1 MRKDVLISL
10 LAITGAPVAA
20 LADAD
25 VVIDKT
31 AWTGDDLTVSEDGSV
46 TVSTGKE
53 VSIEK
58 ELAPGKYMLQRATFT
73 DNAKIVAVYK
83 GKEYAPGV
91 AFTIDSD
98 APAKVKVKV
107 RAVTPGEFKFSGVKF
122 TLIFDF
128 AAPVKELGAQ
138 LGEIVSG
145 TSDYFRRTDAWT
157 KGKDG
162 KPSLEMQVADYAS
175 QLDIIEKGD
184 YEVYVKNHLWQ
195 GKNSPELRALTDGIA
210 ALAKVVEKANDN
222 ENAYFSAQNAYEAAE
237 YQFRSFSSTWY
248 TVAEEIRATYQADY
262 NKIQQS
268 INDFKALAREKYD
281 AGEAKELKTAEFTEN
296 FNRMLNELEAN
307 IGVSD
312 AAWIN
317 IYAVY
322 QDGLRV
328 FNAAQEEI
336 HTQMPDDGNYA
347 DWNEEALNAMRSAWK
362 KVSDLYKTIDADKTK
377 ASELEENFRTL
388 KEAQV
393 VVINATKDEYLAKHV
408 DAEAKKAAA
417 DQLLSALEDGFQSLG
432 DDFQYLEKSDD
443 VNQKYANRVKE
454 IRTAI
459 NALKDKVAKDYKAPH
474 NIRTASYDADRDAIQ
489 AKISSLRSDAGAIIQ
504 NYENYQKLLKALG
517 TETGLQKKLDDA
529 KAAVAKMK
537 PADEKDTYDVA
548 AHFQKTAAGLQKTID
563 EIKAAV
569 EKSYQEKMLTETV
582 RGDFQSQID
591 AAAMAIGKYQDDATA
606 ALDRYDVVSTAIKDY
621 EAALTTLRGTVGPK
635 TLVVATPATEVT
647 GKTYGERITKL
658 QTEIDRVAGNFSA
671 AKEKLDADLLA
682 ALLAVQLKETILT
695 DAQALNAAFANDK
708 VNSDKT
714 AKIEA
719 AKAMY
724 DAASKVV
731 DAIKADID
739 KYKGVPYEYY
749 NVTWTEDNLGLKYDE
764 LLQDLNDIEAS
775 TNTQK
780 AKIQAVAATKDDITE
795 DNAVEAMSLL
805 SVIKGDVDAINDAL
819 SALLGRVD
827 EQKAHVNAENQAYT
841 DFIGNQYYYYPKGAE
856 LVSRTLTEAKKAF
869 VIPGESIDPQIQ
881 ATTTKLEA
889 LKAEAATAR
898 AKEILQESCKDSY
911 DAEGHVVKGITSRL
925 SDLQLEANALKAMA
939 TDSTANYNAYQKLK
953 ENFDGQKI
961 DIWNYTYG
969 SGYYARE
976 DYSTHYGFVSA
987 FDAVRTRINQK
998 TDGTNADYYRGLLA
1012 YPDGVHFKEREA
1024 IKQAIED
1031 AYKAGKAWTG
1041 TLKYN
1046 SYTYKYEPVLNT
1058 EIVRR
1063 MTDLSNVLKML
1074 PKQAYNDKTNYYTQ
1088 VDEGNK
1094 CQTLWDEVN
1103 GLFNASDLRP
1113 ETLKPYLSQLGDLL
1127 KRIKEQKALVVKYY
1141 AEGLTTTN
1149 NSDVSKAYRRIETE
1163 LGGLK
1168 AFIEGNSEY
1177 NAAIAG
1183 DNLTR
1188 YNTFCEKVQ
1197 ETENKYGEGTAQ
1209 IAGYQNI
1216 STEELKELVNVESII
1231 AAQENIYKYAALIK
1245 NLKDDAAATYAET
1258 TSPALWDIAEANA
1271 KKAQEYTDQIEAYKK
1286 ELDLAVNTA
1295 VRAKLEEMLANL
1307 NDNQLAPAKEKVASY
1322 DKNVRDNAFANV
1334 QEFYDRVSADDYKK
1348 SQLLVSNLDNDWN
1361 FFGMVPNLLVADLEQ
1376 AAQNEWKA
1384 LYEGVYVGVD
1394 GTLTEGD
1401 DRYAGAKADNEKWLA
1416 ALEGFAYEGKDDD
1429 FKSYK
1434 DCVAKYLT
1442 PATELAAKA
1451 ADGTFTGKIA
1461 DLQRYIDAF
1470 YAEAGAVY
1478 TSAKAKADA
1487 YDANIK
1493 NFDQLTIDYN
1503 TVTER
1508 IKAAQEYYGAFNVA
1522 SSRIEANIASAFN
1535 QVKRWQADLTRQNAS
1550 QEMSKRIYGLTIG
1563 EDKQWYDC
1571 HSIKILS
1578 IDGIY
1583 NAANQAEVDA
1593 IKADI
1598 VAIETQKREALDNLT
1613 GTAADEVKAYYDEH
1627 CKNLAK
1633 ELDDLLKEF
1642 DENATLAEAKKD
1654 AGLLA
1659 LEKKVAQARMGLIK
1673 LVNAELIEGVAN
1685 SLEMLVSQAESGYSA
1700 VNITYDGV
1708 YTPVKVEYKSALDA
1722 CREELDGVKNLIT
1735 SYGDEIVTYKTK
1747 VIHLLNVL
1755 IDRMG
1760 ATRMDIIEANKPY
1773 VAHAKAM
1780 ENLQNAYDALVAEQ
1794 TRVKELIASYQ
1805 HSSTVLEES
1814 SYKQVGNEVFVLER
1828 GKSYMENYEK
1838 LFFNVASEKAEEVSG
1853 VLEQAAKTLEEGP
1866 VSAILTDSQVESYK
1880 DGCLYDAYA
1889 KLAVAE
1895 VFGAWYETTQ
1905 VYQSNVWGARSAMEN
1920 SFDKS
1925 GTKIYDEDGALR
1937 EQFDN
1942 LKLACRN
1949 FDNYLTS
1956 ENGRIDLI
1964 LPTKDINGNAWLNPD
1979 GSVAVVKPI
1988 NYPKDEEYGV
1998 KLVAAT
2004 SESLVESMNAL
2015 RTSIEENTYVLG
2027 DVTEDG
2033 VVLTDDYLAVLNA
2046 LLDPETL
2053 EGGKVFAAADVNR
2066 DGKISIA
2073 DVTLIAAKVTNG
2085 LWPSLGGSL
2094 NAPMVGSENFTV
2106 SAEDNNG
2113 VQRIAINLE
2122 NRKDYVACQMD
2133 IVLPAGMTVVGE
2145 SVGNRANGH
2154 ALYSKDI
2161 NGVHRVVISTIENN
2175 SFPNGSAILYLD
2187 VQGGSIDKVALDNV
2201 IFAEANGRETTITG
2215 NDATGI
2221 NGMETEG
2228 SLKQK
2233 IYTVGGQL
2241 LDKVKQ
2247 GINIVRNANG
2257 KTQKVTG
2264 K

>member
-58 ELAPGKYMLQRATFT
+58 ELAPGEYKLQPATFT

-91 AFTIDSD
+91 AFTIDGD

-128 AAPVKELGAQ
+128 AAPVKELSAQ

-145 TSDYFRRTDAWT
+145 TSDYFRTTDAWK
-157 KGKDG
+157 KGNDE

-195 GKNSPELRALTDGIA
+195 GENSPELRALTDGIG
-210 ALAKVVEKANDN
+210 ALADVVEKANVN
-222 ENAYFSAQNAYEAAE
+222 ENSYKSAWDAYTDAKR
-237 YQFRSFSSTWY
+237 QFDGFYWTWY
-248 TVAEEIRATYQADY
+248 YTDKAMKETYQADY
-262 NKIQQS
+262 DKIKKD
-268 INDFKALAREKYD
+268 IEDFGTLAKQKYN
-281 AGEAKELKTAEFTEN
+281 AGAANELKTDEFTEN
-296 FNRMLNELEAN
+296 FSRQFNKLKAN
-307 IGVSD
+307 IGTSGN
-312 AAWIN
+312 AWLN
-317 IYAVY
+317 ISATY
-322 QDGLRV
+322 QDGLSS

-347 DWNEEALNAMRSAWK
+347 DWNEEALNAMRKEWK
-362 KVSDLYKTIDADKTK
+362 KVSDLYKTIDANKTK
-377 ASELEENFRTL
+377 ASEQEKKFRTL
-388 KEAQV
+388 KEEQV
-393 VVINATKDEYLAKHV
+393 LEINAIKDKYLAKYA

-417 DQLLSALEDGFQSLG
+417 DQLLADLE
-432 DDFQYLEKSDD
+432 DDFQYLEKSED
-443 VNQKYANRVKE
+443 VNLKYANRVKE

-459 NALKDKVAKDYKAPH
+459 DALKGKVDKDYKAPH

-517 TETGLQKKLDDA
+517 TETGLQKQLDDA

-537 PADEKDTYDVA
+537 PAAKDDTYDVA

-563 EIKAAV
+563 QIKAAV
-569 EKSYQEKMLTETV
+569 EKGYQEKTLTETV

-591 AAAMAIGKYQDDATA
+591 AAAMAVVKYQDDATA
-606 ALDRYDVVSTAIKDY
+606 ALARYDVVNTAIKDY
-621 EAALTTLRGTVGPK
+621 EDALATLRKTVGPK

-671 AKEKLDADLLA
+671 AKEKLDAEHLA

-695 DAQALNAAFANDK
+695 DAQALNDAFANDK

-739 KYKGVPYEYY
+739 KYKGVPYTYY
-749 NVTWTEDNLGLKYDE
+749 DVTWTEDNLGLKYDK
-764 LLQDLNDIEAS
+764 LLQDLNDIEAN

-780 AKIQAVAATKDDITE
+780 AKIQAVAATEDDITE

-819 SALLGRVD
+819 SELLTRVNA
-827 EQKAHVNAENQAYT
+827 QKAHVNAEKQAYT
-841 DFIGNQYYYYPKGAE
+841 DFLGNQYYYYPTGAE
-856 LVSRTLTEAKKAF
+856 LVSRTLTEAKNAF
-869 VIPGESIDPQIQ
+869 VIPGESIAPQIQ
-881 ATTTKLEA
+881 ATTTKLDA

-911 DAEGHVVKGITSRL
+911 DADGHVVKGITSRL
-925 SDLQLEANALKAMA
+925 YDLQLEANALKKLA
-939 TDSTANYNAYQKLK
+939 TDSTANYDAYQELK
-953 ENFDGQKI
+953 RNIAEQEIKI
-961 DIWNYTYG
+961 WYG
-969 SGYYARE
+969 YSYWGG
-976 DYSTHYGFVSA
+976 DYLDYRHGFADA
-987 FDAVRTRINQK
+987 FDAVRMYVNRF
-998 TDGTNADYYRGLLA
+998 TDGTNAAYYLGLIA
-1012 YPDGVHFKEREA
+1012 NPDGVHYKECKNIE
-1024 IKQAIED
+1024 QAIED

-1058 EIVRR
+1058 GIVSR
-1063 MTDLSNVLKML
+1063 MTDLSNVLKMI
-1074 PKQAYNDKTNYYTQ
+1074 PKQANDDHANYYTQ
-1088 VDEGNK
+1088 VDELNK
-1094 CQTLWDEVN
+1094 RQALWDEVN

-1127 KRIKEQKALVVKYY
+1127 KRIKEQKALVEKYY

-1149 NSDVSKAYRRIETE
+1149 NVTVSEAYRDIKIK
-1163 LGGLK
+1163 LDGLK

-1177 NAAIAG
+1177 NAVIAG

-1188 YNTFCEKVQ
+1188 YNTFCTKVQ

-1245 NLKDDAAATYAET
+1245 NLKDDAAATYAKT
-1258 TSPALWDIAEANA
+1258 TSPALWDIDEANA
-1271 KKAQEYTDQIEAYKK
+1271 AKAMEYTAQIEAYKK
-1286 ELDLAVNTA
+1286 DLDLAVNTA

-1348 SQLLVSNLDNDWN
+1348 SQLLVSNLDADWN
-1361 FFGMVPNLLVADLEQ
+1361 IFGMVPNLLVADLEQ
-1376 AAQNEWKA
+1376 AAKDEWKA

-1401 DRYAGAKADNEKWLA
+1401 DRYAGAKADSEKWLA

-1429 FKSYK
+1429 LKAYK
-1434 DCVAKYLT
+1434 DRVAKYLT

-1461 DLQRYIDAF
+1461 DLQRYINAF
-1470 YAEAGAVY
+1470 YTEAGAVY

-1503 TVTER
+1503 IVTER
-1508 IKAAQEYYGAFNVA
+1508 IKAAQDYYGAFNVA
-1522 SSRIEANIASAFN
+1522 SSRIEANIASTFE

-1550 QEMSKRIYGLTIG
+1550 QEMSKRVYGLTIG

-1583 NAANQAEVDA
+1583 NAANLAEVDA

-1642 DENATLAEAKKD
+1642 DENATPAEAKKD

-1673 LVNAELIEGVAN
+1673 LVNAELIEGVAS
-1685 SLEMLVSQAESGYSA
+1685 SLEMLVSQAESGYSD
-1700 VNITYDGV
+1700 VNITYDQV

-1722 CREELDGVKNLIT
+1722 CRNELDGVKNLIT

-1747 VIHLLNVL
+1747 VIHLLNGL

-1780 ENLQNAYDALVAEQ
+1780 KDLQDAYDALVAEQ

-1805 HSSTVLEES
+1805 HVS
-1814 SYKQVGNEVFVLER
+1814 EVREYSDWQGLGEMFYFEG

-1838 LFFNVASEKAEEVSG
+1838 LFFNVVSEKAEVVSG

-1880 DGCLYDAYA
+1880 DGCLNEAYA
-1889 KLAVAE
+1889 KLATVEA
-1895 VFGAWYETTQ
+1895 FGAWKETQ
-1905 VYQSNVWGARSAMEN
+1905 SVYQSKVNTARYDMEN
-1920 SFDKS
+1920 SFNKS
-1925 GTKIYDEDGALR
+1925 GTNIYDEDNSLW
-1937 EQFDN
+1937 EQFNN
-1942 LKLACRN
+1942 LERACQRFDSYLN
-1949 FDNYLTS
+1949 FADIY
-1956 ENGRIDLI
+1956 RI

-1979 GSVAVVKPI
+1979 GSEAWQKEI
-1988 NYPKDEEYGV
+1988 NYSKDEEYGV

-2094 NAPMVGSENFTV
+2094 NAPMVGSENLTV

-2133 IVLPAGMTVVGE
+2133 IILPAGMTVVGE

-2161 NGVHRVVISTIENN
+2161 DGVHRVVISTIENN
-2175 SFPNGSAILYLD
+2175 SFTNGSAILYLD
-2187 VQGGSIDKVALDNV
+2187 VQGGSIDKVALDKV

-2215 NDATGI
+2215 SDATGI
-2221 NGMETEG
+2221 NGMEAEG

>member
-58 ELAPGKYMLQRATFT
+58 ELAPGKYMLQPATFT

-91 AFTIDSD
+91 AFTIDGA

-122 TLIFDF
+122 TLLFDF
-128 AAPVKELGAQ
+128 AAPVKELSAQ

-145 TSDYFRRTDAWT
+145 TSDYFRTTDAWK

-184 YEVYVKNHLWQ
+184 YDVYVKNHLWQ
-195 GKNSPELRALTDGIA
+195 GKNSPELRALAEGIG

-417 DQLLSALEDGFQSLG
+417 DQLLSALED
-432 DDFQYLEKSDD
+432 DFQYLEKSDD
-443 VNQKYANRVKE
+443 VNLKYANRVKE

-459 NALKDKVAKDYKAPH
+459 NALKDKVTTDYKAPH
-474 NIRTASYDADRDAIQ
+474 NILTASYDADRDAIQ

-517 TETGLQKKLDDA
+517 TETGLQKQLDDA

-537 PADEKDTYDVA
+537 PAAEGDTYDVA
-548 AHFQKTAAGLQKTID
+548 AHFQETAADLQKTID
-563 EIKAAV
+563 QIKAAV

-582 RGDFQSQID
+582 RGDFQNQVD

-658 QTEIDRVAGNFSA
+658 QTEIDRVADNFSG
-671 AKEKLDADLLA
+671 AKKKLDADLLA

-695 DAQALNAAFANDK
+695 DAQALNDAFANDK

-819 SALLGRVD
+819 SELLGRVD

-856 LVSRTLTEAKKAF
+856 LVSRTLTEAKNAF

-925 SDLQLEANALKAMA
+925 NDLQLEANALKALA
-939 TDSTANYNAYQKLK
+939 IDSTANYDAYQKLK
-953 ENFDGQKI
+953 DNFVGQRI
-961 DIWNYTYG
+961 DIWNYSSWG
-969 SGYYARE
+969 R
-976 DYSTHYGFVSA
+976 DYTTTHYGFANA

-998 TDGTNADYYRGLLA
+998 TNGTNAAYYLSLLA
-1012 YPDGVHFKEREA
+1012 YPDGVHFKER
-1024 IKQAIED
+1024 QAIEQAIEA

-1041 TLKYN
+1041 SFKYN
-1046 SYTYKYEPVLNT
+1046 YNTYKNEPELNT
-1058 EIVRR
+1058 GIARR

-1074 PKQAYNDKTNYYTQ
+1074 PKQAYNDYTNNSTQ

-1094 CQTLWDEVN
+1094 CQALWDEVN

-1113 ETLKPYLSQLGDLL
+1113 ETLKPYLSKLGDLL
-1127 KRIKEQKALVVKYY
+1127 KRIKEQKALVEKYY

-1149 NSDVSKAYRRIETE
+1149 HKTVSEAYRSIKLKLDE
-1163 LGGLK
+1163 LK

-1177 NAAIAG
+1177 NGAIAG

-1188 YNTFCEKVQ
+1188 YNTFCAKVQ

-1245 NLKDDAAATYAET
+1245 NLKDEAAASYAKT

-1295 VRAKLEEMLANL
+1295 VRVKLEEMLANL

-1348 SQLLVSNLDNDWN
+1348 SQLLVSNLDADWS

-1376 AAQNEWKA
+1376 AAKDEWKA

-1429 FKSYK
+1429 LKSYK
-1434 DCVAKYLT
+1434 DRVAKNLT

-1461 DLQRYIDAF
+1461 DLQRYINAF

-1550 QEMSKRIYGLTIG
+1550 QEMSKRVYGLIIG

-1583 NAANQAEVDA
+1583 NAANLAEVDA

-1642 DENATLAEAKKD
+1642 AENATPAEAKKD

-1673 LVNAELIEGVAN
+1673 LVNAELIDGVAS
-1685 SLEMLVSQAESGYSA
+1685 SLGTLVSQAELTYSN
-1700 VNITYDGV
+1700 VNMTYDQV
-1708 YTPVKVEYKSALDA
+1708 YAPVKVEYKSALDA

-1747 VIHLLNVL
+1747 VIHLLNGL

-1780 ENLQNAYDALVAEQ
+1780 KDLQNAYDALVAEQ
-1794 TRVKELIASYQ
+1794 SRVKELIASYQ

-1814 SYKQVGNEVFVLER
+1814 SWKQVGNEVFVFER

-1880 DGCLYDAYA
+1880 DGSLKDAYA
-1889 KLAVAE
+1889 KLETVE
-1895 VFGAWYETTQ
+1895 VLGAWYETKQ
-1905 VYQSNVWGARSAMEN
+1905 VYQFNVLSALYDMEK
-1920 SFDKS
+1920 SFYKS

-1942 LKLACRN
+1942 LKLAQQN
-1949 FDNYLTS
+1949 FDNYLAFG
-1956 ENGRIDLI
+1956 EMGQIDLI

-1979 GSVAVVKPI
+1979 GSVAAVKPI

-2046 LLDPETL
+2046 LLDSETL

-2094 NAPMVGSENFTV
+2094 NAPMVGSENLTV

-2133 IVLPAGMTVVGE
+2133 IILPAGMTVVGE

-2161 NGVHRVVISTIENN
+2161 DGVHRVVISTIENN
-2175 SFPNGSAILYLD
+2175 CFTNGSAILYLD
-2187 VQGGSIDKVALDNV
+2187 VQGGSIDKVALDKV

-2215 NDATGI
+2215 SDATGI
-2221 NGMETEG
+2221 SGMEAEG

>member
-58 ELAPGKYMLQRATFT
+58 ELAPGEYKLQDAPELFT

-91 AFTIDSD
+91 AFTIDGD

-122 TLIFDF
+122 ILIFDF
-128 AAPVKELGAQ
+128 AAPVKELSAQ

-210 ALAKVVEKANDN
+210 ALAKVVEAANDN
-222 ENAYFSAQNAYEAAE
+222 ENAYNSARNAYEAAE
-237 YQFRSFSSTWY
+237 YRLRNFYSWY
-248 TVAEEIRATYQADY
+248 AAAEEIQATYQADY
-262 NKIQQS
+262 NKLQQS
-268 INDFKALAREKYD
+268 ITDFKVLAQQKYN
-281 AGEAKELKTAEFTEN
+281 AGTAKELKTDEFTEN
-296 FNRMLNELEAN
+296 FNRMLNELEIN
-307 IGVSD
+307 IGASGD
-312 AAWIN
+312 AWRN
-317 IYAVY
+317 IKYVY
-322 QDGLRV
+322 QDGLSV
-328 FNAAQEEI
+328 FNAAQEKI
-336 HTQMPDDGNYA
+336 HTQMPDDGYYA
-347 DWNEEALNAMRSAWK
+347 DWNAEALNAMRLAWK
-362 KVSDLYKTIDADKTK
+362 EVSDLYKNIDADKTK
-377 ASELEENFRTL
+377 APKEEKKFRTL

-393 VVINATKDEYLAKHV
+393 RVINATKDDYLAKHA
-408 DAEAKKAAA
+408 DAEAKKRAA
-417 DQLLSALEDGFQSLG
+417 DQLLAALED
-432 DDFQYLEKSDD
+432 DFRYLEKSDD

-459 NALKDKVAKDYKAPH
+459 NALKDKVDKDYKAPH

-529 KAAVAKMK
+529 KAAVATMK

-569 EKSYQEKMLTETV
+569 EKSYQEKTLTETV

-591 AAAMAIGKYQDDATA
+591 AAAMAVVKYQDDATA
-606 ALDRYDVVSTAIKDY
+606 AMGRYNVVNTAIKNYKD
-621 EAALTTLRGTVGPK
+621 ALATLRATVGTK

-795 DNAVEAMSLL
+795 ANAVEAMSLL

-819 SALLGRVD
+819 SELLTRVNA
-827 EQKAHVNAENQAYT
+827 QKAHVNAEKQAYT

-856 LVSRTLTEAKKAF
+856 LVSRTLTEAKNAF

-898 AKEILQESCKDSY
+898 ANEILQESCKDSY

-925 SDLQLEANALKAMA
+925 NDLQLEANALKAMA

-953 ENFDGQKI
+953 ENFDRQKI

-969 SGYYARE
+969 SGYYARN
-976 DYSTHYGFVSA
+976 DYSTHYGFDSA
-987 FDAVRTRINQK
+987 FSAVWTRINQK
-998 TDGTNADYYRGLLA
+998 TDGTNAAYYLGLLS
-1012 YPDGVHFKEREA
+1012 YPDGVHYKEREA
-1024 IKQAIED
+1024 IRQAIED

-1041 TLKYN
+1041 SLEY
-1046 SYTYKYEPVLNT
+1046 SYSSYKYEPVLNT
-1058 EIVRR
+1058 GIVRR

-1074 PKQAYNDKTNYYTQ
+1074 PKQAYDDCTNYKTQ
-1088 VDEGNK
+1088 VYELNQK
-1094 CQTLWDEVN
+1094 QELWDEVN

-1113 ETLKPYLSQLGDLL
+1113 ETLKPYLSKLGDLL
-1127 KRIKEQKALVVKYY
+1127 KRIKEQKALVEKYY

-1149 NSDVSKAYRRIETE
+1149 NSMVSEAYRSIKLE
-1163 LGGLK
+1163 LDGLK
-1168 AFIEGNSEY
+1168 AFIEGNSDY
-1177 NAAIAG
+1177 NAVIAG

-1188 YNTFCEKVQ
+1188 YNTFCAKVQ

-1245 NLKDDAAATYAET
+1245 NLKDDAASTYAET

-1307 NDNQLAPAKEKVASY
+1307 NDNQLAPAKEKVAGF

-1348 SQLLVSNLDNDWN
+1348 SQLLVSNLDADWS
-1361 FFGMVPNLLVADLEQ
+1361 FFGMVSNLLVADLEQ

-1461 DLQRYIDAF
+1461 DLQRYINAF

-1508 IKAAQEYYGAFNVA
+1508 IKAAQDYYGAFNVA
-1522 SSRIEANIASAFN
+1522 SSRIEANIASTFD

-1642 DENATLAEAKKD
+1642 DENATPAEAKKD

-1700 VNITYDGV
+1700 VNITHNGV

-1920 SFDKS
+1920 SFYKS

-2085 LWPSLGGSL
+2085 LWPLLGGTL
-2094 NAPMVGSENFTV
+2094 NAPMVGSENLTV

-2133 IVLPAGMTVVGE
+2133 IILPAGMTVVGE

-2161 NGVHRVVISTIENN
+2161 DGVHRVVISTIENN
-2175 SFPNGSAILYLD
+2175 CFTNGSAILYLD
-2187 VQGGSIDKVALDNV
+2187 VQGGSIDKVALDKV

-2215 NDATGI
+2215 SDATGI
-2221 NGMETEG
+2221 SGMEAEG

>member
-58 ELAPGKYMLQRATFT
+58 ELAPGEYKLQDAPELFT

-91 AFTIDSD
+91 AFTIDGD

-122 TLIFDF
+122 ILIFDF
-128 AAPVKELGAQ
+128 AAPVKELSAQ

-145 TSDYFRRTDAWT
+145 TSEYFRTTDAWK
-157 KGKDG
+157 KGNDE

-347 DWNEEALNAMRSAWK
+347 DWNAEALNAMRSAWK

-377 ASELEENFRTL
+377 ASKLEENFRTL

-393 VVINATKDEYLAKHV
+393 VVINATKNEYLAKHA
-408 DAEAKKAAA
+408 DAEAKYAAA
-417 DQLLSALEDGFQSLG
+417 NQLLADLE
-432 DDFQYLEKSDD
+432 DDFQYLEKSED

-459 NALKDKVAKDYKAPH
+459 NALKDKVDKDYKAPH
-474 NIRTASYDADRDAIQ
+474 NIRTASYDADRDAIL

-537 PADEKDTYDVA
+537 PAVEGDTYDVA
-548 AHFQKTAAGLQKTID
+548 AHFQKTAGGLQKTID

-569 EKSYQEKMLTETV
+569 EKGYQEKTLTETV
-582 RGDFQSQID
+582 RGGFQSQID
-591 AAAMAIGKYQDDATA
+591 AAAMAVVKYQEDATA
-606 ALDRYDVVSTAIKDY
+606 AMARYDVVNTAIKDY
-621 EAALTTLRGTVGPK
+621 KDALATLRATVGTK

-647 GKTYGERITKL
+647 GKTYGERITQL
-658 QTEIDRVAGNFSA
+658 QTEIDRVAGYFSA
-671 AKEKLDADLLA
+671 AKKKLDADLLA
-682 ALLAVQLKETILT
+682 ALLDVQLKETILT

-724 DAASKVV
+724 DAASNVV
-731 DAIKADID
+731 NAIKADID
-739 KYKGVPYEYY
+739 KYKGVPYTYY
-749 NVTWTEDNLGLKYDE
+749 GVTWTEDNLGLKYDE
-764 LLQDLNDIEAS
+764 LLQELNEIEAK

-819 SALLGRVD
+819 SDLLTRVD
-827 EQKAHVNAENQAYT
+827 AQKDHVNAEKQAYT

-856 LVSRTLTEAKKAF
+856 LVSRTLKEAKDAF

-881 ATTTKLEA
+881 ATTTKLDA

-925 SDLQLEANALKAMA
+925 NDLQQEANALKKLA
-939 TDSTANYNAYQKLK
+939 TDSTANYDAYQELK
-953 ENFDGQKI
+953 RNIAEQGI
-961 DIWNYTYG
+961 MIWCGYDYYG
-969 SGYYARE
+969 RDKM
-976 DYSTHYGFVSA
+976 DYCYGFANA
-987 FDAVRTRINQK
+987 FNAAWKYVNRF
-998 TDGTNADYYRGLLA
+998 TDGTNAAYYLGLLS

-1024 IKQAIED
+1024 IRQAIED

-1058 EIVRR
+1058 GIVRR
-1063 MTDLSNVLKML
+1063 MTDLSNVLQML
-1074 PKQAYNDKTNYYTQ
+1074 PKQAYNDHTNYITQ
-1088 VDEGNK
+1088 VDELNK
-1094 CQTLWDEVN
+1094 RQALWDEVN

-1127 KRIKEQKALVVKYY
+1127 KRIKEQKALVEKYY

-1149 NSDVSKAYRRIETE
+1149 NSMVIKAYRSIKLE
-1163 LGGLK
+1163 LDGLK

-1231 AAQENIYKYAALIK
+1231 AAQENIYKYAVLIK
-1245 NLKDDAAATYAET
+1245 NLKDDAADTYAET

-1286 ELDLAVNTA
+1286 DLDLAVNTA

-1348 SQLLVSNLDNDWN
+1348 SQLLVSNLDNDWS

-1429 FKSYK
+1429 LKSYK
-1434 DCVAKYLT
+1434 DRVAKYLT

-1461 DLQRYIDAF
+1461 DLQRYINAF

-1478 TSAKAKADA
+1478 ISAKAKADA

-1508 IKAAQEYYGAFNVA
+1508 IKAAQDYYGAFNVA

-1550 QEMSKRIYGLTIG
+1550 QEMSKRVYGLTIG

-1583 NAANQAEVDA
+1583 NAANLAEVDA

-1642 DENATLAEAKKD
+1642 VENATPAEAKKD

-1673 LVNAELIEGVAN
+1673 LVNAELIEGVAS
-1685 SLEMLVSQAESGYSA
+1685 SLGTLVSQAESAYDD
-1700 VNITYDGV
+1700 VNTTYDGV

-1747 VIHLLNVL
+1747 IVHILNVL

-1780 ENLQNAYDALVAEQ
+1780 KDLQNAYDALVAEQ

-1805 HSSTVLEES
+1805 HASKVRELSEWQGLGEMFYFE
-1814 SYKQVGNEVFVLER
+1814 G

-1838 LFFNVASEKAEEVSG
+1838 LFFNVASEKAEEVSD

-1880 DGCLYDAYA
+1880 DGCLDEAYA
-1889 KLAVAE
+1889 KLAVVEA
-1895 VFGAWYETTQ
+1895 FGAWKETQ
-1905 VYQSNVWGARSAMEN
+1905 SVYQSKVYTARYDMEK
-1920 SFDKS
+1920 SFNKS
-1925 GTKIYDEDGALR
+1925 GTNIYDEDNTLW
-1937 EQFDN
+1937 EQFNN
-1942 LKLACRN
+1942 LERACQN
-1949 FDNYLTS
+1949 FDNYR
-1956 ENGRIDLI
+1956 NFVDIYRI

-1979 GSVAVVKPI
+1979 GSEAGQKEI
-1988 NYPKDEEYGV
+1988 NYSKDEEYGV

-2094 NAPMVGSENFTV
+2094 NAPMVGSENLTV

-2133 IVLPAGMTVVGE
+2133 IILPAGMTVVGE

-2161 NGVHRVVISTIENN
+2161 DGVHRVVISTIENN
-2175 SFPNGSAILYLD
+2175 CFTNGSAILYLD
-2187 VQGGSIDKVALDNV
+2187 VQGGSIDKVALDKV

-2215 NDATGI
+2215 SDATGI
-2221 NGMETEG
+2221 SGMEAEG

>member
-58 ELAPGKYMLQRATFT
+58 ELAPGKYMLQPATFT

-91 AFTIDSD
+91 AFTIDGA

-122 TLIFDF
+122 TLLFDF
-128 AAPVKELGAQ
+128 AAPVKELSAQ

-145 TSDYFRRTDAWT
+145 TSEYFRTTDAWK
-157 KGKDG
+157 KGNDE

-195 GKNSPELRALTDGIA
+195 GENSPELRALTDGIG
-210 ALAKVVEKANDN
+210 ALVDVVEKANVN
-222 ENAYFSAQNAYEAAE
+222 ENSYKSAWDAYTDAKR
-237 YQFRSFSSTWY
+237 QFDGFYWTWY
-248 TVAEEIRATYQADY
+248 YTDKAMKDTYQADY
-262 NKIQQS
+262 DKIKKD
-268 INDFKALAREKYD
+268 IEDFGTLAKQKYN
-281 AGEAKELKTAEFTEN
+281 AGAANELKTDEFTEN
-296 FNRMLNELEAN
+296 FSWQFNTLKAN
-307 IGVSD
+307 IGTSGN
-312 AAWIN
+312 AWLN
-317 IYAVY
+317 ISATY
-322 QDGLRV
+322 QDGLSS

-336 HTQMPDDGNYA
+336 HTRMPDDGNYA
-347 DWNEEALNAMRSAWK
+347 DWNEEALNAMRKEWK

-377 ASELEENFRTL
+377 ASEQEKKFRTL
-388 KEAQV
+388 KEEQV
-393 VVINATKDEYLAKHV
+393 LAINAIKDKYLANYD
-408 DAEAKKAAA
+408 DAQAKKAAA
-417 DQLLSALEDGFQSLG
+417 DQLLADLK
-432 DDFQYLEKSDD
+432 DDFQYLEESDD

-459 NALKDKVAKDYKAPH
+459 NALRDKVEKDYKAPH

-537 PADEKDTYDVA
+537 PAAEGDTYDMA

-569 EKSYQEKMLTETV
+569 EKGYQEKTLTETV

-591 AAAMAIGKYQDDATA
+591 AAAMAVVKYQDDATA
-606 ALDRYDVVSTAIKDY
+606 AMARYDVVNTAIKDY
-621 EAALTTLRGTVGPK
+621 KDALATLRATVGTK

-695 DAQALNAAFANDK
+695 DAQALNDAFANDK

-739 KYKGVPYEYY
+739 EYKGVPYEYY

-764 LLQDLNDIEAS
+764 LLQDLNEIEANA
-775 TNTQK
+775 NTQK
-780 AKIQAVAATKDDITE
+780 AKIQAVAATEDDITE

-819 SALLGRVD
+819 SELLTRVNA
-827 EQKAHVNAENQAYT
+827 QKAHVNAEKQAYT

-856 LVSRTLTEAKKAF
+856 LVSRTLTEAKNAF

-925 SDLQLEANALKAMA
+925 NDLQLEANALKALA
-939 TDSTANYNAYQKLK
+939 IDSTANYDAYQKLK
-953 ENFDGQKI
+953 DNFVGQRI
-961 DIWNYTYG
+961 DIWNYSSWG
-969 SGYYARE
+969 R
-976 DYSTHYGFVSA
+976 DYTTTHYGFANA

-998 TDGTNADYYRGLLA
+998 TNGTNAAYYLSLLA
-1012 YPDGVHFKEREA
+1012 YPDGVHFKER
-1024 IKQAIED
+1024 QAIEQAIEA

-1041 TLKYN
+1041 SFKYN
-1046 SYTYKYEPVLNT
+1046 YNTYKNEPELNT
-1058 EIVRR
+1058 GIARR

-1074 PKQAYNDKTNYYTQ
+1074 PKQAYNDYTNNSTQ

-1094 CQTLWDEVN
+1094 CQALWDEVN

-1113 ETLKPYLSQLGDLL
+1113 ETLKPYLSKLGDLL
-1127 KRIKEQKALVVKYY
+1127 KRIKEQKTLVEKYY

-1149 NSDVSKAYRRIETE
+1149 HKTVSEAYRSIKLKLDE
-1163 LGGLK
+1163 LK

-1177 NAAIAG
+1177 NGAIAG

-1188 YNTFCEKVQ
+1188 YNTFCAKVQ
-1197 ETENKYGEGTAQ
+1197 ETEDKYGEGTAQ

-1231 AAQENIYKYAALIK
+1231 AAQENIYKYAVLIK
-1245 NLKDDAAATYAET
+1245 DLKDEAAATYANT
-1258 TSPALWDIAEANA
+1258 TSPALWDIEEANA
-1271 KKAQEYTDQIEAYKK
+1271 KKAQKYTDQIEAYKK

-1348 SQLLVSNLDNDWN
+1348 SQLLVSNLDDDWS

-1429 FKSYK
+1429 LKSYK

-1508 IKAAQEYYGAFNVA
+1508 IKAAQDYYGAFNVA

-1550 QEMSKRIYGLTIG
+1550 QEMSKRVYGLIIG
-1563 EDKQWYDC
+1563 EDEQWYDC

-1642 DENATLAEAKKD
+1642 DENATPAEAKKD

-1673 LVNAELIEGVAN
+1673 LVNAELIDGVAS
-1685 SLEMLVSQAESGYSA
+1685 SLGTLVSQAESSYSS
-1700 VNITYDGV
+1700 VNTTYDQV
-1708 YTPVKVEYKSALDA
+1708 YAPVKVEYKSALDA

-1780 ENLQNAYDALVAEQ
+1780 KDLQDAYDALVAEQ
-1794 TRVKELIASYQ
+1794 SRVKELIASYQ
-1805 HSSTVLEES
+1805 HSSNVLEMSSGVEIEGDFFVFES
-1814 SYKQVGNEVFVLER
+1814 

-1880 DGCLYDAYA
+1880 DGSLKDAYA

-1895 VFGAWYETTQ
+1895 VFGAWYETQQ
-1905 VYQSNVWGARSAMEN
+1905 VYKPNVLSALDDMEK
-1920 SFDKS
+1920 SFYKS
-1925 GTKIYDEDGALR
+1925 GAKIYDEDGALR

-1942 LKLACRN
+1942 LKLAQQN
-1949 FDNYLTS
+1949 FDNYLAFG
-1956 ENGRIDLI
+1956 EMGQIDLI

-1979 GSVAVVKPI
+1979 GSVAAVKPI

-2046 LLDPETL
+2046 LLDSETL

-2094 NAPMVGSENFTV
+2094 NAPMVGSENLTV

-2133 IVLPAGMTVVGE
+2133 IILPAGMTVVGE

-2161 NGVHRVVISTIENN
+2161 DGVHRVVISTIENN
-2175 SFPNGSAILYLD
+2175 CFTNGSAILYLD
-2187 VQGGSIDKVALDNV
+2187 VQGGSIDKVALDKV
-2201 IFAEANGRETTITG
+2201 IFAEANGRETYITG
-2215 NDATGI
+2215 SDATGI
-2221 NGMETEG
+2221 NGMEAEG

>member
-58 ELAPGKYMLQRATFT
+58 ELAPGKYMLQPATFT

-91 AFTIDSD
+91 AFTIDGA

-122 TLIFDF
+122 TLLFDF
-128 AAPVKELGAQ
+128 AAPVKELSAQ

-145 TSDYFRRTDAWT
+145 TSDYFRTTDAWK

-195 GKNSPELRALTDGIA
+195 GENSPELRALTDGIG
-210 ALAKVVEKANDN
+210 ALADVVEKANVN
-222 ENAYFSAQNAYEAAE
+222 ENSYKSAWDAYTDAKR
-237 YQFRSFSSTWY
+237 QFDGFYWTWY
-248 TVAEEIRATYQADY
+248 YTDKAMKDTYQADY
-262 NKIQQS
+262 DKIKKD
-268 INDFKALAREKYD
+268 IEDFGTLAKQKYN
-281 AGEAKELKTAEFTEN
+281 AGAANELKTDEFTEN
-296 FNRMLNELEAN
+296 FSWQFNTLKAN
-307 IGVSD
+307 IGTSGN
-312 AAWIN
+312 AWLN
-317 IYAVY
+317 ISATY
-322 QDGLRV
+322 QDGLSS

-347 DWNEEALNAMRSAWK
+347 DWNEEALNAMRKEWK

-377 ASELEENFRTL
+377 ASEEEENFRTL

-393 VVINATKDEYLAKHV
+393 EVINATKNKYLANYA
-408 DAEAKKAAA
+408 DAETKKAAA
-417 DQLLSALEDGFQSLG
+417 DQLLAYLE
-432 DDFQYLEKSDD
+432 DDFQYLEKSED
-443 VNQKYANRVKE
+443 VNLKYANRVKE

-459 NALKDKVAKDYKAPH
+459 NALKDKVTTDYKAPH
-474 NIRTASYDADRDAIQ
+474 NILTASYDADRDAIQ

-517 TETGLQKKLDDA
+517 TETGLQKQLDDA

-537 PADEKDTYDVA
+537 PAAEGDTYDVA
-548 AHFQKTAAGLQKTID
+548 AHFQETAADLQKTID
-563 EIKAAV
+563 QIKAAV

-582 RGDFQSQID
+582 RGDFQNQVD

-658 QTEIDRVAGNFSA
+658 QTEIDRVADNFSG
-671 AKEKLDADLLA
+671 AKKKLDADLLA

-695 DAQALNAAFANDK
+695 DAQALNDAFANDK

-819 SALLGRVD
+819 SELLGRVD

-856 LVSRTLTEAKKAF
+856 LVSRTLTEAKNAF

-925 SDLQLEANALKAMA
+925 NDLQLEANALKALA
-939 TDSTANYNAYQKLK
+939 IDSTANYDAYQKLK
-953 ENFDGQKI
+953 DNFVGQRI
-961 DIWNYTYG
+961 DIWNYSSWG
-969 SGYYARE
+969 R
-976 DYSTHYGFVSA
+976 DYTTTHYGFANA

-998 TDGTNADYYRGLLA
+998 TNGTNAAYYLSLLA
-1012 YPDGVHFKEREA
+1012 YPDGVHFKER
-1024 IKQAIED
+1024 QAIEQAIEA

-1041 TLKYN
+1041 SFKYN
-1046 SYTYKYEPVLNT
+1046 YNTYKNEPELNT
-1058 EIVRR
+1058 GIARR

-1074 PKQAYNDKTNYYTQ
+1074 PKQAYNDYTNNSTQ

-1094 CQTLWDEVN
+1094 CQALWDEVN

-1113 ETLKPYLSQLGDLL
+1113 ETLKPYLSKLGDLL
-1127 KRIKEQKALVVKYY
+1127 KRIKEQKALVEKYY

-1149 NSDVSKAYRRIETE
+1149 HKTVSEAYRSIKLKLDE
-1163 LGGLK
+1163 LK

-1177 NAAIAG
+1177 NGAIAG

-1188 YNTFCEKVQ
+1188 YNTFCAKVQ

-1245 NLKDDAAATYAET
+1245 NLKDEAAASYAKT

-1295 VRAKLEEMLANL
+1295 VRVKLEEMLANL

-1348 SQLLVSNLDNDWN
+1348 SQLLVSNLDADWS

-1376 AAQNEWKA
+1376 AAKDEWKA

-1429 FKSYK
+1429 LKSYK
-1434 DCVAKYLT
+1434 DRVAKNLT

-1461 DLQRYIDAF
+1461 DLQRYINAF

-1550 QEMSKRIYGLTIG
+1550 QEMSKRVYGLIIG

-1583 NAANQAEVDA
+1583 NAANLAEVDA

-1642 DENATLAEAKKD
+1642 AENATPAEAKKD

-1673 LVNAELIEGVAN
+1673 LVNAELIDGVAS
-1685 SLEMLVSQAESGYSA
+1685 SLGTLVSQAELTYSN
-1700 VNITYDGV
+1700 VNMTYDQV
-1708 YTPVKVEYKSALDA
+1708 YAPVKVEYKSALDA

-1747 VIHLLNVL
+1747 VIHLLNGL

-1780 ENLQNAYDALVAEQ
+1780 KDLQNAYDALVAEQ

-1805 HSSTVLEES
+1805 HAS
-1814 SYKQVGNEVFVLER
+1814 EVREYSNWEGLGEMFYFEG

-1838 LFFNVASEKAEEVSG
+1838 QFFNEASEKAEVVSD

-1889 KLAVAE
+1889 KLATVEA
-1895 VFGAWYETTQ
+1895 FGAWKETQ
-1905 VYQSNVWGARSAMEN
+1905 SVYQSNVLSARDAMEK
-1920 SFDKS
+1920 SFNKS
-1925 GTKIYDEDGALR
+1925 GTNIYDEDNTLW
-1937 EQFDN
+1937 EQFNN
-1942 LKLACRN
+1942 LERACQN
-1949 FDNYLTS
+1949 FDNYR
-1956 ENGRIDLI
+1956 NFVDIYRI

-1979 GSVAVVKPI
+1979 GSEAWQKEI
-1988 NYPKDEEYGV
+1988 NYSKDEEYGV

-2015 RTSIEENTYVLG
+2015 RTSIEEHTYVLG

-2033 VVLTDDYLAVLNA
+2033 VVLTDDYLTVLNA
-2046 LLDPETL
+2046 VLDPETL

-2094 NAPMVGSENFTV
+2094 NAPMVGSENLTV

-2161 NGVHRVVISTIENN
+2161 DGVHRVVISTIENN
-2175 SFPNGSAILYLD
+2175 SFTNGSAILYLD
-2187 VQGGSIDKVALDNV
+2187 VQGGSIDKVALDKV

-2221 NGMETEG
+2221 NGMEAEG

>member
-58 ELAPGKYMLQRATFT
+58 ELAPGEYKLQDAPELFT

-91 AFTIDSD
+91 AFTIDGD

-122 TLIFDF
+122 ILIFDF
-128 AAPVKELGAQ
+128 AAPVKELSAQ

-210 ALAKVVEKANDN
+210 ALAKVVEAANDN
-222 ENAYFSAQNAYEAAE
+222 ENAYNSARNAYEAAE
-237 YQFRSFSSTWY
+237 YRLRNFYSWY
-248 TVAEEIRATYQADY
+248 GAAEEIQATYQADY

-268 INDFKALAREKYD
+268 ITDFKVLAQQKYN
-281 AGEAKELKTAEFTEN
+281 AGTAKELKTAEFTEN
-296 FNRMLNELEAN
+296 FNRMLNELETN
-307 IGVSD
+307 IGVSGD
-312 AAWIN
+312 AWRN
-317 IYAVY
+317 IKDVY

-347 DWNEEALNAMRSAWK
+347 DWNAEALNAMRSAWK

-377 ASELEENFRTL
+377 ASKLEENFRTL
-388 KEAQV
+388 KKAQV
-393 VVINATKDEYLAKHV
+393 LEINATKDKYLAKHA

-417 DQLLSALEDGFQSLG
+417 DQLLSALE

-474 NIRTASYDADRDAIQ
+474 NIRTANYDADRDAIQ

-537 PADEKDTYDVA
+537 PAAEGDTYDMA

-569 EKSYQEKMLTETV
+569 EKGYQEKTLTETV

-591 AAAMAIGKYQDDATA
+591 AAAMAVVKYQDDATA
-606 ALDRYDVVSTAIKDY
+606 AMGRYDVVNTAIKNYKD
-621 EAALTTLRGTVGPK
+621 ALATLRATVGTK

-695 DAQALNAAFANDK
+695 DAQALDAAFANDK

-739 KYKGVPYEYY
+739 EYKGVPYEYY

-819 SALLGRVD
+819 SELLTRVNA
-827 EQKAHVNAENQAYT
+827 QKAHVNAEKQAYT

-856 LVSRTLTEAKKAF
+856 LVSRTLTEAKNAF

-925 SDLQLEANALKAMA
+925 NDLQLEANALKAMA

-953 ENFDGQKI
+953 ENFDRQKI

-969 SGYYARE
+969 SGYYARN
-976 DYSTHYGFVSA
+976 DYSTHYGFDSA
-987 FDAVRTRINQK
+987 FSAVWTRINQK
-998 TDGTNADYYRGLLA
+998 TDGTNAAYYLGLLS
-1012 YPDGVHFKEREA
+1012 YPDGVHYKEREA
-1024 IKQAIED
+1024 IRQAIED

-1041 TLKYN
+1041 SLEY
-1046 SYTYKYEPVLNT
+1046 SYSSYKYEPVLNT
-1058 EIVRR
+1058 GIVRR

-1074 PKQAYNDKTNYYTQ
+1074 PKQAYDDCTNYKTQ
-1088 VDEGNK
+1088 VYELNQK
-1094 CQTLWDEVN
+1094 QELWDEVN

-1113 ETLKPYLSQLGDLL
+1113 ETLKPYLSKLGDLL
-1127 KRIKEQKALVVKYY
+1127 KRIKEQKALVEKYY

-1149 NSDVSKAYRRIETE
+1149 NSMVSEAYRSIKLE
-1163 LGGLK
+1163 LDGLK

-1177 NAAIAG
+1177 NAVIAG

-1188 YNTFCEKVQ
+1188 YNTFCAKVQ
-1197 ETENKYGEGTAQ
+1197 ETEDKYGEGTAQ

-1245 NLKDDAAATYAET
+1245 NLKDDAAATYAKT
-1258 TSPALWDIAEANA
+1258 TSPALWDIDEANA
-1271 KKAQEYTDQIEAYKK
+1271 AKAMEYTAQIEAYKK
-1286 ELDLAVNTA
+1286 DLDLAVNTA

-1348 SQLLVSNLDNDWN
+1348 SQLLVSNLDADWS

-1429 FKSYK
+1429 LKSYK
-1434 DCVAKYLT
+1434 DRVAKYLT

-1805 HSSTVLEES
+1805 HASTVLEMS
-1814 SYKQVGNEVFVLER
+1814 SWQQVGNEVFEFEG

-1838 LFFNVASEKAEEVSG
+1838 LFFNVASEKAEEVSD

-1880 DGCLYDAYA
+1880 DGSLYEAYA

-1895 VFGAWYETTQ
+1895 VFGAWNETKQ
-1905 VYQSNVWGARSAMEN
+1905 VYQGNVWGARSAMEN
-1920 SFDKS
+1920 SFYKS
-1925 GTKIYDEDGALR
+1925 GTNIYDEDGALR

-1979 GSVAVVKPI
+1979 GSVAWVKVI

-2004 SESLVESMNAL
+2004 SETLVESMNAL
-2015 RTSIEENTYVLG
+2015 RTSVEENTYVLG

-2094 NAPMVGSENFTV
+2094 NAPMVGSENLTV

-2133 IVLPAGMTVVGE
+2133 IILPAGMTVVGE

-2161 NGVHRVVISTIENN
+2161 DGVHRVVISTIENN
-2175 SFPNGSAILYLD
+2175 SFTNGSAILYLD
-2187 VQGGSIDKVALDNV
+2187 VQGGSIDKVALDKV
-2201 IFAEANGRETTITG
+2201 IFAEANGCETTITG
-2215 NDATGI
+2215 SDATGI
-2221 NGMETEG
+2221 SGMEAEG

>member
-417 DQLLSALEDGFQSLG
+417 DQLLAALE

-819 SALLGRVD
+819 SELLGRVD

-925 SDLQLEANALKAMA
+925 NDLQLEANALKAMA

-1478 TSAKAKADA
+1478 TSAKADA

-1760 ATRMDIIEANKPY
+1760 ATCMDIIEANKPY

-1805 HSSTVLEES
+1805 HASTVLEMS
-1814 SYKQVGNEVFVLER
+1814 SWQQVGNEVFEFER

-1838 LFFNVASEKAEEVSG
+1838 LFFNVASEKAEEVSD

-1880 DGCLYDAYA
+1880 DGSLYEAYA
-1889 KLAVAE
+1889 KLAMAE
-1895 VFGAWYETTQ
+1895 VFGAWNETKQ
-1905 VYQSNVWGARSAMEN
+1905 VYQGNVWGARSAMEN
-1920 SFDKS
+1920 SFYKS
-1925 GTKIYDEDGALR
+1925 GTNIYDEDGALR

-1942 LKLACRN
+1942 LKLACQN
-1949 FDNYLTS
+1949 FDNYL
-1956 ENGRIDLI
+1956 NFVDIYRI

-1979 GSVAVVKPI
+1979 GSEAWQKEI
-1988 NYPKDEEYGV
+1988 NYSKDEEYGV

-2004 SESLVESMNAL
+2004 SQSLVDSMNAL
-2015 RTSIEENTYVLG
+2015 RASVEENTYVLG

-2085 LWPSLGGSL
+2085 LWPSLGGTL
-2094 NAPMVGSENFTV
+2094 NAPMVGSENLTV

-2133 IVLPAGMTVVGE
+2133 IILPAGMTVVGE

-2161 NGVHRVVISTIENN
+2161 DGVHRVVISTIENN
-2175 SFPNGSAILYLD
+2175 SFTNGSAILYLD
-2187 VQGGSIDKVALDNV
+2187 VQGGSIDKVALDKV

-2215 NDATGI
+2215 SDATGI
-2221 NGMETEG
+2221 SGMEAEG

>member
-58 ELAPGKYMLQRATFT
+58 ELAPGEYKLQDAPELFT

-91 AFTIDSD
+91 AFTIDGD

-122 TLIFDF
+122 ILIFDF
-128 AAPVKELGAQ
+128 AAPVKELSAQ

-145 TSDYFRRTDAWT
+145 TSEYFRTTDAWK
-157 KGKDG
+157 KGNDE

-417 DQLLSALEDGFQSLG
+417 DQLLSALED
-432 DDFQYLEKSDD
+432 DFQYLEKSDD

-537 PADEKDTYDVA
+537 PAAEGDTYDVA

-819 SALLGRVD
+819 SELLGRVD

-1245 NLKDDAAATYAET
+1245 DLKDDAADTYAKT
-1258 TSPALWDIAEANA
+1258 TSPDLWDIGETKAA
-1271 KKAQEYTDQIEAYKK
+1271 KAMEYTDQIEAYKK

-1760 ATRMDIIEANKPY
+1760 ATCMDIIEANKPY

-1805 HSSTVLEES
+1805 HASTVLEMS
-1814 SYKQVGNEVFVLER
+1814 SWQQVGNEVFEFEG

-1838 LFFNVASEKAEEVSG
+1838 QFFNEASEKAEVVSD

-1866 VSAILTDSQVESYK
+1866 VSAILTDNQVESYK
-1880 DGCLYDAYA
+1880 DGCLNEAYA
-1889 KLAVAE
+1889 KLATVEA
-1895 VFGAWYETTQ
+1895 FGAWKETQ
-1905 VYQSNVWGARSAMEN
+1905 SVYQVNVNSARYAMEN
-1920 SFDKS
+1920 SFNKS
-1925 GTKIYDEDGALR
+1925 GTNIYDEDNTLW
-1937 EQFDN
+1937 EQFNN
-1942 LKLACRN
+1942 LERACQN
-1949 FDNYLTS
+1949 FDNYR
-1956 ENGRIDLI
+1956 NFVDIYRI

-1979 GSVAVVKPI
+1979 GSEAWQKEI
-1988 NYPKDEEYGV
+1988 NYSKDEEYGV

-2027 DVTEDG
+2027 DVIEDG

-2085 LWPSLGGSL
+2085 LWPSLGGTL
-2094 NAPMVGSENFTV
+2094 NAPMVGSENLTV

-2133 IVLPAGMTVVGE
+2133 IILPAGMTVVGE

-2161 NGVHRVVISTIENN
+2161 DGVHRVVISTIENN
-2175 SFPNGSAILYLD
+2175 SFTNGSAILYLD
-2187 VQGGSIDKVALDNV
+2187 VQGGSIDKVALDKV

-2215 NDATGI
+2215 SDATGI
-2221 NGMETEG
+2221 SGMEAEG

>member
-98 APAKVKVKV
+98 APAKVRVKV

-128 AAPVKELGAQ
+128 AAPVKELSAQ

-145 TSDYFRRTDAWT
+145 TSKYFLTTDAWK

-184 YEVYVKNHLWQ
+184 YDVYVKNHLWQ
-195 GKNSPELRALTDGIA
+195 GENSPELRALTNGIA
-210 ALAKVVEKANDN
+210 ALATVVEKANDN
-222 ENAYFSAQNAYEAAE
+222 ENAYHSAQNAYEAAE
-237 YQFRSFSSTWY
+237 WTFSGFSSTWY

-417 DQLLSALEDGFQSLG
+417 DQLLSALED
-432 DDFQYLEKSDD
+432 DFQYLEKSDD

-459 NALKDKVAKDYKAPH
+459 NALKDKVDKDYKAPH
-474 NIRTASYDADRDAIQ
+474 NILTASYDADRDAIQ

-504 NYENYQKLLKALG
+504 NYENYQKLLKELG

-548 AHFQKTAAGLQKTID
+548 AHFQKTAADLQKTID
-563 EIKAAV
+563 QIKSAV
-569 EKSYQEKMLTETV
+569 EKGYQEKTLTETV
-582 RGDFQSQID
+582 RFVFQNQITN
-591 AAAMAIGKYQDDATA
+591 AGEAVYKYQDDATA
-606 ALDRYDVVSTAIKDY
+606 AMARYDGVNTAIKDY
-621 EAALTTLRGTVGPK
+621 EAALATLRETVGPK

-658 QTEIDRVAGNFSA
+658 QAEIDRVKGDFSG

-724 DAASKVV
+724 DAASKIV

-819 SALLGRVD
+819 SELLTRVNA
-827 EQKAHVNAENQAYT
+827 QKAHVNAEKQAYT

-856 LVSRTLTEAKKAF
+856 LVSRTLTEAKNAF

-925 SDLQLEANALKAMA
+925 NDLQLEANALKAMA

-953 ENFDGQKI
+953 ENFDKQKI
-961 DIWNYTYG
+961 EIWNYYG
-969 SGYYARE
+969 SGYYAK
-976 DYSTHYGFVSA
+976 DNYSTHYGFDSA
-987 FDAVRTRINQK
+987 FNAVWTRINQK
-998 TDGTNADYYRGLLA
+998 TDGTNAYYYLGLLS

-1024 IKQAIED
+1024 IRQAIED

-1041 TLKYN
+1041 SLEY
-1046 SYTYKYEPVLNT
+1046 SYSSYKYEPVLNT
-1058 EIVRR
+1058 GIVRR
-1063 MTDLSNVLKML
+1063 MTDLSNVFKML
-1074 PKQAYNDKTNYYTQ
+1074 PKQAYDDCTNYKTQ
-1088 VDEGNK
+1088 VYELNLK
-1094 CQTLWDEVN
+1094 QELWDEVN

-1127 KRIKEQKALVVKYY
+1127 KRIKEQKALVEKYY

-1149 NSDVSKAYRRIETE
+1149 NSMVSEAYRSIKLE
-1163 LGGLK
+1163 LDGLK
-1168 AFIEGNSEY
+1168 AFIEGNSDY
-1177 NAAIAG
+1177 NAVIAG

-1188 YNTFCEKVQ
+1188 YNTFCAKVQ
-1197 ETENKYGEGTAQ
+1197 ETEDKYGEGTAQ

-1245 NLKDDAAATYAET
+1245 DLKDEAADSYAKT

-1271 KKAQEYTDQIEAYKK
+1271 KKAQKYTDQIEAYKK
-1286 ELDLAVNTA
+1286 DLDLAVNTA

-1307 NDNQLAPAKEKVASY
+1307 NDNQLAPAKEKVAGF

-1348 SQLLVSNLDNDWN
+1348 SQLLVSNLDDDWS

-1429 FKSYK
+1429 LKSYK
-1434 DCVAKYLT
+1434 DRVAKYLT

-1550 QEMSKRIYGLTIG
+1550 QEMSKRVYGLIIG

-1642 DENATLAEAKKD
+1642 VENAIPAEAKKD

-1685 SLEMLVSQAESGYSA
+1685 SLEMLVSQAELSYSN

-1722 CREELDGVKNLIT
+1722 CRNELDGVKNLIT

-1760 ATRMDIIEANKPY
+1760 ATSMDIIEANKPY

-1780 ENLQNAYDALVAEQ
+1780 KDLQNAYDALVAEQ
-1794 TRVKELIASYQ
+1794 SRVKELIASYQ
-1805 HSSTVLEES
+1805 HSSNVLEMSLGVQIEGDTFVFES
-1814 SYKQVGNEVFVLER
+1814 

-1838 LFFNVASEKAEEVSG
+1838 LFFNVANEKAEVVSG

-1889 KLAVAE
+1889 KLAMAE
-1895 VFGAWYETTQ
+1895 VFGAYNETYQ
-1905 VYQSNVWGARSAMEN
+1905 VYRNNVWGAYSAMQN
-1920 SFDKS
+1920 SFYKS

-1942 LKLACRN
+1942 LKLAKQN
-1949 FDNYLTS
+1949 FDNYLDFH
-1956 ENGRIDLI
+1956 GWDRI

-1979 GSVAVVKPI
+1979 GSEAGQKEI
-1988 NYPKDEEYGV
+1988 NYSKDEEYGV

-2073 DVTLIAAKVTNG
+2073 DITLIAAKVTNG

-2094 NAPMVGSENFTV
+2094 NAPMVGSENLTV

-2133 IVLPAGMTVVGE
+2133 IILPAGMTVVGE

-2161 NGVHRVVISTIENN
+2161 DGVHRVVISTIENN
-2175 SFPNGSAILYLD
+2175 CFTNGSAILYLD

-2215 NDATGI
+2215 SDATGI
-2221 NGMETEG
+2221 SGMEAEG

>member
-58 ELAPGKYMLQRATFT
+58 ELAPGKYMLQPATFT

-91 AFTIDSD
+91 AFTIDGA

-122 TLIFDF
+122 TLLFDF
-128 AAPVKELGAQ
+128 AAPVKELSAQ

-145 TSDYFRRTDAWT
+145 TSDYFRTTDAWK

-195 GKNSPELRALTDGIA
+195 GENSPELRALTDGIG
-210 ALAKVVEKANDN
+210 ALADVVEKANVN
-222 ENAYFSAQNAYEAAE
+222 ENSYKSAWDAYTDAKR
-237 YQFRSFSSTWY
+237 QFDGFYWTWY
-248 TVAEEIRATYQADY
+248 YTDKAMKETYQADY
-262 NKIQQS
+262 DKIKKD
-268 INDFKALAREKYD
+268 IEDFGTLAMQKYN
-281 AGEAKELKTAEFTEN
+281 AGAANELKTDEFTEN
-296 FNRMLNELEAN
+296 FSRQFNTLKAN
-307 IGVSD
+307 IGTSGN
-312 AAWIN
+312 AWLN
-317 IYAVY
+317 ISATY
-322 QDGLRV
+322 QDGLSS

-347 DWNEEALNAMRSAWK
+347 DWNAEALNAMRSAWK
-362 KVSDLYKTIDADKTK
+362 KVSDLYKDIDADKTK
-377 ASELEENFRTL
+377 ASKEEENFRTL

-393 VVINATKDEYLAKHV
+393 KVINATKDKYLAKYA
-408 DAEAKKAAA
+408 DAETKKAAA
-417 DQLLSALEDGFQSLG
+417 NQLLADLE
-432 DDFQYLEKSDD
+432 DDFQYLEKSED
-443 VNQKYANRVKE
+443 VNLKYANRVKE
-454 IRTAI
+454 IRIAI
-459 NALKDKVAKDYKAPH
+459 NALKDKVGTDYKAPH
-474 NIRTASYDADRDAIQ
+474 NIRTANYDADRDAIQ

-537 PADEKDTYDVA
+537 PAAKDDTYDVA
-548 AHFQKTAAGLQKTID
+548 AHFQKTAADLQKTID

-569 EKSYQEKMLTETV
+569 EKGYQEKTLTETV

-591 AAAMAIGKYQDDATA
+591 AAAMAVVKYQDDATD
-606 ALDRYDVVSTAIKDY
+606 ALARYDVVNTAIKEY
-621 EAALTTLRGTVGPK
+621 EDALATLCETVGPK

-647 GKTYGERITKL
+647 GKTYGERIAKL
-658 QTEIDRVAGNFSA
+658 QTEIDRVADNFSA
-671 AKEKLDADLLA
+671 AKKKLDADLLA

-739 KYKGVPYEYY
+739 KYKGVPYTYY
-749 NVTWTEDNLGLKYDE
+749 DVTWTEDNLGLKYDE

-819 SALLGRVD
+819 SELLGRVN
-827 EQKAHVNAENQAYT
+827 EQKAHVNAETQAYT

-856 LVSRTLTEAKKAF
+856 LVSRTLTEAKNAF

-898 AKEILQESCKDSY
+898 AKEILQESCRDSY

-925 SDLQLEANALKAMA
+925 NDLQLEANALKALA
-939 TDSTANYNAYQKLK
+939 IDSTANYDAYQELK
-953 ENFDGQKI
+953 DNFAGQRI
-961 DIWNYTYG
+961 DIWNYSYWG
-969 SGYYARE
+969 R
-976 DYSTHYGFVSA
+976 DYTTSHYGFANA

-998 TDGTNADYYRGLLA
+998 TDGTNAAYYLSLLA
-1012 YPDGVHFKEREA
+1012 YPDGVHFKER
-1024 IKQAIED
+1024 QAIEQAIEA

-1041 TLKYN
+1041 TVNY
-1046 SYTYKYEPVLNT
+1046 YTNKPNLNDGL
-1058 EIVRR
+1058 VKR
-1063 MTDLSNVLKML
+1063 MTALSNVLGEL
-1074 PKQAYNDKTNYYTQ
+1074 PKQAYNDCTNYYSQ
-1088 VDEGNK
+1088 VDEGNT

-1113 ETLKPYLSQLGDLL
+1113 ETLKPYLSKLGGLL
-1127 KRIKEQKALVVKYY
+1127 KRIKEQKALVEKYY

-1149 NSDVSKAYRRIETE
+1149 NSDVSEAYRLIKIE
-1163 LGGLK
+1163 LDGLK

-1183 DNLTR
+1183 DNLKR
-1188 YNTFCEKVQ
+1188 YNTFCVKVQ

-1245 NLKDDAAATYAET
+1245 NLKDKAADTYAET
-1258 TSPALWDIAEANA
+1258 TSPVLWDIEEANA

-1348 SQLLVSNLDNDWN
+1348 SQLLVSNLDGDWS

-1429 FKSYK
+1429 LKSYK
-1434 DCVAKYLT
+1434 DRVAKYLT

-1461 DLQRYIDAF
+1461 DLQRYINAF

-1508 IKAAQEYYGAFNVA
+1508 IKAAQDYYGAFNVA

-1583 NAANQAEVDA
+1583 NAANLAEVDA

-1642 DENATLAEAKKD
+1642 DENATPAEAKKD

-1673 LVNAELIEGVAN
+1673 LVNAELIEGVAS
-1685 SLEMLVSQAESGYSA
+1685 SLEMLVSQAESSYSA
-1700 VNITYDGV
+1700 VNTTYEGV
-1708 YTPVKVEYKSALDA
+1708 YAPVKVEYKSALDA
-1722 CREELDGVKNLIT
+1722 YRNELDGVKNLIT

-1760 ATRMDIIEANKPY
+1760 VTRTDIMEANKPY

-1780 ENLQNAYDALVAEQ
+1780 KDLQSAYDALVAEQ

-1805 HSSTVLEES
+1805 HASRE
-1814 SYKQVGNEVFVLER
+1814 VGYPEWQGLGEMFCFEI

-1838 LFFNVASEKAEEVSG
+1838 MFFNVASEKAEEVSG

-1889 KLAVAE
+1889 KLATVEA
-1895 VFGAWYETTQ
+1895 FGAWKETQ
-1905 VYQSNVWGARSAMEN
+1905 SVYQSNVCTARNDMEN
-1920 SFDKS
+1920 SFNKS
-1925 GTKIYDEDGALR
+1925 GTNIYDEDNSLW
-1937 EQFDN
+1937 EQFEN
-1942 LKLACRN
+1942 LERAYQR
-1949 FDNYLTS
+1949 FDSYLDFVDIY
-1956 ENGRIDLI
+1956 RI

-1979 GSVAVVKPI
+1979 GTEAWQKEI
-1988 NYPKDEEYGV
+1988 NYSKDEEYGV

-2085 LWPSLGGSL
+2085 LWPSLGGTL
-2094 NAPMVGSENFTV
+2094 NAPMVGSENLTV

-2133 IVLPAGMTVVGE
+2133 IILPAGMTVVGE

-2161 NGVHRVVISTIENN
+2161 DGVHRVVISTIENN
-2175 SFPNGSAILYLD
+2175 SFTNGSAILYLD
-2187 VQGGSIDKVALDNV
+2187 VQGGSIDKVALDKV
-2201 IFAEANGRETTITG
+2201 IFAEANGRETYITG
-2215 NDATGI
+2215 SDATGI
-2221 NGMETEG
+2221 NGMEAEG

>member
-58 ELAPGKYMLQRATFT
+58 ELAPGKYMLQPATFT

-91 AFTIDSD
+91 AFTIDGD

-122 TLIFDF
+122 TLLFDF
-128 AAPVKELGAQ
+128 AASVKELGAQ

-184 YEVYVKNHLWQ
+184 YDVYVKNHLWQ
-195 GKNSPELRALTDGIA
+195 GKNSPELRALAEGIG
-210 ALAKVVEKANDN
+210 ALAKVVEAANDN
-222 ENAYFSAQNAYEAAE
+222 ENAYHRARNSYEAAE
-237 YQFRSFSSTWY
+237 YQLRNFYSWY
-248 TVAEEIRATYQADY
+248 AAAEEIQAAYQADY
-262 NKIQQS
+262 NKLQQS
-268 INDFKALAREKYD
+268 ITDFKVLAQQKYN
-281 AGEAKELKTAEFTEN
+281 AGTAKELKTDEFTEN
-296 FNRMLNELEAN
+296 FNRMLNELGTN
-307 IGVSD
+307 IGASGD
-312 AAWIN
+312 AWRN
-317 IYAVY
+317 IKYVY

-347 DWNEEALNAMRSAWK
+347 DWNAEALNAMRSAWK

-377 ASELEENFRTL
+377 ASELEEDFRTL

-393 VVINATKDEYLAKHV
+393 VVINATKDEYRANHI

-417 DQLLSALEDGFQSLG
+417 DQLLADLE

-443 VNQKYANRVKE
+443 VNQKYASRVKE

-489 AKISSLRSDAGAIIQ
+489 AKINSLCSDAGAIIQ

-537 PADEKDTYDVA
+537 PAAEGDTYDVA
-548 AHFQKTAAGLQKTID
+548 AHFQETAAGLQKTID

-569 EKSYQEKMLTETV
+569 EKGYQEKTLTETV
-582 RGDFQSQID
+582 RFDFQNQITN
-591 AAAMAIGKYQDDATA
+591 AGEAVYKYQEDATA
-606 ALDRYDVVSTAIKDY
+606 AMARYDVVNTAIKDY
-621 EAALTTLRGTVGPK
+621 EAALATLCGTVGPK

-658 QTEIDRVAGNFSA
+658 KAEIDRVKGDFSA
-671 AKEKLDADLLA
+671 AKEKLDAEHLA
-682 ALLAVQLKETILT
+682 ALLAVKLKETILT
-695 DAQALNAAFANDK
+695 DAQALDAAFANDK

-739 KYKGVPYEYY
+739 EYKGVPYEYY

-819 SALLGRVD
+819 SELLTRVNA
-827 EQKAHVNAENQAYT
+827 QKAHVNAEKQAYT

-856 LVSRTLTEAKKAF
+856 LVSRTLTEAKNAF

-925 SDLQLEANALKAMA
+925 NDLQLEANALKAMA

-953 ENFDGQKI
+953 ENFDKQKI
-961 DIWNYTYG
+961 EIWNYYG
-969 SGYYARE
+969 SGYYAK
-976 DYSTHYGFVSA
+976 DNYSTHYGFDSA
-987 FDAVRTRINQK
+987 FNAVWTRINQK
-998 TDGTNADYYRGLLA
+998 TDGTNAYYYLGLLS

-1024 IKQAIED
+1024 IRQAIED

-1041 TLKYN
+1041 SLEY
-1046 SYTYKYEPVLNT
+1046 SYSSYKYEPVLNT
-1058 EIVRR
+1058 GIVRR
-1063 MTDLSNVLKML
+1063 MTDLSNVFKML
-1074 PKQAYNDKTNYYTQ
+1074 PKQAYDDCTNYKTQ
-1088 VDEGNK
+1088 VYELNLK
-1094 CQTLWDEVN
+1094 QELWDEVN

-1127 KRIKEQKALVVKYY
+1127 KRIKEQKALVEKYY

-1245 NLKDDAAATYAET
+1245 NLKDDAAATYAKT
-1258 TSPALWDIAEANA
+1258 TSPALWDIDEANA
-1271 KKAQEYTDQIEAYKK
+1271 AKAMEYTAQIEAYKK
-1286 ELDLAVNTA
+1286 DLDLAVNTA
-1295 VRAKLEEMLANL
+1295 VRAKLEEKLANL
-1307 NDNQLAPAKEKVASY
+1307 NDNQLAPAKEKVAGF
-1322 DKNVRDNAFANV
+1322 DKNERDNAFANV

-1429 FKSYK
+1429 LKSYK

-1461 DLQRYIDAF
+1461 DLQRYINAF

-1642 DENATLAEAKKD
+1642 DENATPAEAKKD

-1814 SYKQVGNEVFVLER
+1814 SYKQVGNEVFVFER

-1880 DGCLYDAYA
+1880 DGSLKDAYA
-1889 KLAVAE
+1889 KLETVE
-1895 VFGAWYETTQ
+1895 VLGAWYETKQ
-1905 VYQSNVWGARSAMEN
+1905 VYQFNVLSALYDMEK
-1920 SFDKS
+1920 SFHKS

-1942 LKLACRN
+1942 LKLAKQN
-1949 FDNYLTS
+1949 FDNYLAFG
-1956 ENGRIDLI
+1956 EMGQIDLI

-2015 RTSIEENTYVLG
+2015 RTSVEENTYVLG

-2094 NAPMVGSENFTV
+2094 NAPMVGSENLTV

-2133 IVLPAGMTVVGE
+2133 IILPAGMTVVGE

-2161 NGVHRVVISTIENN
+2161 DGVHRVVISTIENN
-2175 SFPNGSAILYLD
+2175 SFTNGSAILYLD
-2187 VQGGSIDKVALDNV
+2187 VQGGSIDKVALDKV
-2201 IFAEANGRETTITG
+2201 IFAEANGRETYITG
-2215 NDATGI
+2215 SDATGI
-2221 NGMETEG
+2221 NGMEAEG

>member
-58 ELAPGKYMLQRATFT
+58 ELAPGEYKLQDAPELFT

-91 AFTIDSD
+91 AFTIDGD

-122 TLIFDF
+122 ILIFDF
-128 AAPVKELGAQ
+128 AAPVKELSAQ

-210 ALAKVVEKANDN
+210 ALAKVVEAANDN
-222 ENAYFSAQNAYEAAE
+222 ENAYNSARNAYEAAE
-237 YQFRSFSSTWY
+237 YRLRNFYSWY
-248 TVAEEIRATYQADY
+248 GAAEEIQATYQADY

-268 INDFKALAREKYD
+268 ITDFKVLAQQKYN
-281 AGEAKELKTAEFTEN
+281 AGTAKELKTAEFTEN
-296 FNRMLNELEAN
+296 FNRMLNELETN
-307 IGVSD
+307 IGVSGD
-312 AAWIN
+312 AWRN
-317 IYAVY
+317 IKDVY

-328 FNAAQEEI
+328 FNAALEEI

-347 DWNEEALNAMRSAWK
+347 DWNAEALNAMRSAWK

-377 ASELEENFRTL
+377 ASKLEENFRTL
-388 KEAQV
+388 KKAQV
-393 VVINATKDEYLAKHV
+393 LEINATKDKYLAKHA

-417 DQLLSALEDGFQSLG
+417 DQLLSALE

-504 NYENYQKLLKALG
+504 NYENYQKLLKELG

-569 EKSYQEKMLTETV
+569 EKSYQEKTLTETV
-582 RGDFQSQID
+582 RGDFQQQID
-591 AAAMAIGKYQDDATA
+591 AAAMAVVKYQDDATA
-606 ALDRYDVVSTAIKDY
+606 ALDRYDVVNTAIKDY
-621 EAALTTLRGTVGPK
+621 EDALKTLRTTVGPK

-795 DNAVEAMSLL
+795 ANAVEAMSLL

-819 SALLGRVD
+819 SELLTRVD
-827 EQKAHVNAENQAYT
+827 AQKAHVNAETQAYT
-841 DFIGNQYYYYPKGAE
+841 NFIGNQSYYYATGAG
-856 LVSRTLTEAKKAF
+856 LVSRTLTEAKDAF
-869 VIPGESIDPQIQ
+869 KIPGESIDPQIQ
-881 ATTTKLEA
+881 ATTTKLDA

-898 AKEILQESCKDSY
+898 ANEILQESCKDSY

-925 SDLQLEANALKAMA
+925 NDLQLEANALKAMA

-1046 SYTYKYEPVLNT
+1046 NYTYEYEPVFNT

-1245 NLKDDAAATYAET
+1245 DLKDDAADTYAKT
-1258 TSPALWDIAEANA
+1258 TSPDLWDIGETKAA
-1271 KKAQEYTDQIEAYKK
+1271 KAMEYTDQIEAYKK
-1286 ELDLAVNTA
+1286 DLDLAVNTA

-1307 NDNQLAPAKEKVASY
+1307 NDNQLAPAKEKVAGF

-1348 SQLLVSNLDNDWN
+1348 SQLLVSNLDADWS

-1429 FKSYK
+1429 LKSYK
-1434 DCVAKYLT
+1434 DRVAKYLT

-1470 YAEAGAVY
+1470 YAEVGAVY

-1503 TVTER
+1503 IVTER

-1550 QEMSKRIYGLTIG
+1550 QEMSKRVYGLIIG

-1642 DENATLAEAKKD
+1642 DENATPAEAKKD

-1685 SLEMLVSQAESGYSA
+1685 SLEMLVSQAELSYSN

-1722 CREELDGVKNLIT
+1722 CRNELDGVKNLIT

-1780 ENLQNAYDALVAEQ
+1780 KDLQDAYDALVAEQ
-1794 TRVKELIASYQ
+1794 SRVKELIASYQ
-1805 HSSTVLEES
+1805 HSSNVLEMSSGVEIEGDFFVFES
-1814 SYKQVGNEVFVLER
+1814 

-1889 KLAVAE
+1889 KLAMAE
-1895 VFGAWYETTQ
+1895 VFGAYNETYQ
-1905 VYQSNVWGARSAMEN
+1905 VYRNNVWGAYSAMQN
-1920 SFDKS
+1920 SFYKS

-1942 LKLACRN
+1942 LKLAKQN
-1949 FDNYLTS
+1949 FDNYLDFH
-1956 ENGRIDLI
+1956 GCDRI

-1979 GSVAVVKPI
+1979 GSEAGQKEI
-1988 NYPKDEEYGV
+1988 NYSKDEEYGV

-2033 VVLTDDYLAVLNA
+2033 VVLTDDYLTVLNA
-2046 LLDPETL
+2046 VLDPETL

-2094 NAPMVGSENFTV
+2094 NAPMVGSENLTV

-2133 IVLPAGMTVVGE
+2133 IILPAGMTVVGE

-2161 NGVHRVVISTIENN
+2161 DGVHRVVISTIENN
-2175 SFPNGSAILYLD
+2175 CFTNGSAILYLD
-2187 VQGGSIDKVALDNV
+2187 VQGGSIDKVALDKV

-2215 NDATGI
+2215 SDATGI
-2221 NGMETEG
+2221 SSMEAEG

>member
-210 ALAKVVEKANDN
+210 ALAKVVEDANSN
-222 ENAYFSAQNAYEAAE
+222 ENSYKSAWDAYTDAKR
-237 YQFRSFSSTWY
+237 QFDGFYWTWY
-248 TVAEEIRATYQADY
+248 YTDKAMKETYQADY
-262 NKIQQS
+262 DKIKKD
-268 INDFKALAREKYD
+268 IEDFGTLAKQKYD
-281 AGEAKELKTAEFTEN
+281 AGAAKELKTAEFTEN
-296 FNRMLNELEAN
+296 FSRQFNTLKDN
-307 IGVSD
+307 IGTSGNAWLNISD
-312 AAWIN
+312 T
-317 IYAVY
+317 Y
-322 QDGLRV
+322 QDGLSS

-347 DWNEEALNAMRSAWK
+347 DWNAEALNAMRLAWK

-393 VVINATKDEYLAKHV
+393 LEINATKDKYLAKHA

-417 DQLLSALEDGFQSLG
+417 DQLLSALE

-537 PADEKDTYDVA
+537 PAAEGDTYDMA

-569 EKSYQEKMLTETV
+569 EKGYQEKTLTETV

-591 AAAMAIGKYQDDATA
+591 AAAMAVVKYQDDATA
-606 ALDRYDVVSTAIKDY
+606 AMARYDVVNTAIKDY
-621 EAALTTLRGTVGPK
+621 KDALATLRATVGTK

-695 DAQALNAAFANDK
+695 DAQALNDAFANDK

-739 KYKGVPYEYY
+739 EYKGVPYEYY

-764 LLQDLNDIEAS
+764 LLQDLNEIEANA
-775 TNTQK
+775 NTQK
-780 AKIQAVAATKDDITE
+780 AKIQAVAATEDDITE

-819 SALLGRVD
+819 SELLTRVNA
-827 EQKAHVNAENQAYT
+827 QKAHVNAEKQAYT

-856 LVSRTLTEAKKAF
+856 LVSRTLTEAKNAF

-925 SDLQLEANALKAMA
+925 NDLQLEANALKAMA

-953 ENFDGQKI
+953 ENIAKQTIKIWVGYNNWGGQYTTNCI
-961 DIWNYTYG
+961 GFADAFEMVRYYVDIFTDKTNRTYY
-969 SGYYARE
+969 SGLIA
-976 DYSTHYGFVSA
+976 
-987 FDAVRTRINQK
+987 N
-998 TDGTNADYYRGLLA
+998 
-1012 YPDGVHFKEREA
+1012 PDGVHFKELEV
-1024 IKQAIED
+1024 IKKAIED
-1031 AYKAGKAWTG
+1031 AYKAGEAWTVDWYG
-1041 TLKYN
+1041 R
-1046 SYTYKYEPVLNT
+1046 PVLNT
-1058 EIVRR
+1058 GIVER
-1063 MTDLSNVLKML
+1063 MEKLSNELQVL
-1074 PKQAYNDKTNYYTQ
+1074 PKRAYDDYTNHKTQEDELNKSQA
-1088 VDEGNK
+1088 
-1094 CQTLWDEVN
+1094 LWDEVN

-1113 ETLKPYLSQLGDLL
+1113 ETLKPYLSDLGGLL
-1127 KRIKEQKALVVKYY
+1127 KRIKEQKALVEKYY

-1149 NSDVSKAYRRIETE
+1149 HSMVSEAYRDIKIK
-1163 LGGLK
+1163 LDGLK

-1177 NAAIAG
+1177 NGAIAK

-1188 YNTFCEKVQ
+1188 YNTFCAKVQ

-1245 NLKDDAAATYAET
+1245 KLKDDAADTYAKT
-1258 TSPALWDIAEANA
+1258 TSPVLWDIAEANA

-1307 NDNQLAPAKEKVASY
+1307 NDNQLAPAKEKVAGF

-1348 SQLLVSNLDNDWN
+1348 SQLLVSNLDDDWS

-1376 AAQNEWKA
+1376 AAKDEWKA

-1429 FKSYK
+1429 LKSYK
-1434 DCVAKYLT
+1434 DRVAKYLT

-1461 DLQRYIDAF
+1461 DLQRYINAF

-1583 NAANQAEVDA
+1583 NAANLAEVDA

-1642 DENATLAEAKKD
+1642 VENATPAEAKKD

-1673 LVNAELIEGVAN
+1673 FVNAELIEGVAN
-1685 SLEMLVSQAESGYSA
+1685 SLEMLVSQDESGYSA
-1700 VNITYDGV
+1700 VNNTYNGV

-1780 ENLQNAYDALVAEQ
+1780 KDLQNAYDALVAEQ

-1805 HSSTVLEES
+1805 HAS
-1814 SYKQVGNEVFVLER
+1814 EVCEHSDWQGLGEMFYFEG

-1838 LFFNVASEKAEEVSG
+1838 LFFNEASEKAEVVSD
-1853 VLEQAAKTLEEGP
+1853 VLEQAAKTLEEDP

-1880 DGCLYDAYA
+1880 DGCLNEAYA
-1889 KLAVAE
+1889 KLATVEA
-1895 VFGAWYETTQ
+1895 FGAWKETLS
-1905 VYQSNVWGARSAMEN
+1905 VYQSNVFSARYDMEK
-1920 SFDKS
+1920 SFNKS
-1925 GTKIYDEDGALR
+1925 GTNIYDEDNTLW
-1937 EQFDN
+1937 EQFNN
-1942 LKLACRN
+1942 LERACQN
-1949 FDNYLTS
+1949 FDNYR
-1956 ENGRIDLI
+1956 NFVDIYRI

-1979 GSVAVVKPI
+1979 GSEAWQKEI
-1988 NYPKDEEYGV
+1988 NYSKDEEYGV

-2085 LWPSLGGSL
+2085 LWPSLGGTL
-2094 NAPMVGSENFTV
+2094 NAPMVGSENLTV

-2133 IVLPAGMTVVGE
+2133 IILPAGMTVVGE

-2161 NGVHRVVISTIENN
+2161 DGVHRVVISTIENN
-2175 SFPNGSAILYLD
+2175 SFTNGSAILYLD
-2187 VQGGSIDKVALDNV
+2187 VQGGSIDKVALDKV
-2201 IFAEANGRETTITG
+2201 IFAEANGRETYITG
-2215 NDATGI
+2215 SDATGI
-2221 NGMETEG
+2221 SGMEAEG

>member
-128 AAPVKELGAQ
+128 AAPVKELSAQ

-145 TSDYFRRTDAWT
+145 TSKYFLTTDAWK

-184 YEVYVKNHLWQ
+184 YDVYVKNHLWQ
-195 GKNSPELRALTDGIA
+195 GENSPELRALTNGIA
-210 ALAKVVEKANDN
+210 ALATVVEKANDN
-222 ENAYFSAQNAYEAAE
+222 ENAYHSAQNAYEAAE
-237 YQFRSFSSTWY
+237 WTFISGFSSTWY

-307 IGVSD
+307 IGVSN

-417 DQLLSALEDGFQSLG
+417 DQLLSALED
-432 DDFQYLEKSDD
+432 DFQYLEKSDD

-459 NALKDKVAKDYKAPH
+459 NALKDKVDKDYKAPH
-474 NIRTASYDADRDAIQ
+474 NILTASYDADRDAIQ

-504 NYENYQKLLKALG
+504 NYENYQKLLKELG

-548 AHFQKTAAGLQKTID
+548 AHFQKTAADLQKTID
-563 EIKAAV
+563 QIKSAV
-569 EKSYQEKMLTETV
+569 EKGYQEKTLTETV
-582 RGDFQSQID
+582 RFDFQNQITN
-591 AAAMAIGKYQDDATA
+591 AGEAVYKYQDDATA
-606 ALDRYDVVSTAIKDY
+606 AMARYDGVNTAIKDY
-621 EAALTTLRGTVGPK
+621 EAALATLRETVGPK

-658 QTEIDRVAGNFSA
+658 QAEIDRVKGDFSG

-724 DAASKVV
+724 DAASKIV

-819 SALLGRVD
+819 SELLTHVNA
-827 EQKAHVNAENQAYT
+827 QKAHVNAEKQAYT

-856 LVSRTLTEAKKAF
+856 LVSRTLTEAKNAF

-925 SDLQLEANALKAMA
+925 NDLQLEANALKAMA

-953 ENFDGQKI
+953 ENFDKQKI
-961 DIWNYTYG
+961 EIWNYYG
-969 SGYYARE
+969 SGYYAK
-976 DYSTHYGFVSA
+976 DNYSTHYGFDSA
-987 FDAVRTRINQK
+987 FNAVWTRINQK
-998 TDGTNADYYRGLLA
+998 TDGTNAYYYLGLLS

-1024 IKQAIED
+1024 IRQAIED

-1041 TLKYN
+1041 SLEY
-1046 SYTYKYEPVLNT
+1046 SYSSYKYEPVLNT
-1058 EIVRR
+1058 GIVRR
-1063 MTDLSNVLKML
+1063 MTDLSNVFKML
-1074 PKQAYNDKTNYYTQ
+1074 PKQAYDDCTNYKTQ
-1088 VDEGNK
+1088 VYELNLK
-1094 CQTLWDEVN
+1094 QELWDEVN

-1127 KRIKEQKALVVKYY
+1127 KRIKEQKALVEKYY

-1149 NSDVSKAYRRIETE
+1149 NSMVSEAYRSIKLE
-1163 LGGLK
+1163 LDGLK
-1168 AFIEGNSEY
+1168 AFIEGNSDY
-1177 NAAIAG
+1177 NAVIAG

-1188 YNTFCEKVQ
+1188 YNTFCAKVQ
-1197 ETENKYGEGTAQ
+1197 ETEDKYGEGTAQ

-1245 NLKDDAAATYAET
+1245 DLKDEAADSYAKT

-1271 KKAQEYTDQIEAYKK
+1271 KKAQKYTDQIEAYKK
-1286 ELDLAVNTA
+1286 DLDLAVNTA

-1307 NDNQLAPAKEKVASY
+1307 NDNQLAPAKEKVAGF

-1348 SQLLVSNLDNDWN
+1348 SQLLVSNLDDDWS

-1429 FKSYK
+1429 LKSYK
-1434 DCVAKYLT
+1434 DRVAKYLT

-1508 IKAAQEYYGAFNVA
+1508 IKAAQDYYGAFNVA

-1550 QEMSKRIYGLTIG
+1550 QEMSKRVYGLIIG

-1613 GTAADEVKAYYDEH
+1613 GAAADEVKAYYDEH

-1642 DENATLAEAKKD
+1642 VENATPAEAKKD

-1700 VNITYDGV
+1700 VNNTYEGV

-1722 CREELDGVKNLIT
+1722 CRNELDGVKNLIT

-1747 VIHLLNVL
+1747 VIHLLNGL

-1780 ENLQNAYDALVAEQ
+1780 KDLQNAYDALVAEQ
-1794 TRVKELIASYQ
+1794 SRVKELIASYQ
-1805 HSSTVLEES
+1805 HSSNVLEMSLGVQIEGDTFVFES
-1814 SYKQVGNEVFVLER
+1814 

-1838 LFFNVASEKAEEVSG
+1838 LFFNVANEKAEVVSG

-1889 KLAVAE
+1889 KLAMAE
-1895 VFGAWYETTQ
+1895 VFGAYNETYQ
-1905 VYQSNVWGARSAMEN
+1905 VYRNNVWGAYSAMQN
-1920 SFDKS
+1920 SFYKS

-1942 LKLACRN
+1942 LKLAKQN
-1949 FDNYLTS
+1949 FDNYLDFH
-1956 ENGRIDLI
+1956 GWDRI

-1979 GSVAVVKPI
+1979 GSEAGQKEI
-1988 NYPKDEEYGV
+1988 NYSKDEEYGV

-2015 RTSIEENTYVLG
+2015 RISIEENTYVLG

-2085 LWPSLGGSL
+2085 LWPSLGGTL
-2094 NAPMVGSENFTV
+2094 NAPMVGSENLTV

-2133 IVLPAGMTVVGE
+2133 IILPAGMTVVGE

-2161 NGVHRVVISTIENN
+2161 DGVHRVVISTIENN
-2175 SFPNGSAILYLD
+2175 SFTNGSAILYLD
-2187 VQGGSIDKVALDNV
+2187 VQGGSIDKVALDKV
-2201 IFAEANGRETTITG
+2201 IFAEANGRETYITG
-2215 NDATGI
+2215 SDATGI
-2221 NGMETEG
+2221 SGMEAEG

>member
-210 ALAKVVEKANDN
+210 ALAKVVEDANSN
-222 ENAYFSAQNAYEAAE
+222 ENSYKSAWDAYTDAKR
-237 YQFRSFSSTWY
+237 QFDGFYWTWY
-248 TVAEEIRATYQADY
+248 YTDKAMKETYQADY
-262 NKIQQS
+262 DKIKKD
-268 INDFKALAREKYD
+268 IEDFGTLAKQKYD
-281 AGEAKELKTAEFTEN
+281 AGAAKELKTAEFTEN
-296 FNRMLNELEAN
+296 FSRQFNTLKDN
-307 IGVSD
+307 IGTSGNAWLNISD
-312 AAWIN
+312 T
-317 IYAVY
+317 Y
-322 QDGLRV
+322 QDGLSS

-347 DWNEEALNAMRSAWK
+347 DWNAEALNAMRLAWK

-393 VVINATKDEYLAKHV
+393 LEINATKDKYLAKHA

-417 DQLLSALEDGFQSLG
+417 DQLLSALE

-537 PADEKDTYDVA
+537 PAAEGDTYDMA

-569 EKSYQEKMLTETV
+569 EKGYQEKTLTETV

-591 AAAMAIGKYQDDATA
+591 AAAMAVVKYQDDATA
-606 ALDRYDVVSTAIKDY
+606 AMARYDVVNTAIKDY
-621 EAALTTLRGTVGPK
+621 KDALATLRATVGTK

-695 DAQALNAAFANDK
+695 DAQALNDAFANDK

-739 KYKGVPYEYY
+739 EYKGVPYEYY

-764 LLQDLNDIEAS
+764 LLQDLNEIEANA
-775 TNTQK
+775 NTQK
-780 AKIQAVAATKDDITE
+780 AKIQAVAATEDDITE

-819 SALLGRVD
+819 SELLTRVNA
-827 EQKAHVNAENQAYT
+827 QKAHLNAEKQAYT

-856 LVSRTLTEAKKAF
+856 LVSRTLTEAKNAF

-925 SDLQLEANALKAMA
+925 NDLQLEANALKAMA

-969 SGYYARE
+969 YYAK
-976 DYSTHYGFVSA
+976 DYYSTHDGFVSA

-1046 SYTYKYEPVLNT
+1046 NYTYEYEPVLNT
-1058 EIVRR
+1058 GIVRR

-1074 PKQAYNDKTNYYTQ
+1074 PKQAYNDCTNYYSQ
-1088 VDEGNK
+1088 VNEGNT

-1113 ETLKPYLSQLGDLL
+1113 ETLKPYLSKLGDLL
-1127 KRIKEQKALVVKYY
+1127 KRIKEQKALVEKYY

-1149 NSDVSKAYRRIETE
+1149 NSDVSEAYRSIKLE
-1163 LGGLK
+1163 LDGLK

-1183 DNLTR
+1183 DNLKR
-1188 YNTFCEKVQ
+1188 YNTFCVKVQ

-1245 NLKDDAAATYAET
+1245 KLKDKAAATYAET
-1258 TSPALWDIAEANA
+1258 TSPALWDIYEVNA
-1271 KKAQEYTDQIEAYKK
+1271 KEAQKYTDQIEAYKK
-1286 ELDLAVNTA
+1286 DLDLAVNTA

-1348 SQLLVSNLDNDWN
+1348 SQLLVSNLDGDWS

-1376 AAQNEWKA
+1376 AAKDEWKA

-1429 FKSYK
+1429 LKSYK
-1434 DCVAKYLT
+1434 DRVAKYLT

-1461 DLQRYIDAF
+1461 DLQRYINAF

-1550 QEMSKRIYGLTIG
+1550 QEMSKRVYGLIIG

-1613 GTAADEVKAYYDEH
+1613 GTAADEVKAYYDEY

-1642 DENATLAEAKKD
+1642 DENATPAEAKKD

-1700 VNITYDGV
+1700 VNNTYNGV

-1780 ENLQNAYDALVAEQ
+1780 KDLQNAYDALVAEQ

-1805 HSSTVLEES
+1805 HAS
-1814 SYKQVGNEVFVLER
+1814 EVCEHSDWQGLGEMFYFEG

-1838 LFFNVASEKAEEVSG
+1838 LFFNEASEKAEVVSD

-1880 DGCLYDAYA
+1880 DGCLNEAYA
-1889 KLAVAE
+1889 KLATVEA
-1895 VFGAWYETTQ
+1895 FGAWKETLS
-1905 VYQSNVWGARSAMEN
+1905 VYQSNVFSARYDMEK
-1920 SFDKS
+1920 SFNKS
-1925 GTKIYDEDGALR
+1925 GTNIYDEDNTLW
-1937 EQFDN
+1937 EQFNN
-1942 LKLACRN
+1942 LERACQN
-1949 FDNYLTS
+1949 FDNYR
-1956 ENGRIDLI
+1956 NFVDIYRI

-1979 GSVAVVKPI
+1979 GSEAWQKEI
-1988 NYPKDEEYGV
+1988 NYSKDEEYGV

-2085 LWPSLGGSL
+2085 LWPSLGGTL
-2094 NAPMVGSENFTV
+2094 NAPMVGSENLTV

-2133 IVLPAGMTVVGE
+2133 IILPAGMTVVGE

-2161 NGVHRVVISTIENN
+2161 DGVHRVVISTIENN
-2175 SFPNGSAILYLD
+2175 SFTNGSAILYLD
-2187 VQGGSIDKVALDNV
+2187 VQGGSIDKVALDKV
-2201 IFAEANGRETTITG
+2201 IFAEANGRETYITG
-2215 NDATGI
+2215 SDATGI
-2221 NGMETEG
+2221 SGMEAEG

>member
-31 AWTGDDLTVSEDGSV
+31 AWSGDDLTVSEDGSV

-83 GKEYAPGV
+83 GKEYAPEV
-91 AFTIDSD
+91 AFTIEGD
-98 APAKVKVKV
+98 APAKVRVKV

-184 YEVYVKNHLWQ
+184 YDVYVKNHLWQ
-195 GKNSPELRALTDGIA
+195 GKNSPELRALAEGIG

-417 DQLLSALEDGFQSLG
+417 DQLLSALED
-432 DDFQYLEKSDD
+432 DFQYLEKSDD

-489 AKISSLRSDAGAIIQ
+489 AKINSLRSDAGAIIQ

-517 TETGLQKKLDDA
+517 TETGLQKQLDDA

-537 PADEKDTYDVA
+537 PAAKGDAYDVA

-563 EIKAAV
+563 QIKEAV
-569 EKSYQEKMLTETV
+569 EKAYQEKTLTETA
-582 RGDFQSQID
+582 RTDFQQQID
-591 AAAMAIGKYQDDATA
+591 AAAMSIGKYQDDATA
-606 ALDRYDVVSTAIKDY
+606 ALDRYDVVNTAIKDY
-621 EAALTTLRGTVGPK
+621 KDALATLRATVGTK

-671 AKEKLDADLLA
+671 AKEKLDAEHLA

-695 DAQALNAAFANDK
+695 DAQALNDAFANDK

-739 KYKGVPYEYY
+739 EYKGVPYEYY

-764 LLQDLNDIEAS
+764 LLQDLNDIEANA
-775 TNTQK
+775 NTQK
-780 AKIQAVAATKDDITE
+780 AKIQAVAATEDDITE

-819 SALLGRVD
+819 SELLTRVNA
-827 EQKAHVNAENQAYT
+827 QKAHVNAEKQAYT
-841 DFIGNQYYYYPKGAE
+841 DFIGNQYYYPKGAE
-856 LVSRTLTEAKKAF
+856 LVSRTLTEAKNAF

-911 DAEGHVVKGITSRL
+911 DAEGHVVTGITSRL
-925 SDLQLEANALKAMA
+925 NDLQLEANALKEMA

-969 SGYYARE
+969 SGYYAKNY
-976 DYSTHYGFVSA
+976 YSTHYGFVSA

-998 TDGTNADYYRGLLA
+998 TDGTNAAYYRGLLA

-1041 TLKYN
+1041 YTEY
-1046 SYTYKYEPVLNT
+1046 SYSSYKYEPVLNK

-1074 PKQAYNDKTNYYTQ
+1074 PKQAYDDCTNYKTQ
-1088 VDEGNK
+1088 VYELNLK
-1094 CQTLWDEVN
+1094 QELWDEVN

-1127 KRIKEQKALVVKYY
+1127 KRIKEQKALVEKYY

-1149 NSDVSKAYRRIETE
+1149 NRMVSEAYRSIKIE
-1163 LGGLK
+1163 LDGLK

-1177 NAAIAG
+1177 NAAIAE

-1188 YNTFCEKVQ
+1188 YNTFCTKVQ
-1197 ETENKYGEGTAQ
+1197 ETEDKYGEGTAQ

-1245 NLKDDAAATYAET
+1245 DLKDDAADTYANT
-1258 TSPALWDIAEANA
+1258 TSPALWDIAEDNA
-1271 KKAQEYTDQIEAYKK
+1271 KKAQKYTDQIEAYKK

-1348 SQLLVSNLDNDWN
+1348 SQLLVSNLDGDWN

-1429 FKSYK
+1429 LKSYK

-1550 QEMSKRIYGLTIG
+1550 QEMSKRVYGLIIG

-1642 DENATLAEAKKD
+1642 DENATPAEAKKD

-1685 SLEMLVSQAESGYSA
+1685 SLEMLVSQAELSYSN

-1722 CREELDGVKNLIT
+1722 CRNELDGVKNLIT

-1780 ENLQNAYDALVAEQ
+1780 KDLQDAYDALVAEQ
-1794 TRVKELIASYQ
+1794 SRVKELIASYQ
-1805 HSSTVLEES
+1805 HSSNVLEMSSGVEIEGDFFVFES
-1814 SYKQVGNEVFVLER
+1814 

-1889 KLAVAE
+1889 KLAMAE
-1895 VFGAWYETTQ
+1895 VFGAYNETYQ
-1905 VYQSNVWGARSAMEN
+1905 VYRNNVWGAYSAMQN
-1920 SFDKS
+1920 SFYKS

-1942 LKLACRN
+1942 LKLAKQN
-1949 FDNYLTS
+1949 FDNYLDFH
-1956 ENGRIDLI
+1956 GCDRI

-1979 GSVAVVKPI
+1979 GSEAGQKEI
-1988 NYPKDEEYGV
+1988 NYSKDEEYGV

-2033 VVLTDDYLAVLNA
+2033 VVLTDDYLTVLNA
-2046 LLDPETL
+2046 VLDPETL

-2073 DVTLIAAKVTNG
+2073 DVTLIAVKVTNG

-2094 NAPMVGSENFTV
+2094 NAPMVGSENLTV

-2161 NGVHRVVISTIENN
+2161 DGVHRVVISTIENN
-2175 SFPNGSAILYLD
+2175 CFTNGSAILYLD

-2201 IFAEANGRETTITG
+2201 IFAEANGCETYITG
-2215 NDATGI
+2215 SDATGI
-2221 NGMETEG
+2221 NGMEAEG

>member
-58 ELAPGKYMLQRATFT
+58 ELAPGTYMLQRATFT

-122 TLIFDF
+122 TLLFDF
-128 AAPVKELGAQ
+128 AAPVKELSAQ

-145 TSDYFRRTDAWT
+145 TSEYFRTTDAWK
-157 KGKDG
+157 KGNDE

-195 GKNSPELRALTDGIA
+195 GENSPELLALTNGIG
-210 ALAKVVEKANDN
+210 ALAKVVENANNN
-222 ENAYFSAQNAYEAAE
+222 ENSYKSAWDAYTDAKR
-237 YQFRSFSSTWY
+237 QFDGFYWTWY
-248 TVAEEIRATYQADY
+248 YTDKAMKETYQADY
-262 NKIQQS
+262 DKIKKD
-268 INDFKALAREKYD
+268 IEDFGTLAKQKYN
-281 AGEAKELKTAEFTEN
+281 AGAANELKTDEFTEN
-296 FNRMLNELEAN
+296 FNRQFNTLKAN
-307 IGVSD
+307 IGTSGN
-312 AAWIN
+312 AWLN
-317 IYAVY
+317 ISATY
-322 QDGLRV
+322 QDGLSS

-347 DWNEEALNAMRSAWK
+347 DWNAEALNAMRSAWK

-377 ASELEENFRTL
+377 ASEQEKKFRTL
-388 KEAQV
+388 KEGQV
-393 VVINATKDEYLAKHV
+393 LKINAIKDKYLAMYA
-408 DAEAKKAAA
+408 DAQAKKAAA
-417 DQLLSALEDGFQSLG
+417 DQLLADLK
-432 DDFQYLEKSDD
+432 DDFQYLEESED
-443 VNQKYANRVKE
+443 VNLKYANRVKE

-537 PADEKDTYDVA
+537 PAAEGDTYDMA
-548 AHFQKTAAGLQKTID
+548 AHFQKTAADLQKTID

-569 EKSYQEKMLTETV
+569 EKGYQEKTLTETV

-591 AAAMAIGKYQDDATA
+591 AAAMAVVKYQDDATA
-606 ALDRYDVVSTAIKDY
+606 AMARYDVVNTAIKDY
-621 EAALTTLRGTVGPK
+621 KDALATLRATVGTK

-658 QTEIDRVAGNFSA
+658 QTEIDRVAGDFSA
-671 AKEKLDADLLA
+671 AKKKLDADLLA
-682 ALLAVQLKETILT
+682 ALLTVKLKETILT
-695 DAQALNAAFANDK
+695 DAQALNDAFANDK

-739 KYKGVPYEYY
+739 EYKGVPYEYY

-764 LLQDLNDIEAS
+764 LLQDLNEIEANA
-775 TNTQK
+775 NTQK
-780 AKIQAVAATKDDITE
+780 AKIQAVAATEDDITE

-819 SALLGRVD
+819 SELLTRVNA
-827 EQKAHVNAENQAYT
+827 QKAHVNAEKQAYT

-856 LVSRTLTEAKKAF
+856 LVSRTLTEAKNAF
-869 VIPGESIDPQIQ
+869 KIPGESIDPQIQ
-881 ATTTKLEA
+881 ATTNKLEA

-925 SDLQLEANALKAMA
+925 NDLQLEANALKALA
-939 TDSTANYNAYQKLK
+939 IDSTANYDAYQKLK
-953 ENFDGQKI
+953 DNFVGQRI
-961 DIWNYTYG
+961 DIWNYSSWG
-969 SGYYARE
+969 R
-976 DYSTHYGFVSA
+976 DYTTTHYGFANA

-998 TDGTNADYYRGLLA
+998 TNGTNAAYYLSLLA
-1012 YPDGVHFKEREA
+1012 YPDGVHFKER
-1024 IKQAIED
+1024 QAIEQAIEA

-1041 TLKYN
+1041 SFKYN
-1046 SYTYKYEPVLNT
+1046 YNTYKNEPELNT
-1058 EIVRR
+1058 GIARR

-1074 PKQAYNDKTNYYTQ
+1074 PKQAYNDYTNNSTQ

-1094 CQTLWDEVN
+1094 CQALWDEVN

-1113 ETLKPYLSQLGDLL
+1113 ETLKPYLSKLGDLL
-1127 KRIKEQKALVVKYY
+1127 KRIKEQKALVEKYY
-1141 AEGLTTTN
+1141 AEALTTTN
-1149 NSDVSKAYRRIETE
+1149 HKTVSEAYRSIKFE
-1163 LGGLK
+1163 LDGLK

-1177 NAAIAG
+1177 NGAIAG
-1183 DNLTR
+1183 DNLAR
-1188 YNTFCEKVQ
+1188 YNTFCTKVQ
-1197 ETENKYGEGTAQ
+1197 ETEDKYGEGTAQ

-1245 NLKDDAAATYAET
+1245 NLKDKAAHTYAET
-1258 TSPALWDIAEANA
+1258 TSPALWDIKEDNA
-1271 KKAQEYTDQIEAYKK
+1271 AKAMEYTDQIEAYKK
-1286 ELDLAVNTA
+1286 DLDLAVNTA

-1307 NDNQLAPAKEKVASY
+1307 NDNQLAPAKEKVAGF

-1348 SQLLVSNLDNDWN
+1348 SQLLVSNLDDDWS

-1416 ALEGFAYEGKDDD
+1416 ALEGFAYEGKGDDL
-1429 FKSYK
+1429 KSYK

-1461 DLQRYIDAF
+1461 DLQRYINAF

-1508 IKAAQEYYGAFNVA
+1508 IKAAQDYYGAFNVA
-1522 SSRIEANIASAFN
+1522 SSRIEANIASTFD

-1550 QEMSKRIYGLTIG
+1550 QEMSKRVYGLIIG

-1583 NAANQAEVDA
+1583 NAANLAEVDA

-1642 DENATLAEAKKD
+1642 DENATPAEAKKD

-1673 LVNAELIEGVAN
+1673 LVNAELIEGVAS
-1685 SLEMLVSQAESGYSA
+1685 SLEMLVTQAESSYST
-1700 VNITYDGV
+1700 VNNTYSEV
-1708 YTPVKVEYKSALDA
+1708 YMPVKVEYKSSLDA
-1722 CREELDGVKNLIT
+1722 CRNELDGVKNLIT

-1760 ATRMDIIEANKPY
+1760 ATRTDIMEANKPY

-1780 ENLQNAYDALVAEQ
+1780 KDLQNAYDALVAEQ

-1805 HSSTVLEES
+1805 HVSEVLEYSDWKGLGDMFYFE
-1814 SYKQVGNEVFVLER
+1814 G

-1838 LFFNVASEKAEEVSG
+1838 LFFNVASEKAEEVSD

-1889 KLAVAE
+1889 KLATVEA
-1895 VFGAWYETTQ
+1895 FGAWKETQ
-1905 VYQSNVWGARSAMEN
+1905 SVYQSKVNTARYDMEN
-1920 SFDKS
+1920 SFNKS
-1925 GTKIYDEDGALR
+1925 GTNIYDEDNSLW
-1937 EQFDN
+1937 EQFNN
-1942 LKLACRN
+1942 LERACQRFDSYLN
-1949 FDNYLTS
+1949 FADIY
-1956 ENGRIDLI
+1956 RI

-1979 GSVAVVKPI
+1979 GTEAWQKEI
-1988 NYPKDEEYGV
+1988 NYSKDEEYGV

-2004 SESLVESMNAL
+2004 SQSLVESMNAL
-2015 RTSIEENTYVLG
+2015 RASVEENTYVLG

-2046 LLDPETL
+2046 LLDLETL

-2094 NAPMVGSENFTV
+2094 NAPMVGSENLTV

-2133 IVLPAGMTVVGE
+2133 IILPAGMTVVGE

-2161 NGVHRVVISTIENN
+2161 DGVHRVVISTIENN
-2175 SFPNGSAILYLD
+2175 SFTNGSAILYLD
-2187 VQGGSIDKVALDNV
+2187 VQGGCIDKVALDKV
-2201 IFAEANGRETTITG
+2201 IFAEANGRETYITG
-2215 NDATGI
+2215 SDATGI
-2221 NGMETEG
+2221 SGMEAEG

>member
-58 ELAPGKYMLQRATFT
+58 ELAPGKYMLQPATFT

-83 GKEYAPGV
+83 GKEYAPSV
-91 AFTIDSD
+91 AFTIDGN

-122 TLIFDF
+122 TLLFDF

-145 TSDYFRRTDAWT
+145 TSDYFRTTDAWKT
-157 KGKDG
+157 GKDG
-162 KPSLEMQVADYAS
+162 KPSLEMQLADYAS

-184 YEVYVKNHLWQ
+184 YDVYVKNHLWQ
-195 GKNSPELRALTDGIA
+195 GKDSPELLALADGIA

-222 ENAYFSAQNAYEAAE
+222 ENAYLRARNTYEAAE
-237 YQFRSFSSTWY
+237 YRLRNFDSWY
-248 TVAEEIRATYQADY
+248 GADEEIQATYQADY
-262 NKIQQS
+262 DKLQS
-268 INDFKALAREKYD
+268 YINDFKALALQKYN
-281 AGEAKELKTAEFTEN
+281 AGDAKELKTDEFAEN
-296 FNRMLNELEAN
+296 FDSMLNKLKFN
-307 IGVSD
+307 IGASND
-312 AAWIN
+312 AWRNIN
-317 IYAVY
+317 AVY

-336 HTQMPDDGNYA
+336 HIQMPDDGYYA
-347 DWNEEALNAMRSAWK
+347 DWNAEALNAMRLAWK
-362 KVSDLYKTIDADKTK
+362 EVSDLYKTIDADKTK
-377 ASELEENFRTL
+377 ASKQEENFRTQ

-393 VVINATKDEYLAKHV
+393 DSINATKDEYLAMHA
-408 DAEAKKAAA
+408 DAEAKKRAA
-417 DQLLSALEDGFQSLG
+417 DQLLADLE
-432 DDFQYLEKSDD
+432 DDFQYLEKSED
-443 VNQKYANRVKE
+443 VNLKYANRVKE

-459 NALKDKVAKDYKAPH
+459 NVLKDKVTTDYKAPH

-537 PADEKDTYDVA
+537 PAAKDDTYDVA
-548 AHFQKTAAGLQKTID
+548 AHFQKTASGLQKTID

-569 EKSYQEKMLTETV
+569 EKGYQEKTLTETV

-591 AAAMAIGKYQDDATA
+591 AAAMAVVKYQDDATD
-606 ALDRYDVVSTAIKDY
+606 ALARYDVVNTAIKDY
-621 EAALTTLRGTVGPK
+621 EDALATLCETVGPK

-647 GKTYGERITKL
+647 GKTYGERIAKL
-658 QTEIDRVAGNFSA
+658 QTEIDCVADNFSA
-671 AKEKLDADLLA
+671 AKKKFDADLLA

-739 KYKGVPYEYY
+739 KYKGVPYTYY
-749 NVTWTEDNLGLKYDE
+749 DVTWTEDNLGQKYDE
-764 LLQDLNDIEAS
+764 LLQDLNDIEAN

-780 AKIQAVAATKDDITE
+780 AKIQAVAATENDITE

-819 SALLGRVD
+819 SELLGRVN
-827 EQKAHVNAENQAYT
+827 EQKAHVNAETQAYT

-856 LVSRTLTEAKKAF
+856 LVSRTLTEAKNAF

-898 AKEILQESCKDSY
+898 AKEILQESCRDSY

-925 SDLQLEANALKAMA
+925 NDLQLEANALKKMA

-953 ENFDGQKI
+953 ENFDGQRI

-969 SGYYARE
+969 SGYYAR
-976 DYSTHYGFVSA
+976 DTYSTHYGFVSA

-998 TDGTNADYYRGLLA
+998 TNGTNAAYYLGLLA
-1012 YPDGVHFKEREA
+1012 YTDGVHFKEREA

-1041 TLKYN
+1041 SLEYSYN
-1046 SYTYKYEPVLNT
+1046 SYKYEPVLNT
-1058 EIVRR
+1058 GIVRR

-1074 PKQAYNDKTNYYTQ
+1074 PKQAYNDCTNYSTQ
-1088 VDEGNK
+1088 VDEGNQK
-1094 CQTLWDEVN
+1094 QELWDEVN

-1113 ETLKPYLSQLGDLL
+1113 ETLKPYLSKLGGLL
-1127 KRIKEQKALVVKYY
+1127 KRIKEQKALVEKYY

-1149 NSDVSKAYRRIETE
+1149 NSDVSEAYRLIKIE
-1163 LGGLK
+1163 LDGLK

-1183 DNLTR
+1183 DNLKR
-1188 YNTFCEKVQ
+1188 YNTFCVKVQ

-1245 NLKDDAAATYAET
+1245 DLKDKAADTYAET
-1258 TSPALWDIAEANA
+1258 TSPVLWDIEEANA

-1348 SQLLVSNLDNDWN
+1348 SQLLVSNLDGDWS

-1429 FKSYK
+1429 LKSYK
-1434 DCVAKYLT
+1434 DRVAKYLT

-1461 DLQRYIDAF
+1461 DLQRYINAF

-1508 IKAAQEYYGAFNVA
+1508 IKAAQDYYGAFNVA

-1578 IDGIY
+1578 INGIY
-1583 NAANQAEVDA
+1583 NAANLAEVDA

-1642 DENATLAEAKKD
+1642 DENATPAEAKKD

-1673 LVNAELIEGVAN
+1673 LVNAELIEGVAS
-1685 SLEMLVSQAESGYSA
+1685 SLEMLVSQAESSYSA
-1700 VNITYDGV
+1700 VNTTYEGV
-1708 YTPVKVEYKSALDA
+1708 YAPVKVEYKSALDA
-1722 CREELDGVKNLIT
+1722 YRNELDGVKNLIT

-1760 ATRMDIIEANKPY
+1760 VTRTDIMEANKPY

-1780 ENLQNAYDALVAEQ
+1780 KDLQSAYDALVAEQ

-1805 HSSTVLEES
+1805 HASRE
-1814 SYKQVGNEVFVLER
+1814 VGYPEWQGLGEMFCFEI

-1838 LFFNVASEKAEEVSG
+1838 MFFNVASEKAEEVSG
-1853 VLEQAAKTLEEGP
+1853 VLEQAAKTLKEGP

-1889 KLAVAE
+1889 KLATVEA
-1895 VFGAWYETTQ
+1895 FGAWKETQ
-1905 VYQSNVWGARSAMEN
+1905 SVYQSNVCTARNDMEN
-1920 SFDKS
+1920 SFNKS
-1925 GTKIYDEDGALR
+1925 ETNIYDEDNSLW
-1937 EQFDN
+1937 EQFEN
-1942 LKLACRN
+1942 LERAYQR
-1949 FDNYLTS
+1949 FDSYLDFVDIY
-1956 ENGRIDLI
+1956 RI

-1979 GSVAVVKPI
+1979 GTEAWQKEI
-1988 NYPKDEEYGV
+1988 NYSKDEEYGV

-2015 RTSIEENTYVLG
+2015 RASVEENTYVLG
-2027 DVTEDG
+2027 DITEDG
-2033 VVLTDDYLAVLNA
+2033 IVLTDDYLAVLNA

-2066 DGKISIA
+2066 DGKISVA

-2085 LWPSLGGSL
+2085 IWPSLGGYL
-2094 NAPMVGSENFTV
+2094 NAPMLGSENLTV

-2133 IVLPAGMTVVGE
+2133 IILPAGMTVVGE

-2161 NGVHRVVISTIENN
+2161 DGVHRVVISTIENN
-2175 SFPNGSAILYLD
+2175 CFTNGSAILYLD
-2187 VQGGSIDKVALDNV
+2187 VQGGSIDKVALDKV

-2215 NDATGI
+2215 SDATGI
-2221 NGMETEG
+2221 NGMEAEG

>member
-58 ELAPGKYMLQRATFT
+58 ELAPGEYKLQPATFT

-91 AFTIDSD
+91 AFTIDGD

-122 TLIFDF
+122 TLLFDF

-145 TSDYFRRTDAWT
+145 TSDYFRTTDAWKT
-157 KGKDG
+157 GKDG

-184 YEVYVKNHLWQ
+184 YDVYVKNHLWQ
-195 GKNSPELRALTDGIA
+195 GKNSPELLALKNGIG
-210 ALAKVVEKANDN
+210 ALADVVEKANVN
-222 ENAYFSAQNAYEAAE
+222 ENSYKSAWDAYTDAKR
-237 YQFRSFSSTWY
+237 QFDGFYWTWY
-248 TVAEEIRATYQADY
+248 YTDKAMKETYQADY
-262 NKIQQS
+262 DKIKKD
-268 INDFKALAREKYD
+268 IEDFGTLAMQKYN
-281 AGEAKELKTAEFTEN
+281 AGAANELKTDEFTEN
-296 FNRMLNELEAN
+296 FSWQFNMLKAN
-307 IGVSD
+307 IGTSGN
-312 AAWIN
+312 AWLN
-317 IYAVY
+317 ISATY
-322 QDGLRV
+322 QDGLSS

-347 DWNEEALNAMRSAWK
+347 DWNEEALNAMRKEWK
-362 KVSDLYKTIDADKTK
+362 KVSDLYKTIDANKTK
-377 ASELEENFRTL
+377 ASEQEKKFRTL
-388 KEAQV
+388 KEEQV
-393 VVINATKDEYLAKHV
+393 LAINAIRDKYLAYHA
-408 DAEAKKAAA
+408 DAEAKKKAA
-417 DQLLSALEDGFQSLG
+417 DQLLADLED
-432 DDFQYLEKSDD
+432 DFLYLEKSED
-443 VNQKYANRVKE
+443 VNLKYANRVKE

-459 NALKDKVAKDYKAPH
+459 NALRDKVAKDYKAPH

-517 TETGLQKKLDDA
+517 TETGLQKMLDDA

-537 PADEKDTYDVA
+537 PAAEKDTYDVA
-548 AHFQKTAAGLQKTID
+548 AHFQKTAADLQKTID
-563 EIKAAV
+563 QIKAAV
-569 EKSYQEKMLTETV
+569 EKGYQEKMLTETV
-582 RGDFQSQID
+582 RGDFQQQID

-621 EAALTTLRGTVGPK
+621 EAALATLRATVGPK

-658 QTEIDRVAGNFSA
+658 KTEIDRVADDFSA
-671 AKEKLDADLLA
+671 AKKKFDAEHLA
-682 ALLAVQLKETILT
+682 ALLDVQLKETILT
-695 DAQALNAAFANDK
+695 DAQALNDAFANDK

-739 KYKGVPYEYY
+739 EYKGVPYEYY

-764 LLQDLNDIEAS
+764 LLQDLNDIEANA
-775 TNTQK
+775 NTQK
-780 AKIQAVAATKDDITE
+780 AKIQAVAATEDDITE

-819 SALLGRVD
+819 SELLTRVNA
-827 EQKAHVNAENQAYT
+827 QKAHVNAEKQAYT

-856 LVSRTLTEAKKAF
+856 LVSRTLTEAKNAF

-925 SDLQLEANALKAMA
+925 NDLQLEANALKALA
-939 TDSTANYNAYQKLK
+939 IDSTANYDAYQKLK
-953 ENFDGQKI
+953 DNFVGQRI
-961 DIWNYTYG
+961 DIWNYSSWG
-969 SGYYARE
+969 R
-976 DYSTHYGFVSA
+976 DYTTTHYGFANA

-998 TDGTNADYYRGLLA
+998 TNGTNAAYYLSLLA
-1012 YPDGVHFKEREA
+1012 YPDGVHFKER
-1024 IKQAIED
+1024 QAIEQAIEA

-1041 TLKYN
+1041 SFKYN
-1046 SYTYKYEPVLNT
+1046 YNTYKNEPELNT
-1058 EIVRR
+1058 GIARR

-1074 PKQAYNDKTNYYTQ
+1074 PKQAYNDYTNNSTQ

-1094 CQTLWDEVN
+1094 CQALWDEVN

-1127 KRIKEQKALVVKYY
+1127 KRIKEQKALVEKYY

-1149 NSDVSKAYRRIETE
+1149 NVTVSEAYRRIKIE
-1163 LGGLK
+1163 LDGLK

-1177 NAAIAG
+1177 NAVIAG

-1188 YNTFCEKVQ
+1188 YNTFCAKVQ

-1245 NLKDDAAATYAET
+1245 NLKDKAADTYAET
-1258 TSPALWDIAEANA
+1258 TSPALWDIGETNA
-1271 KKAQEYTDQIEAYKK
+1271 AKAMEYTAQIEAYKK
-1286 ELDLAVNTA
+1286 DLDLAVNTA
-1295 VRAKLEEMLANL
+1295 VRVKLEEMLANL
-1307 NDNQLAPAKEKVASY
+1307 NDNQLAPAKEKVAGF

-1429 FKSYK
+1429 LKSYK

-1461 DLQRYIDAF
+1461 DLQRYINAF

-1508 IKAAQEYYGAFNVA
+1508 IKTAQEYYGAFNVA

-1550 QEMSKRIYGLTIG
+1550 QEMSKRVYGLIIG

-1642 DENATLAEAKKD
+1642 DENATPAEAKKD

-1673 LVNAELIEGVAN
+1673 LVNAELIDGVAS
-1685 SLEMLVSQAESGYSA
+1685 SLGTLVSQAESSYSS
-1700 VNITYDGV
+1700 VNTTYDQV
-1708 YTPVKVEYKSALDA
+1708 YAPVKVEYKSALDA

-1780 ENLQNAYDALVAEQ
+1780 KDLQDAYDALVAEQ

-1814 SYKQVGNEVFVLER
+1814 SWKQVGNEVFVFER

-1880 DGCLYDAYA
+1880 DGSLKDAYA
-1889 KLAVAE
+1889 KLETVE
-1895 VFGAWYETTQ
+1895 VLGAWYETKQ
-1905 VYQSNVWGARSAMEN
+1905 VYQFNVLSALYDMEK
-1920 SFDKS
+1920 SFYKS

-1942 LKLACRN
+1942 LKLAQQN
-1949 FDNYLTS
+1949 FDNYLAFG
-1956 ENGRIDLI
+1956 EMGQIDLI

-1979 GSVAVVKPI
+1979 GSVAAVKPI

-2046 LLDPETL
+2046 LLDSETL

-2094 NAPMVGSENFTV
+2094 NAPMVGSENLTV

-2133 IVLPAGMTVVGE
+2133 IILPAGMTVVGE

-2161 NGVHRVVISTIENN
+2161 DGVHRVVISTIENN
-2175 SFPNGSAILYLD
+2175 CFTNGSAILYLD
-2187 VQGGSIDKVALDNV
+2187 VQGGSIDKVALDKV
-2201 IFAEANGRETTITG
+2201 IFAEANGRETYITG
-2215 NDATGI
+2215 SDATGI
-2221 NGMETEG
+2221 NGMEAEG

>member
-58 ELAPGKYMLQRATFT
+58 ELAPGKYMLQPATFT

-91 AFTIDSD
+91 AFTIDGA

-122 TLIFDF
+122 TLLFDF
-128 AAPVKELGAQ
+128 AAPVKELSAQ

-145 TSDYFRRTDAWT
+145 TSEYFRTTDAWK
-157 KGKDG
+157 KGNDE

-195 GKNSPELRALTDGIA
+195 GENSPELRALTDGIG
-210 ALAKVVEKANDN
+210 ALADVVEKANVN
-222 ENAYFSAQNAYEAAE
+222 ENSYKSAWDAYTDAKR
-237 YQFRSFSSTWY
+237 QFDGFYWTWY
-248 TVAEEIRATYQADY
+248 YTDKAMKDTYQADY
-262 NKIQQS
+262 DKIKKD
-268 INDFKALAREKYD
+268 IEDFGTLAKQKYN
-281 AGEAKELKTAEFTEN
+281 AGAANELKTDEFTEN
-296 FNRMLNELEAN
+296 FSWQFNTLKAN
-307 IGVSD
+307 IGTSGN
-312 AAWIN
+312 AWLN
-317 IYAVY
+317 ISATY
-322 QDGLRV
+322 QDGLSS

-336 HTQMPDDGNYA
+336 HTRMPDDGNYA
-347 DWNEEALNAMRSAWK
+347 DWNEEALNAMRKEWK

-377 ASELEENFRTL
+377 ASEQEKKFRTL
-388 KEAQV
+388 KEEQV
-393 VVINATKDEYLAKHV
+393 LAINAIKDKYLANYD
-408 DAEAKKAAA
+408 DAQAKKAAA
-417 DQLLSALEDGFQSLG
+417 DQLLADLK
-432 DDFQYLEKSDD
+432 DDFQYLEESDD

-459 NALKDKVAKDYKAPH
+459 NALRDKVEKDYKAPH

-537 PADEKDTYDVA
+537 PAAEGDTYDMA

-569 EKSYQEKMLTETV
+569 EKGYQEKTLTETV

-591 AAAMAIGKYQDDATA
+591 AAAMAVVKYQDDATA
-606 ALDRYDVVSTAIKDY
+606 AMARYDVVNTAIKDY
-621 EAALTTLRGTVGPK
+621 KDALTTLRGTVGPK

-819 SALLGRVD
+819 SELLGRVD

-1245 NLKDDAAATYAET
+1245 NLKDDAAATYANT

-1478 TSAKAKADA
+1478 TSAKANA

-1780 ENLQNAYDALVAEQ
+1780 KDLQNAYDALVAEQ

-1805 HSSTVLEES
+1805 HAS
-1814 SYKQVGNEVFVLER
+1814 EVREYSDWEGLGEMFYFEG

-1838 LFFNVASEKAEEVSG
+1838 QFFNEASEKAEVVSD

-1866 VSAILTDSQVESYK
+1866 VSAILTDNQVESYK
-1880 DGCLYDAYA
+1880 DGCLNEAYA
-1889 KLAVAE
+1889 KLATVEA
-1895 VFGAWYETTQ
+1895 FGAWKETQ
-1905 VYQSNVWGARSAMEN
+1905 SVYQVNVNSARYAMEN
-1920 SFDKS
+1920 SFNKS
-1925 GTKIYDEDGALR
+1925 GTNIYDEDNTLW
-1937 EQFDN
+1937 EQFNN
-1942 LKLACRN
+1942 LERACQN
-1949 FDNYLTS
+1949 FDNYR
-1956 ENGRIDLI
+1956 NFVDIYRI

-1979 GSVAVVKPI
+1979 GSEAWQKEI
-1988 NYPKDEEYGV
+1988 NYSKDEEYGV

-2053 EGGKVFAAADVNR
+2053 EGGKVFAAADINR

-2085 LWPSLGGSL
+2085 LWPSLGGTL
-2094 NAPMVGSENFTV
+2094 NAPMVGSENLTV

-2161 NGVHRVVISTIENN
+2161 DGVHRVVISTIENN
-2175 SFPNGSAILYLD
+2175 SFTNGSAILYLD
-2187 VQGGSIDKVALDNV
+2187 VQGGSIDKVALDKV
-2201 IFAEANGRETTITG
+2201 IFAEANGRETYITG
-2215 NDATGI
+2215 SDATGI
-2221 NGMETEG
+2221 NGMEAEG

>member
-122 TLIFDF
+122 TLLFDF
-128 AAPVKELGAQ
+128 AAPVKELSAQ

-145 TSDYFRRTDAWT
+145 TSEYFRTTDAWK
-157 KGKDG
+157 KGNDE

-195 GKNSPELRALTDGIA
+195 GENSPELRALTDGIG
-210 ALAKVVEKANDN
+210 ALADVVEKANVN
-222 ENAYFSAQNAYEAAE
+222 ENSYKSAWDAYTDAKR
-237 YQFRSFSSTWY
+237 QFDGFYWTWY
-248 TVAEEIRATYQADY
+248 YTDKAMKETYQADY
-262 NKIQQS
+262 DKIKKD
-268 INDFKALAREKYD
+268 IEDFGTLAKQKYN
-281 AGEAKELKTAEFTEN
+281 AGAANELKTDEFTEN
-296 FNRMLNELEAN
+296 FNRQFNTLKAN
-307 IGVSD
+307 IGTSGN
-312 AAWIN
+312 AWLN
-317 IYAVY
+317 ISATY
-322 QDGLRV
+322 QDGLSS

-347 DWNEEALNAMRSAWK
+347 DWNEEALNAMRKEWK

-377 ASELEENFRTL
+377 ASEQEKKFRTL
-388 KEAQV
+388 KEGQV
-393 VVINATKDEYLAKHV
+393 LKINAIKDKYLAMYA
-408 DAEAKKAAA
+408 DAQAKKAAA
-417 DQLLSALEDGFQSLG
+417 DQLLADLK
-432 DDFQYLEKSDD
+432 DDFQYLEESED
-443 VNQKYANRVKE
+443 VNLKYANRVKE

-489 AKISSLRSDAGAIIQ
+489 AKINSLRSDAGAIIQ

-517 TETGLQKKLDDA
+517 TETGLQKQLDDA

-537 PADEKDTYDVA
+537 PAAKGDAYDVA

-569 EKSYQEKMLTETV
+569 EKSYQEKTLTETV

-591 AAAMAIGKYQDDATA
+591 AAAMAVVKYQDDATA
-606 ALDRYDVVSTAIKDY
+606 ALDRYDAVNTAIKDY
-621 EAALTTLRGTVGPK
+621 EDALKTLRTTVGPK

-671 AKEKLDADLLA
+671 AKEKLDAEHLA

-695 DAQALNAAFANDK
+695 DAQALNAAFRDDK

-724 DAASKVV
+724 DAASEIV

-764 LLQDLNDIEAS
+764 LLQELNDIEAS

-819 SALLGRVD
+819 SELLGRVD

-841 DFIGNQYYYYPKGAE
+841 DFIGYQSYYYATGAE
-856 LVSRTLTEAKKAF
+856 LVSRTLTEAKNAF

-881 ATTTKLEA
+881 ATTTKLDA

-925 SDLQLEANALKAMA
+925 NDLQQEANALKAMA

-961 DIWNYTYG
+961 DIWNYSSWG
-969 SGYYARE
+969 R
-976 DYSTHYGFVSA
+976 DYTTTHYGFANA

-998 TDGTNADYYRGLLA
+998 TNGTNAAYYLSLLA
-1012 YPDGVHFKEREA
+1012 YPDGVHFKER
-1024 IKQAIED
+1024 QAIEQAIEA

-1041 TLKYN
+1041 SFKYN
-1046 SYTYKYEPVLNT
+1046 YNTYKNEPELNT
-1058 EIVRR
+1058 GIARR

-1074 PKQAYNDKTNYYTQ
+1074 PKQAYNDYTNNSTQ

-1094 CQTLWDEVN
+1094 CQALWDEVN

-1113 ETLKPYLSQLGDLL
+1113 ETLKPYLSKLGDLL
-1127 KRIKEQKALVVKYY
+1127 KRIKEQKALVEKYY
-1141 AEGLTTTN
+1141 AEALTTTN
-1149 NSDVSKAYRRIETE
+1149 HKTVSEAYRSIKFE
-1163 LGGLK
+1163 LDGLK

-1177 NAAIAG
+1177 NGAIAG
-1183 DNLTR
+1183 DNLAR
-1188 YNTFCEKVQ
+1188 YNTFCTKVQ
-1197 ETENKYGEGTAQ
+1197 ETEDKYGEGTAQ

-1245 NLKDDAAATYAET
+1245 NLKDKAAHTYAET
-1258 TSPALWDIAEANA
+1258 TSPALWDIKEDNA
-1271 KKAQEYTDQIEAYKK
+1271 AKAMEYTDQIEAYKK
-1286 ELDLAVNTA
+1286 DLDLAVNTA

-1307 NDNQLAPAKEKVASY
+1307 NDNQLAPAKEKVAGF
-1322 DKNVRDNAFANV
+1322 DKNVCDNAFANV

-1348 SQLLVSNLDNDWN
+1348 SQLLVSNLDDDWS

-1416 ALEGFAYEGKDDD
+1416 ALEGFAYEGKGDDL
-1429 FKSYK
+1429 KSYK

-1461 DLQRYIDAF
+1461 DLQRYINAF

-1508 IKAAQEYYGAFNVA
+1508 IKAAQDYYGAFNVA
-1522 SSRIEANIASAFN
+1522 SSRIEANIASTFD

-1550 QEMSKRIYGLTIG
+1550 QEMSKRVYGLIIG

-1583 NAANQAEVDA
+1583 NAANLAEVDA

-1642 DENATLAEAKKD
+1642 VENATPAEAKKD

-1673 LVNAELIEGVAN
+1673 LVNAELIEGVAS
-1685 SLEMLVSQAESGYSA
+1685 SLEMLVSQAESGYSD
-1700 VNITYDGV
+1700 VNITYNQV
-1708 YTPVKVEYKSALDA
+1708 YTPVKVEYKSSLDA
-1722 CREELDGVKNLIT
+1722 CRNELDGVKNLIT

-1760 ATRMDIIEANKPY
+1760 ATRTDIMEANKPY

-1780 ENLQNAYDALVAEQ
+1780 KDLQNAYDALVAEQ

-1805 HSSTVLEES
+1805 HVSEVLEYS
-1814 SYKQVGNEVFVLER
+1814 DWKQVGGEAFVLES

-1838 LFFNVASEKAEEVSG
+1838 LFFNLASEKAEEVSD

-1895 VFGAWYETTQ
+1895 VFGAWYETKQ
-1905 VYQSNVWGARSAMEN
+1905 VYQNNVWIALNGMKE
-1920 SFDKS
+1920 SFYKS
-1925 GTKIYDEDGALR
+1925 GTNIYDEDGALR

-1942 LKLACRN
+1942 LKLACQN
-1949 FDNYLTS
+1949 FDNYLTFP
-1956 ENGRIDLI
+1956 EMGQIDRI
-1964 LPTKDINGNAWLNPD
+1964 LPKKDINGNAWLNPD
-1979 GSVAVVKPI
+1979 GSVASIKEV

-2033 VVLTDDYLAVLNA
+2033 IVLTDDYLAVLNA

-2066 DGKISIA
+2066 DGKISVA

-2085 LWPSLGGSL
+2085 IWPSLGGYL
-2094 NAPMVGSENFTV
+2094 NAPMLGSENLTV
-2106 SAEDNNG
+2106 AAEDNNG

-2122 NRKDYVACQMD
+2122 NRKNYVACQMD
-2133 IVLPAGMTVVGE
+2133 IILPAGMTVVGE

-2161 NGVHRVVISTIENN
+2161 DGVHRVVISTIENN
-2175 SFPNGSAILYLD
+2175 CFTNGSAILYLD
-2187 VQGGSIDKVALDNV
+2187 VQGGSIDKVALDKV

-2215 NDATGI
+2215 SDATGI
-2221 NGMETEG
+2221 SGMEAEG

>member
-58 ELAPGKYMLQRATFT
+58 ELAPGEYKLQDAPELFT

-91 AFTIDSD
+91 AFTIDGD

-122 TLIFDF
+122 ILIFDF
-128 AAPVKELGAQ
+128 AAPVKELSAQ

-145 TSDYFRRTDAWT
+145 TSEYFRTTDAWK
-157 KGKDG
+157 KGNDE

-336 HTQMPDDGNYA
+336 HTQVPDDDNYA
-347 DWNEEALNAMRSAWK
+347 DWNAEALNAMRSAWK

-377 ASELEENFRTL
+377 ASKLEENFRTL

-393 VVINATKDEYLAKHV
+393 VVINATKNEYLAKHA
-408 DAEAKKAAA
+408 DAEAKYAAA
-417 DQLLSALEDGFQSLG
+417 NQLLADLE
-432 DDFQYLEKSDD
+432 DDFQYLEKSED

-459 NALKDKVAKDYKAPH
+459 NALKDKVDKDYKARH
-474 NIRTASYDADRDAIQ
+474 NIRTASYDADRDAIL

-537 PADEKDTYDVA
+537 PAVEGDTYDVA
-548 AHFQKTAAGLQKTID
+548 AHFQKTAGGLQKTID

-569 EKSYQEKMLTETV
+569 EKGYQEKTLTETV
-582 RGDFQSQID
+582 RGGFQSQID
-591 AAAMAIGKYQDDATA
+591 AAAMAVVKYQEDATA
-606 ALDRYDVVSTAIKDY
+606 AMARYDVVNTAIKDY
-621 EAALTTLRGTVGPK
+621 KDALATLRATVGTK

-647 GKTYGERITKL
+647 GKTYGERITQL
-658 QTEIDRVAGNFSA
+658 QTEIDRVAGYFSA
-671 AKEKLDADLLA
+671 AKKKLDADLLA
-682 ALLAVQLKETILT
+682 ALLDVQLKETILT

-724 DAASKVV
+724 DAASNVV
-731 DAIKADID
+731 NAIKADID
-739 KYKGVPYEYY
+739 KYKGVPYTYY
-749 NVTWTEDNLGLKYDE
+749 GVTWTEDNLGLKYDE
-764 LLQDLNDIEAS
+764 LLQELNEIEAK

-819 SALLGRVD
+819 SDLLTRVD
-827 EQKAHVNAENQAYT
+827 AQKDHVNAEKQAYT

-856 LVSRTLTEAKKAF
+856 LVSRTLKEAKDAF

-881 ATTTKLEA
+881 ATTTKLDA

-925 SDLQLEANALKAMA
+925 NDLQQEANALKKLA
-939 TDSTANYNAYQKLK
+939 TDSTANYDAYQELK
-953 ENFDGQKI
+953 RNIAEQGI
-961 DIWNYTYG
+961 MIWCGYDYYG
-969 SGYYARE
+969 RDKM
-976 DYSTHYGFVSA
+976 DYCYGFANA
-987 FDAVRTRINQK
+987 FNAAWKYVNRF
-998 TDGTNADYYRGLLA
+998 TDGTNAAYYLGLLS

-1024 IKQAIED
+1024 IRQAIED

-1058 EIVRR
+1058 GIVRR
-1063 MTDLSNVLKML
+1063 MTDLSNVLQML
-1074 PKQAYNDKTNYYTQ
+1074 PKQAYNDHTNYITQ
-1088 VDEGNK
+1088 VDELNK
-1094 CQTLWDEVN
+1094 RQALWDEVN

-1127 KRIKEQKALVVKYY
+1127 KRIKEQKALVEKYY

-1149 NSDVSKAYRRIETE
+1149 NSMVIKAYRSIKLE
-1163 LGGLK
+1163 LDGLK

-1231 AAQENIYKYAALIK
+1231 AAQENIYKYAVLIK
-1245 NLKDDAAATYAET
+1245 NLKDDAADTYAET

-1286 ELDLAVNTA
+1286 DLDLAVNTA

-1348 SQLLVSNLDNDWN
+1348 SQLLVSNLDNDWS

-1429 FKSYK
+1429 LKSYK
-1434 DCVAKYLT
+1434 DRVAKYLT

-1461 DLQRYIDAF
+1461 DLQRYINAF

-1478 TSAKAKADA
+1478 ISAKAKADA

-1508 IKAAQEYYGAFNVA
+1508 IKAAQDYYGAFNVA

-1550 QEMSKRIYGLTIG
+1550 QEMSKRVYGLTIG

-1583 NAANQAEVDA
+1583 NAANLAEVDA

-1642 DENATLAEAKKD
+1642 VENATPAEAKKD

-1673 LVNAELIEGVAN
+1673 LVNAELIEGVAS
-1685 SLEMLVSQAESGYSA
+1685 SLGTLVSQAESAYDD
-1700 VNITYDGV
+1700 VNTTYDGV

-1747 VIHLLNVL
+1747 IIHILNVL

-1780 ENLQNAYDALVAEQ
+1780 KDLQNAYDALVAEQ

-1805 HSSTVLEES
+1805 HASKVRELSEWQGLGEMFYFE
-1814 SYKQVGNEVFVLER
+1814 G

-1838 LFFNVASEKAEEVSG
+1838 LFFNVASEKAEEVSD

-1880 DGCLYDAYA
+1880 DGCLDEAYA
-1889 KLAVAE
+1889 KLAVVEA
-1895 VFGAWYETTQ
+1895 FGAWKETQ
-1905 VYQSNVWGARSAMEN
+1905 SVYQSKVYTARYDMEK
-1920 SFDKS
+1920 SFNKS
-1925 GTKIYDEDGALR
+1925 GTNIYDEDNTLW
-1937 EQFDN
+1937 EQFNN
-1942 LKLACRN
+1942 LERACQN
-1949 FDNYLTS
+1949 FDNYR
-1956 ENGRIDLI
+1956 NFVDIYRI

-1979 GSVAVVKPI
+1979 GSEAGQKEI
-1988 NYPKDEEYGV
+1988 NYSKDEEYGV

-2085 LWPSLGGSL
+2085 LWPSLGGTL
-2094 NAPMVGSENFTV
+2094 NAPMVGSENLTV

-2133 IVLPAGMTVVGE
+2133 IILPAGMTVVGE

-2161 NGVHRVVISTIENN
+2161 DGVHRVVISTIENN
-2175 SFPNGSAILYLD
+2175 CFTNGSAILYLD
-2187 VQGGSIDKVALDNV
+2187 VQGGSIDKVALDKV

-2215 NDATGI
+2215 SDATGI
-2221 NGMETEG
+2221 SGMEAEG

>member
-58 ELAPGKYMLQRATFT
+58 ELAPGKYMLQPATFT

-91 AFTIDSD
+91 AFTIDGA

-122 TLIFDF
+122 TLLFDF
-128 AAPVKELGAQ
+128 AAPVKELSAQ

-145 TSDYFRRTDAWT
+145 TSEYFRTTDAWK
-157 KGKDG
+157 KGNDE

-195 GKNSPELRALTDGIA
+195 GENSPELRALTDGIG
-210 ALAKVVEKANDN
+210 ALADVVEKANVN
-222 ENAYFSAQNAYEAAE
+222 ENSYKSAWDAYTDAKR
-237 YQFRSFSSTWY
+237 QFDGFYWTWY
-248 TVAEEIRATYQADY
+248 YTDKAMKETYQADY
-262 NKIQQS
+262 DKIKKD
-268 INDFKALAREKYD
+268 IEDFGTLAKQKYN
-281 AGEAKELKTAEFTEN
+281 AGAANELKTDEFTEN
-296 FNRMLNELEAN
+296 FSWQFNTLKAN
-307 IGVSD
+307 IGTSGN
-312 AAWIN
+312 AWLN
-317 IYAVY
+317 ISATY
-322 QDGLRV
+322 QDGLSS

-336 HTQMPDDGNYA
+336 HTRMPDDGNYA
-347 DWNEEALNAMRSAWK
+347 DWNEEALNAMRKEWK

-377 ASELEENFRTL
+377 ASEQEKKFRTL
-388 KEAQV
+388 KEEQV
-393 VVINATKDEYLAKHV
+393 LAINAIKDKYLANYD
-408 DAEAKKAAA
+408 DAQAKKAAA
-417 DQLLSALEDGFQSLG
+417 DQLLADLK
-432 DDFQYLEKSDD
+432 DDFQYLEESDD

-459 NALKDKVAKDYKAPH
+459 NALRDKVEKDYKAPH

-517 TETGLQKKLDDA
+517 TETGLQKQLDDA

-537 PADEKDTYDVA
+537 PAAEGDTYDMA

-569 EKSYQEKMLTETV
+569 EKGYQEKTLTETV

-591 AAAMAIGKYQDDATA
+591 AAAMAVVKYQDDATA
-606 ALDRYDVVSTAIKDY
+606 AMARYDVVNTAIKDY
-621 EAALTTLRGTVGPK
+621 KDALATLRATVGTK

-658 QTEIDRVAGNFSA
+658 QAEIDRVAGNFSA

-695 DAQALNAAFANDK
+695 DAQALNDAFANDK

-739 KYKGVPYEYY
+739 EYKGVPYEYY

-764 LLQDLNDIEAS
+764 LLQDLNEIEANA
-775 TNTQK
+775 NTQK
-780 AKIQAVAATKDDITE
+780 AKIQAVAATEDDITE

-819 SALLGRVD
+819 SELLTRVNA
-827 EQKAHVNAENQAYT
+827 QKAHVNAEKQAYT

-856 LVSRTLTEAKKAF
+856 LVSRTLTEAKNAF

-925 SDLQLEANALKAMA
+925 NDLQLEANALKALA
-939 TDSTANYNAYQKLK
+939 IDSTANYDAYQKLK
-953 ENFDGQKI
+953 DNFVGQRI
-961 DIWNYTYG
+961 DIWNYSSWG
-969 SGYYARE
+969 R
-976 DYSTHYGFVSA
+976 DYTTTHYGFANA

-998 TDGTNADYYRGLLA
+998 TNGTNAAYYLSLLA
-1012 YPDGVHFKEREA
+1012 YPDGVHFKER
-1024 IKQAIED
+1024 QAIEQAIEA

-1041 TLKYN
+1041 SFKYN
-1046 SYTYKYEPVLNT
+1046 YNTYKNEPELNT
-1058 EIVRR
+1058 GIARR

-1074 PKQAYNDKTNYYTQ
+1074 PKQAYNDYTNNSTQ

-1094 CQTLWDEVN
+1094 CQALWDEVN

-1113 ETLKPYLSQLGDLL
+1113 ETLKPYLSKLGDLL
-1127 KRIKEQKALVVKYY
+1127 KRIKEQKTLVEKYY

-1149 NSDVSKAYRRIETE
+1149 HKTVSEAYRSIKLKLDE
-1163 LGGLK
+1163 LK

-1177 NAAIAG
+1177 NGAIAG

-1188 YNTFCEKVQ
+1188 YNTFCAKVQ
-1197 ETENKYGEGTAQ
+1197 ETEDKYGEGTAQ

-1231 AAQENIYKYAALIK
+1231 AAQENIYKYAVLIK
-1245 NLKDDAAATYAET
+1245 DLKDEAAATYANT
-1258 TSPALWDIAEANA
+1258 TSPALWDIEEANA
-1271 KKAQEYTDQIEAYKK
+1271 KKAQKYTDQIEAYKK

-1348 SQLLVSNLDNDWN
+1348 SQLLVSNLDDDWS

-1429 FKSYK
+1429 LKSYK

-1508 IKAAQEYYGAFNVA
+1508 IKAAQDYYGAFNVA

-1550 QEMSKRIYGLTIG
+1550 QEMSKRVYGLIIG
-1563 EDKQWYDC
+1563 EDEQWYDC

-1642 DENATLAEAKKD
+1642 DENATPAEAKKD
-1654 AGLLA
+1654 AGLLV

-1673 LVNAELIEGVAN
+1673 LVNAELIDGVAS
-1685 SLEMLVSQAESGYSA
+1685 SLGTLVSQAESSYSS
-1700 VNITYDGV
+1700 VNTTYDQV
-1708 YTPVKVEYKSALDA
+1708 YAPVKVEYKSALDA

-1780 ENLQNAYDALVAEQ
+1780 KDLQDAYDALVAEQ
-1794 TRVKELIASYQ
+1794 SRVKELIASYQ
-1805 HSSTVLEES
+1805 HSSNVLEMSSGVEIEGDFFVFES
-1814 SYKQVGNEVFVLER
+1814 

-1880 DGCLYDAYA
+1880 DGSLKDAYA

-1895 VFGAWYETTQ
+1895 VFGAWYETQQ
-1905 VYQSNVWGARSAMEN
+1905 VYKPNVLSALDDMEK
-1920 SFDKS
+1920 SFYKS
-1925 GTKIYDEDGALR
+1925 GAKIYDEDGALR

-1979 GSVAVVKPI
+1979 GSVAAVKPI

-2046 LLDPETL
+2046 LLDSETL

-2094 NAPMVGSENFTV
+2094 NAPMVGSENLTV

-2133 IVLPAGMTVVGE
+2133 IILPAGMTVVGE

-2161 NGVHRVVISTIENN
+2161 DGVHRVVISTIENN
-2175 SFPNGSAILYLD
+2175 CFTNGSAILYLD
-2187 VQGGSIDKVALDNV
+2187 VQGGSIDKVALDKV
-2201 IFAEANGRETTITG
+2201 IFAEANGRETYITG
-2215 NDATGI
+2215 SDATGI
-2221 NGMETEG
+2221 NGMEAEG

>member
-58 ELAPGKYMLQRATFT
+58 ELAPGEYKLQDAPELFT

-91 AFTIDSD
+91 AFTIDGD

-122 TLIFDF
+122 ILVFKF
-128 AAPVKELGAQ
+128 ENLLKELDAQ

-145 TSDYFRRTDAWT
+145 TSKYFRNTDAWK

-162 KPSLEMQVADYAS
+162 KPSLEMQVSDYAS
-175 QLDIIEKGD
+175 QIAIIQKGG

-195 GKNSPELRALTDGIA
+195 GEKSPELLALKNGIA

-222 ENAYFSAQNAYEAAE
+222 ENAYLRARNTYEAAE
-237 YQFRSFSSTWY
+237 YRLRNFDSWY
-248 TVAEEIRATYQADY
+248 GADEEIQATYQADY
-262 NKIQQS
+262 DKLQS
-268 INDFKALAREKYD
+268 YINDFKALALQKYN
-281 AGEAKELKTAEFTEN
+281 AGDAKELKTDEFAEN
-296 FNRMLNELEAN
+296 FDSMLNKLKFN
-307 IGVSD
+307 IGASND
-312 AAWIN
+312 AWRNIN
-317 IYAVY
+317 AVY

-336 HTQMPDDGNYA
+336 HIQMPDDGNYA

-377 ASELEENFRTL
+377 ASEQEENFRTQ

-393 VVINATKDEYLAKHV
+393 VVINATKDEYLAKHA

-417 DQLLSALEDGFQSLG
+417 DQLLSALE

-474 NIRTASYDADRDAIQ
+474 NIRTANYDADCDAIQ
-489 AKISSLRSDAGAIIQ
+489 TKISSLRSDAGAIIQ

-529 KAAVAKMK
+529 KTAVAKMK
-537 PADEKDTYDVA
+537 PAAKGDTYDMA

-569 EKSYQEKMLTETV
+569 EKGYQEKTLTETV

-591 AAAMAIGKYQDDATA
+591 AAAMAVVKYQDDATA
-606 ALDRYDVVSTAIKDY
+606 AMARYDVVNTAIKDY
-621 EAALTTLRGTVGPK
+621 KDALATLRATVGTK

-658 QTEIDRVAGNFSA
+658 QTEIDRVAGDFSA
-671 AKEKLDADLLA
+671 AKKKHDADLLA
-682 ALLAVQLKETILT
+682 ALLTVKLKETILT
-695 DAQALNAAFANDK
+695 DAQALNDAFANDK

-739 KYKGVPYEYY
+739 EYKGVPYEYY

-764 LLQDLNDIEAS
+764 LLQDLNEIEANA
-775 TNTQK
+775 NTQK
-780 AKIQAVAATKDDITE
+780 AKIQAVAATEDDITE

-819 SALLGRVD
+819 SELLTRVNA
-827 EQKAHVNAENQAYT
+827 QKAHVNAEKQAYT

-856 LVSRTLTEAKKAF
+856 LVSRTLTEAKNAF
-869 VIPGESIDPQIQ
+869 KIPGESIDPQIQ
-881 ATTTKLEA
+881 ATTNKLEA

-925 SDLQLEANALKAMA
+925 NDLQLEANALKALA
-939 TDSTANYNAYQKLK
+939 IDSTANYDAYQKLK
-953 ENFDGQKI
+953 DNFVGQRI
-961 DIWNYTYG
+961 DIWNYSSWG
-969 SGYYARE
+969 R
-976 DYSTHYGFVSA
+976 DYTTTHYGFANA

-998 TDGTNADYYRGLLA
+998 TNGTNAAYYLSLLA
-1012 YPDGVHFKEREA
+1012 YPDGVHFKER
-1024 IKQAIED
+1024 QAIEQAIEA

-1041 TLKYN
+1041 SFKYN
-1046 SYTYKYEPVLNT
+1046 YNTYKNEPELNT
-1058 EIVRR
+1058 GIARR

-1074 PKQAYNDKTNYYTQ
+1074 PKQAYNDYTNNSTQ

-1094 CQTLWDEVN
+1094 CQALWDEVN

-1113 ETLKPYLSQLGDLL
+1113 ETLKPYLSKLGDLL
-1127 KRIKEQKALVVKYY
+1127 KRIKEQKALVEKYY
-1141 AEGLTTTN
+1141 AEALTTTN
-1149 NSDVSKAYRRIETE
+1149 HKTVSEAYRSIKFE
-1163 LGGLK
+1163 LDGLK

-1177 NAAIAG
+1177 NGAIAG
-1183 DNLTR
+1183 DNLAR
-1188 YNTFCEKVQ
+1188 YNTFCTKVQ
-1197 ETENKYGEGTAQ
+1197 ETEDKYGEGTAQ

-1245 NLKDDAAATYAET
+1245 NLKDKAAHTYAET
-1258 TSPALWDIAEANA
+1258 TSPALWDIKEDNA
-1271 KKAQEYTDQIEAYKK
+1271 AKAMEYTDQIEAYKK
-1286 ELDLAVNTA
+1286 DLDLAVNTA

-1307 NDNQLAPAKEKVASY
+1307 NDNQLAPAKEKVAGF

-1348 SQLLVSNLDNDWN
+1348 SQLLVSNLDDDWS

-1416 ALEGFAYEGKDDD
+1416 ALEGFAYEGKGDDL
-1429 FKSYK
+1429 KSYK

-1461 DLQRYIDAF
+1461 DLQRYINAF

-1508 IKAAQEYYGAFNVA
+1508 IKAAQDYYGAFNVA
-1522 SSRIEANIASAFN
+1522 SSRIEANIASTFD

-1550 QEMSKRIYGLTIG
+1550 QEMSKRVYGLIIG

-1583 NAANQAEVDA
+1583 NAANLAEVDA

-1642 DENATLAEAKKD
+1642 DENATPAEAKKD

-1673 LVNAELIEGVAN
+1673 LVNAELIDGVAS
-1685 SLEMLVSQAESGYSA
+1685 SLGTLVSQAETTYSS
-1700 VNITYDGV
+1700 VNTTYEQV
-1708 YTPVKVEYKSALDA
+1708 YAPVKVEYKSALDA

-1780 ENLQNAYDALVAEQ
+1780 KDLQDAYDALVAEQ

-1814 SYKQVGNEVFVLER
+1814 SWKQVGNEVFVFES

-1880 DGCLYDAYA
+1880 DGSLKDAYA
-1889 KLAVAE
+1889 KLETVE
-1895 VFGAWYETTQ
+1895 VLGAWYETKQ
-1905 VYQSNVWGARSAMEN
+1905 VYQFNVLSALYDMDK
-1920 SFDKS
+1920 SFNKS

-1942 LKLACRN
+1942 LKLARQN
-1949 FDNYLTS
+1949 FDNYLAFG
-1956 ENGRIDLI
+1956 EMGQIDLI

-1979 GSVAVVKPI
+1979 GSVAAVKPI

-2015 RTSIEENTYVLG
+2015 RASVEENTYVLG

-2046 LLDPETL
+2046 LLDLETL

-2094 NAPMVGSENFTV
+2094 NAPMVGSENLTV

-2133 IVLPAGMTVVGE
+2133 IILPAGMTVVGE

-2161 NGVHRVVISTIENN
+2161 DGVHRVVISTIENN
-2175 SFPNGSAILYLD
+2175 SFTNGSAILYLD
-2187 VQGGSIDKVALDNV
+2187 VQGGCIDKVALDKV
-2201 IFAEANGRETTITG
+2201 IFAEANGRETYITG
-2215 NDATGI
+2215 SDATGI
-2221 NGMETEG
+2221 SGMEAEG

>member
-58 ELAPGKYMLQRATFT
+58 ELAPGEYKLQDAPELFT

-91 AFTIDSD
+91 AFTIDGD

-122 TLIFDF
+122 ILIFDF
-128 AAPVKELGAQ
+128 AAPVKELSAQ

-145 TSDYFRRTDAWT
+145 TSEYFRTTDAWK
-157 KGKDG
+157 KGNDE

-347 DWNEEALNAMRSAWK
+347 DWNAEALNAMRSAWK

-377 ASELEENFRTL
+377 ASKLEENFRTL

-393 VVINATKDEYLAKHV
+393 VVINATKNEYLAKHA

-417 DQLLSALEDGFQSLG
+417 DQLLADLE
-432 DDFQYLEKSDD
+432 DDFQYLEKSED

-459 NALKDKVAKDYKAPH
+459 NALKDKVDKDYKAPH
-474 NIRTASYDADRDAIQ
+474 NIRTASYDADRDAIL
-489 AKISSLRSDAGAIIQ
+489 AKINSLRSDAGAIIQ

-537 PADEKDTYDVA
+537 PAVEGDTYDVA
-548 AHFQKTAAGLQKTID
+548 AHFQKTAGGLQKTID

-569 EKSYQEKMLTETV
+569 EKGYQEKTLTETV
-582 RGDFQSQID
+582 RGGFQSQID
-591 AAAMAIGKYQDDATA
+591 AAAMAVVKYQEDATA
-606 ALDRYDVVSTAIKDY
+606 AMARYDVVNTAIKDY
-621 EAALTTLRGTVGPK
+621 KDALATLRATVGTK

-647 GKTYGERITKL
+647 GKTYGERITQL
-658 QTEIDRVAGNFSA
+658 QTEIDRVAGYFSA
-671 AKEKLDADLLA
+671 AKKKLDADLLA
-682 ALLAVQLKETILT
+682 ALLDVQLKETILT

-724 DAASKVV
+724 DAASNVV
-731 DAIKADID
+731 NAIKADID
-739 KYKGVPYEYY
+739 KYKGVPYTYY
-749 NVTWTEDNLGLKYDE
+749 GVTWTEDNLGLKYDE
-764 LLQDLNDIEAS
+764 LLQELNEIEAK

-819 SALLGRVD
+819 SDLLTRVD
-827 EQKAHVNAENQAYT
+827 AQKDHVNAEKQAYT

-856 LVSRTLTEAKKAF
+856 LVSRTLKEAKDAF

-881 ATTTKLEA
+881 ATTTKLDA

-925 SDLQLEANALKAMA
+925 NDLQQEANALKKLA
-939 TDSTANYNAYQKLK
+939 TDSTANYDAYQELK
-953 ENFDGQKI
+953 RNIAEQGI
-961 DIWNYTYG
+961 MIWCGYDYYG
-969 SGYYARE
+969 RDKM
-976 DYSTHYGFVSA
+976 DYCYGFANA
-987 FDAVRTRINQK
+987 FNAAWKYVNRF
-998 TDGTNADYYRGLLA
+998 TDGTNAAYYLGLLS

-1024 IKQAIED
+1024 IRQAIED

-1058 EIVRR
+1058 GIVRR
-1063 MTDLSNVLKML
+1063 MTDLSNVLQML
-1074 PKQAYNDKTNYYTQ
+1074 PKQAYNDHTNYITQ
-1088 VDEGNK
+1088 VDELNK
-1094 CQTLWDEVN
+1094 RQALWDEVN

-1127 KRIKEQKALVVKYY
+1127 KRIKEQKALVEKYY

-1149 NSDVSKAYRRIETE
+1149 NSMVIKAYRSIKLE
-1163 LGGLK
+1163 LDGLK

-1231 AAQENIYKYAALIK
+1231 AAQENIYKYAVLIK
-1245 NLKDDAAATYAET
+1245 NLKDDAADTYAET

-1286 ELDLAVNTA
+1286 DLDLAVNTA

-1348 SQLLVSNLDNDWN
+1348 SQLLVSNLDNDWS

-1429 FKSYK
+1429 LKSYK
-1434 DCVAKYLT
+1434 DRVAKYLT

-1461 DLQRYIDAF
+1461 DLQRYINAF

-1478 TSAKAKADA
+1478 ISAKAKADA

-1508 IKAAQEYYGAFNVA
+1508 IKAAQDYYGAFNVA

-1550 QEMSKRIYGLTIG
+1550 QEMSKRVYGLTIG

-1583 NAANQAEVDA
+1583 NAANLAEVDA

-1642 DENATLAEAKKD
+1642 VENATPAEAKKD

-1673 LVNAELIEGVAN
+1673 LVNAELIEGVAS
-1685 SLEMLVSQAESGYSA
+1685 SLGTLVSQAESAYDD
-1700 VNITYDGV
+1700 VNTTYDGV

-1747 VIHLLNVL
+1747 IIHILNVL

-1780 ENLQNAYDALVAEQ
+1780 KDLQNAYDALVAEQ

-1805 HSSTVLEES
+1805 HASKVRELSEWQGLGEMFYFE
-1814 SYKQVGNEVFVLER
+1814 G

-1838 LFFNVASEKAEEVSG
+1838 LFFNVASEKAEEVSD

-1880 DGCLYDAYA
+1880 DGCLDEAYA
-1889 KLAVAE
+1889 KLAVVEA
-1895 VFGAWYETTQ
+1895 FGAWKETQ
-1905 VYQSNVWGARSAMEN
+1905 SVYQSKVYTARYDMEK
-1920 SFDKS
+1920 SFNKS
-1925 GTKIYDEDGALR
+1925 GTNIYDEDNTLW
-1937 EQFDN
+1937 EQFNN
-1942 LKLACRN
+1942 LERACQN
-1949 FDNYLTS
+1949 FDNYR
-1956 ENGRIDLI
+1956 NFVDIYRI

-1979 GSVAVVKPI
+1979 GSEAGQKEI
-1988 NYPKDEEYGV
+1988 NYSKDEEYGV

-2085 LWPSLGGSL
+2085 LWPSLGGTL
-2094 NAPMVGSENFTV
+2094 NAPMVGSENLTV

-2133 IVLPAGMTVVGE
+2133 IILPAGMTVVGE

-2161 NGVHRVVISTIENN
+2161 DGVHRVVISTIENN
-2175 SFPNGSAILYLD
+2175 CFTNGSAILYLD
-2187 VQGGSIDKVALDNV
+2187 VQGGSIDKVALDKV
-2201 IFAEANGRETTITG
+2201 IFAEANGRETQC
-2215 NDATGI
+2215 
-2221 NGMETEG
+2221 
-2228 SLKQK
+2228 SR
-2233 IYTVGGQL
+2233 TVC
-2241 LDKVKQ
+2241 
-2247 GINIVRNANG
+2247 
-2257 KTQKVTG
+2257 
-2264 K
+2264 

>member
-58 ELAPGKYMLQRATFT
+58 ELAPGEYMLQRATFT

-91 AFTIDSD
+91 AFTIDGD
-98 APAKVKVKV
+98 APAIVKIKV

-195 GKNSPELRALTDGIA
+195 GKKSPELRALTDGIA

-237 YQFRSFSSTWY
+237 WQFRSFSSTWY

-307 IGVSD
+307 ISVSD

-377 ASELEENFRTL
+377 ASELKENFRTL

-417 DQLLSALEDGFQSLG
+417 DQLLSALE

-474 NIRTASYDADRDAIQ
+474 NIRMASYDADRDAIQ
-489 AKISSLRSDAGAIIQ
+489 AKINSLRSDAGAIIQ

-517 TETGLQKKLDDA
+517 TETGLQKQLDDA

-537 PADEKDTYDVA
+537 PAAKGDAYDVA

-563 EIKAAV
+563 QIKEAV
-569 EKSYQEKMLTETV
+569 EKGYQEKTLTETV

-591 AAAMAIGKYQDDATA
+591 AAAMAVVKYQDDATA
-606 ALDRYDVVSTAIKDY
+606 AMDRYDVVNTAIKDY
-621 EAALTTLRGTVGPK
+621 KDALATLRATVGTK

-671 AKEKLDADLLA
+671 AKEKLDAEHLA

-695 DAQALNAAFANDK
+695 DAQALNDAFANDK

-739 KYKGVPYEYY
+739 EYKGVPYEYY

-764 LLQDLNDIEAS
+764 LLQDLNDIEANA
-775 TNTQK
+775 NTQK
-780 AKIQAVAATKDDITE
+780 AKIQAVAATEDDITE

-819 SALLGRVD
+819 SELLTRVNA
-827 EQKAHVNAENQAYT
+827 QKAHVNAEKQAYT
-841 DFIGNQYYYYPKGAE
+841 DFIGNQYYYPKGAE
-856 LVSRTLTEAKKAF
+856 LVSRTLTEAKNAF

-925 SDLQLEANALKAMA
+925 NDLQLEANALKEMA

-969 SGYYARE
+969 SGYYAKNY
-976 DYSTHYGFVSA
+976 YSTHYGFVSA

-998 TDGTNADYYRGLLA
+998 TDGTNAAYYRGLLA

-1041 TLKYN
+1041 YTEY
-1046 SYTYKYEPVLNT
+1046 SYSSYKYEPVLNK

-1074 PKQAYNDKTNYYTQ
+1074 PKQAYDDCTNYKTQ
-1088 VDEGNK
+1088 VYELNLK
-1094 CQTLWDEVN
+1094 QELWDEVN

-1127 KRIKEQKALVVKYY
+1127 KRIKEQKALVEKYY

-1149 NSDVSKAYRRIETE
+1149 NSDVSEAYRSIKLE
-1163 LGGLK
+1163 LDGLK

-1177 NAAIAG
+1177 NAVIAG
-1183 DNLTR
+1183 DNLVR
-1188 YNTFCEKVQ
+1188 YNTFCAKVQ

-1245 NLKDDAAATYAET
+1245 DLKDEAADSYAKT

-1271 KKAQEYTDQIEAYKK
+1271 KKAQKYTDQIEAYKK
-1286 ELDLAVNTA
+1286 DLDLAVNTA

-1307 NDNQLAPAKEKVASY
+1307 NDNQLAPAKEKVAGF

-1348 SQLLVSNLDNDWN
+1348 SQLLVSNLDDDWS

-1429 FKSYK
+1429 LKSYK

-1461 DLQRYIDAF
+1461 DLQRYINAF

-1508 IKAAQEYYGAFNVA
+1508 IKAAQDYYGAFNVA

-1550 QEMSKRIYGLTIG
+1550 QEMSKRVYGLTIG

-1583 NAANQAEVDA
+1583 NAANRAEVDA

-1642 DENATLAEAKKD
+1642 DENATPAEAKKD

-1659 LEKKVAQARMGLIK
+1659 LEKKVAQTRMGLIK
-1673 LVNAELIEGVAN
+1673 LVNAELIEGVAS

-1700 VNITYDGV
+1700 VNNTYEGV

-1722 CREELDGVKNLIT
+1722 CRNELDGVKNLIT

-1747 VIHLLNVL
+1747 VIHLLNGL

-1760 ATRMDIIEANKPY
+1760 TTRMDIIEANKPY

-1780 ENLQNAYDALVAEQ
+1780 KDLQDAYDALVAEQ

-1805 HSSTVLEES
+1805 HVSTVLGES
-1814 SYKQVGNEVFVLER
+1814 SWQQVGGEVFVFESD
-1828 GKSYMENYEK
+1828 KSYMENYEK
-1838 LFFNVASEKAEEVSG
+1838 LFFNVASEKAKEVSG

-1920 SFDKS
+1920 SFYKS

-1979 GSVAVVKPI
+1979 GSVAWVKAI

-2004 SESLVESMNAL
+2004 SETLVESMNAL

-2094 NAPMVGSENFTV
+2094 NAPMVGSENLTV

-2133 IVLPAGMTVVGE
+2133 IILPAGMTVVGE

-2161 NGVHRVVISTIENN
+2161 DGVHRVVISTIENN
-2175 SFPNGSAILYLD
+2175 SFTNGSAILYLD
-2187 VQGGSIDKVALDNV
+2187 VQGGSIDKVALDKV

-2221 NGMETEG
+2221 NGMEAEG

>member
-58 ELAPGKYMLQRATFT
+58 ELVPGKYMLQDAPELFT

-91 AFTIDSD
+91 AFTIDGD
-98 APAKVKVKV
+98 APAKVRVKV

-184 YEVYVKNHLWQ
+184 YDVYVKNHLWQ
-195 GKNSPELRALTDGIA
+195 GKNSPELRALAEGIG

-417 DQLLSALEDGFQSLG
+417 DQLLSALED
-432 DDFQYLEKSDD
+432 DFQYLEKSDD

-489 AKISSLRSDAGAIIQ
+489 AKINSLRSDAGAIIQ

-517 TETGLQKKLDDA
+517 TETGLQKQLDDA

-537 PADEKDTYDVA
+537 PAAKGDAYDVA

-563 EIKAAV
+563 QIKEAV
-569 EKSYQEKMLTETV
+569 EKGYQEKTLTETV

-591 AAAMAIGKYQDDATA
+591 AAAMAVVKYQDDATA
-606 ALDRYDVVSTAIKDY
+606 AMDRYDVVNTAIKDY
-621 EAALTTLRGTVGPK
+621 KDALATLRATVGTK

-671 AKEKLDADLLA
+671 AKEKLDAEHLA

-695 DAQALNAAFANDK
+695 DAQALNDAFANDK

-739 KYKGVPYEYY
+739 EYKGVPYEYY

-764 LLQDLNDIEAS
+764 LLQDLNDIEANA
-775 TNTQK
+775 NTQK
-780 AKIQAVAATKDDITE
+780 AKIQAVAATEDDITE

-819 SALLGRVD
+819 SELLTRVNA
-827 EQKAHVNAENQAYT
+827 QKAHVNAEKQAYT

-856 LVSRTLTEAKKAF
+856 LVSRTLTEAKNAF
-869 VIPGESIDPQIQ
+869 VIPGESIDPQIR

-925 SDLQLEANALKAMA
+925 NDLQLEANALKEMA

-969 SGYYARE
+969 SGYYAKNY
-976 DYSTHYGFVSA
+976 YSTHYGFVSA

-998 TDGTNADYYRGLLA
+998 TDGTNAAYYRGLLA

-1041 TLKYN
+1041 YTEY
-1046 SYTYKYEPVLNT
+1046 SYSSYKYEPVLNK

-1074 PKQAYNDKTNYYTQ
+1074 PKQAYDDCTNYKTQ
-1088 VDEGNK
+1088 VYELNLK
-1094 CQTLWDEVN
+1094 QELWDEVN

-1127 KRIKEQKALVVKYY
+1127 KRIKEQKALVEKYY

-1149 NSDVSKAYRRIETE
+1149 NVTVSEAYRRIKIE
-1163 LGGLK
+1163 LDGLK

-1177 NAAIAG
+1177 NAVIAG

-1188 YNTFCEKVQ
+1188 YNTFCAKVQ

-1245 NLKDDAAATYAET
+1245 NLKDKAADTYAET
-1258 TSPALWDIAEANA
+1258 TSPALWDIGETNA
-1271 KKAQEYTDQIEAYKK
+1271 AKAMEYTAQIEAYKK
-1286 ELDLAVNTA
+1286 DLDLAVNTA
-1295 VRAKLEEMLANL
+1295 VRVKLEEMLANL
-1307 NDNQLAPAKEKVASY
+1307 NDNQLAPAKEKVAGF

-1429 FKSYK
+1429 LKSYK

-1461 DLQRYIDAF
+1461 DLQRYINAF

-1508 IKAAQEYYGAFNVA
+1508 IKTAQEYYGAFNVA

-1550 QEMSKRIYGLTIG
+1550 QEMSKRVYGLIIG

-1642 DENATLAEAKKD
+1642 DENATPAEAKKD

-1685 SLEMLVSQAESGYSA
+1685 SLEMLVSQAESSYSN

-1722 CREELDGVKNLIT
+1722 CRNELDGVKNLIT

-1780 ENLQNAYDALVAEQ
+1780 KDLQDAYDALVAEQ

-1814 SYKQVGNEVFVLER
+1814 SWKQVGNEVFVFER

-1889 KLAVAE
+1889 KLAMAE
-1895 VFGAWYETTQ
+1895 VFGAYNETYQ
-1905 VYQSNVWGARSAMEN
+1905 VYRNNVWGAYSAMQN
-1920 SFDKS
+1920 SFYKS

-1942 LKLACRN
+1942 LKLAKQN
-1949 FDNYLTS
+1949 FDNYLDFH
-1956 ENGRIDLI
+1956 GCDRI

-1979 GSVAVVKPI
+1979 GSEAGQKEI
-1988 NYPKDEEYGV
+1988 NYSKDEEYGV

-2033 VVLTDDYLAVLNA
+2033 VVLTDDYLTVLNA
-2046 LLDPETL
+2046 VLDPETL

-2094 NAPMVGSENFTV
+2094 NAPMVGSENLTV
-2106 SAEDNNG
+2106 SAEDNHG

-2161 NGVHRVVISTIENN
+2161 DGVHRVVISTIENN
-2175 SFPNGSAILYLD
+2175 CFTNGSAILYLD
-2187 VQGGSIDKVALDNV
+2187 VQGGSIDKVALDKV
-2201 IFAEANGRETTITG
+2201 IFAEANGRETYITG
-2215 NDATGI
+2215 SDATGI
-2221 NGMETEG
+2221 NGMEAEG

>member
-83 GKEYAPGV
+83 GKEYAPEV
-91 AFTIDSD
+91 AFTIEGD
-98 APAKVKVKV
+98 APAKVRVKV

-122 TLIFDF
+122 TLLFDF

-145 TSDYFRRTDAWT
+145 TSDYFRTTDAWK
-157 KGKDG
+157 KGNDE

-237 YQFRSFSSTWY
+237 WQFRSFSSTWY

-307 IGVSD
+307 ISVSD

-336 HTQMPDDGNYA
+336 HTRMPDDGNYA
-347 DWNEEALNAMRSAWK
+347 DWNEEALNAMRKEWK

-377 ASELEENFRTL
+377 ASEQEKKFRTL
-388 KEAQV
+388 KEEQV
-393 VVINATKDEYLAKHV
+393 LAINAIKDKYLANYD
-408 DAEAKKAAA
+408 DAQAKKAAA
-417 DQLLSALEDGFQSLG
+417 DQLLADLK
-432 DDFQYLEKSDD
+432 DDFQYLEESDD

-459 NALKDKVAKDYKAPH
+459 NALRDKVEKDYKAPH

-517 TETGLQKKLDDA
+517 TETGLQKMLDDA

-537 PADEKDTYDVA
+537 PAAEKDTYDVA

-563 EIKAAV
+563 QIKAAV
-569 EKSYQEKMLTETV
+569 EKGYQEKTLTETV
-582 RGDFQSQID
+582 RGDFQQQID

-621 EAALTTLRGTVGPK
+621 KDALATLRATVGTK

-647 GKTYGERITKL
+647 GKTYGERITQL
-658 QTEIDRVAGNFSA
+658 QTEIDRVAGYFSA
-671 AKEKLDADLLA
+671 AKKKLDADLLA
-682 ALLAVQLKETILT
+682 ALLDVQLKETILT

-724 DAASKVV
+724 DAASNVV
-731 DAIKADID
+731 NAIKADID
-739 KYKGVPYEYY
+739 KYKGVPYTYY
-749 NVTWTEDNLGLKYDE
+749 GVTWTEDNLGLKYDE
-764 LLQDLNDIEAS
+764 LLQELNEIEAK

-819 SALLGRVD
+819 SDLLTRVD
-827 EQKAHVNAENQAYT
+827 AQKDHVNAEKQAYT

-856 LVSRTLTEAKKAF
+856 LVSRTLKEAKDAF

-881 ATTTKLEA
+881 ATTTKLDA

-925 SDLQLEANALKAMA
+925 NDLQQEANALKKLA
-939 TDSTANYNAYQKLK
+939 TDSTANYDAYQELK
-953 ENFDGQKI
+953 RNIAEQGI
-961 DIWNYTYG
+961 MIWCGYDYYG
-969 SGYYARE
+969 RDKM
-976 DYSTHYGFVSA
+976 DYCYGFANA
-987 FDAVRTRINQK
+987 FNAAWKYVNRF
-998 TDGTNADYYRGLLA
+998 TDGTNAAYYLGLLS

-1024 IKQAIED
+1024 IRQAIED

-1058 EIVRR
+1058 GIVRR
-1063 MTDLSNVLKML
+1063 MTDLSNVLQML
-1074 PKQAYNDKTNYYTQ
+1074 PKQAYNDHTNYITQ
-1088 VDEGNK
+1088 VDELNK
-1094 CQTLWDEVN
+1094 RQALWDEVN

-1429 FKSYK
+1429 LKSYK

-1760 ATRMDIIEANKPY
+1760 ATCMDIIEANKPY

-1805 HSSTVLEES
+1805 HASTVVEMS
-1814 SYKQVGNEVFVLER
+1814 SWQKVGNEVFEFER

-1838 LFFNVASEKAEEVSG
+1838 LFFNVASEKAEEVSD

-1880 DGCLYDAYA
+1880 DGSLYEAYA
-1889 KLAVAE
+1889 KLAMAE
-1895 VFGAWYETTQ
+1895 VFGAWNETKQ
-1905 VYQSNVWGARSAMEN
+1905 VYQGNVWGARSAMEN
-1920 SFDKS
+1920 SFYKS
-1925 GTKIYDEDGALR
+1925 GTNIYDEDGALR

-1942 LKLACRN
+1942 LKLACQN
-1949 FDNYLTS
+1949 FDNYL
-1956 ENGRIDLI
+1956 NFVDIYRI

-1979 GSVAVVKPI
+1979 GSEAWQKEI
-1988 NYPKDEEYGV
+1988 NYSKDEEYGV

-2004 SESLVESMNAL
+2004 SQSLVDSMNAL
-2015 RTSIEENTYVLG
+2015 RASVEENTYVLG

-2094 NAPMVGSENFTV
+2094 NAPMVGSENLTV

-2161 NGVHRVVISTIENN
+2161 DGVHRVVISTIENN
-2175 SFPNGSAILYLD
+2175 SFTNGSAILYLD
-2187 VQGGSIDKVALDNV
+2187 VQGGSIDKVALDKV

-2215 NDATGI
+2215 SDATGI
-2221 NGMETEG
+2221 SGMEAEG

>member
-58 ELAPGKYMLQRATFT
+58 ELAPGEYKLQPATFT

-91 AFTIDSD
+91 AFTIDGD
-98 APAKVKVKV
+98 APAKVRVKV

-128 AAPVKELGAQ
+128 AASVKELSAQ

-210 ALAKVVEKANDN
+210 ALAKVVEAANDN
-222 ENAYFSAQNAYEAAE
+222 ENAYHSARNAYEAAE
-237 YQFRSFSSTWY
+237 YRLRNFYSWY
-248 TVAEEIRATYQADY
+248 GAAEEIQATYQADY

-268 INDFKALAREKYD
+268 ITDFKVLAQQKYN
-281 AGEAKELKTAEFTEN
+281 AGTAKELKTAEFTEN
-296 FNRMLNELEAN
+296 FNRMLNELETN
-307 IGVSD
+307 IGVSGD
-312 AAWIN
+312 AWRN
-317 IYAVY
+317 IKDVY

-347 DWNEEALNAMRSAWK
+347 DWNAEALNAMRSAWK

-377 ASELEENFRTL
+377 ASKLEENFRTL
-388 KEAQV
+388 KKAQV
-393 VVINATKDEYLAKHV
+393 LEINATKDKYLAKHA

-417 DQLLSALEDGFQSLG
+417 DQLLSALE

-529 KAAVAKMK
+529 TAAVAKMK

-582 RGDFQSQID
+582 RGDFQQQID
-591 AAAMAIGKYQDDATA
+591 AAAMAIGKYQDDAKA

-695 DAQALNAAFANDK
+695 DAQPLNAAFANDK

-780 AKIQAVAATKDDITE
+780 AKIQAVAATEDDITE
-795 DNAVEAMSLL
+795 ANAVEAMSLL

-819 SALLGRVD
+819 SELLMRVD
-827 EQKAHVNAENQAYT
+827 AQKAHVNAETQAYT
-841 DFIGNQYYYYPKGAE
+841 NFIGNQSYYYATGAG
-856 LVSRTLTEAKKAF
+856 LVSRTLTEAKDAF
-869 VIPGESIDPQIQ
+869 KIPGESIDPQIQ
-881 ATTTKLEA
+881 ATTTKLDA

-898 AKEILQESCKDSY
+898 AKEILQESCRDSY

-925 SDLQLEANALKAMA
+925 NDLQLEANALKAMA

-969 SGYYARE
+969 SGYYARD

-987 FDAVRTRINQK
+987 FNAVRTRINQK
-998 TDGTNADYYRGLLA
+998 TNGTNAAYYLGLLA
-1012 YPDGVHFKEREA
+1012 YTDGVHFKEREA

-1041 TLKYN
+1041 SLEYSYN
-1046 SYTYKYEPVLNT
+1046 SYKYEPVLNT
-1058 EIVRR
+1058 GIVRR

-1074 PKQAYNDKTNYYTQ
+1074 PKQAYNDCTNYSTQ
-1088 VDEGNK
+1088 VDEGNQK
-1094 CQTLWDEVN
+1094 QKLWDEVN

-1113 ETLKPYLSQLGDLL
+1113 ETLKPYLSKLGDLL
-1127 KRIKEQKALVVKYY
+1127 KRIKEQKALVEKYY

-1149 NSDVSKAYRRIETE
+1149 NSMVSEAYRSIKLE
-1163 LGGLK
+1163 LDGLK

-1177 NAAIAG
+1177 NAVIAG

-1188 YNTFCEKVQ
+1188 YNTFCAKVQ
-1197 ETENKYGEGTAQ
+1197 ETENKYGEGTVQ

-1245 NLKDDAAATYAET
+1245 NLKDDAAATYAKT
-1258 TSPALWDIAEANA
+1258 TSPALWDIDEANA
-1271 KKAQEYTDQIEAYKK
+1271 AKAMEYTAQIEAYKK
-1286 ELDLAVNTA
+1286 DLDLAVNTA

-1348 SQLLVSNLDNDWN
+1348 SQLLVSNLDADWS

-1384 LYEGVYVGVD
+1384 FYEGVYVGVD

-1429 FKSYK
+1429 LKSYK
-1434 DCVAKYLT
+1434 DRVAKYLT

-1451 ADGTFTGKIA
+1451 TDGTFTGKIA

-1478 TSAKAKADA
+1478 TSAKADA

-1563 EDKQWYDC
+1563 EDKQWYDY

-1642 DENATLAEAKKD
+1642 DENATPAEAKKD

-1700 VNITYDGV
+1700 VNNTYEGV

-1722 CREELDGVKNLIT
+1722 CRNELDGVKNLIT

-1747 VIHLLNVL
+1747 VIHLLNGL

-1760 ATRMDIIEANKPY
+1760 TTCMDIIEANKPY

-1780 ENLQNAYDALVAEQ
+1780 KDLQNAYDALVAEQ

-1805 HSSTVLEES
+1805 HAS
-1814 SYKQVGNEVFVLER
+1814 EVREYSDWEGLGEMFYFEG

-1838 LFFNVASEKAEEVSG
+1838 QFFNEASEKAEVVSD

-1866 VSAILTDSQVESYK
+1866 VSAILTDNQVESYK
-1880 DGCLYDAYA
+1880 DGCLNEAYA
-1889 KLAVAE
+1889 ELATVEA
-1895 VFGAWYETTQ
+1895 FGAWKETQ
-1905 VYQSNVWGARSAMEN
+1905 SVYQVNVNSARYAMEN
-1920 SFDKS
+1920 SFNKS
-1925 GTKIYDEDGALR
+1925 GTNIYDEDNTLW
-1937 EQFDN
+1937 EQFNN
-1942 LKLACRN
+1942 LERACQN
-1949 FDNYLTS
+1949 FDNYR
-1956 ENGRIDLI
+1956 NFVDIYRI

-1979 GSVAVVKPI
+1979 GSEAWQKEI
-1988 NYPKDEEYGV
+1988 NYSKDEEYGV

-2085 LWPSLGGSL
+2085 LWPSLGGTL
-2094 NAPMVGSENFTV
+2094 NAPMVGSENLTV

-2133 IVLPAGMTVVGE
+2133 IILPAGMTVVGE

-2161 NGVHRVVISTIENN
+2161 DGVHRVVISTIENN
-2175 SFPNGSAILYLD
+2175 CFTNGSAILYLD
-2187 VQGGSIDKVALDNV
+2187 VQGGSIDKVALDKV

-2215 NDATGI
+2215 SDATGI
-2221 NGMETEG
+2221 NGMEAEG

>member
-58 ELAPGKYMLQRATFT
+58 ELAPGKYMLQPATFT

-91 AFTIDSD
+91 AFTIDGA

-122 TLIFDF
+122 TLLFDF
-128 AAPVKELGAQ
+128 AAPVKELSAQ

-145 TSDYFRRTDAWT
+145 TSEYFRTTDAWK
-157 KGKDG
+157 KGNDE

-195 GKNSPELRALTDGIA
+195 GENSPELRALTDGIG
-210 ALAKVVEKANDN
+210 ALADVVEKANVN
-222 ENAYFSAQNAYEAAE
+222 ENSYKSAWDAYTDAKR
-237 YQFRSFSSTWY
+237 QFDGFYWTWY
-248 TVAEEIRATYQADY
+248 YTDKAMKDTYQADY
-262 NKIQQS
+262 DKIKKD
-268 INDFKALAREKYD
+268 IEDFGTLAKQKYN
-281 AGEAKELKTAEFTEN
+281 AGAANELKTDEFTEN
-296 FNRMLNELEAN
+296 FSWQFNTLKAN
-307 IGVSD
+307 IGTSGN
-312 AAWIN
+312 AWLN
-317 IYAVY
+317 ISATY
-322 QDGLRV
+322 QDGLSS

-336 HTQMPDDGNYA
+336 HTRMPDDGNYA
-347 DWNEEALNAMRSAWK
+347 DWNEEALNAMRKEWK

-377 ASELEENFRTL
+377 ASEQEKKFRTL
-388 KEAQV
+388 KEEQV
-393 VVINATKDEYLAKHV
+393 LAINAIKDKYLANYD
-408 DAEAKKAAA
+408 DAQAKKAAA
-417 DQLLSALEDGFQSLG
+417 DQLLADLK
-432 DDFQYLEKSDD
+432 DDFQYLEESDD

-459 NALKDKVAKDYKAPH
+459 NALRDKVEKDYKAPH

-537 PADEKDTYDVA
+537 PAAEGDTYDMA

-569 EKSYQEKMLTETV
+569 EKGYQEKTLTETV

-591 AAAMAIGKYQDDATA
+591 AAAMAVVKYQDDATA
-606 ALDRYDVVSTAIKDY
+606 AMARYDVVNTAIKDY
-621 EAALTTLRGTVGPK
+621 KDALATLRATVGTK

-695 DAQALNAAFANDK
+695 DAQALNDAFANDK

-739 KYKGVPYEYY
+739 EYKGVPYEYY

-764 LLQDLNDIEAS
+764 LLQDLNEIEANA
-775 TNTQK
+775 NTQK
-780 AKIQAVAATKDDITE
+780 AKIQAVAATEDDITE

-819 SALLGRVD
+819 SELLTRVNA
-827 EQKAHVNAENQAYT
+827 QKAHVNAEKQAYT

-856 LVSRTLTEAKKAF
+856 LVSRTLTEAKNAF

-925 SDLQLEANALKAMA
+925 NDLQLEANALKALA
-939 TDSTANYNAYQKLK
+939 IDSTANYDAYQKLK
-953 ENFDGQKI
+953 DNFVGQRI
-961 DIWNYTYG
+961 DIWNYSSWG
-969 SGYYARE
+969 R
-976 DYSTHYGFVSA
+976 DYTTTHYGFANA

-998 TDGTNADYYRGLLA
+998 TNGTNAAYYLSLLA
-1012 YPDGVHFKEREA
+1012 YPDGVHFKER
-1024 IKQAIED
+1024 QAIEQAIEA

-1041 TLKYN
+1041 SFKYN
-1046 SYTYKYEPVLNT
+1046 YNTYKNEPELNT
-1058 EIVRR
+1058 GIARR

-1074 PKQAYNDKTNYYTQ
+1074 PKQAYNDYTNNSTQ

-1094 CQTLWDEVN
+1094 CQALWDEVN

-1113 ETLKPYLSQLGDLL
+1113 ETLKPYLSKLGDLL
-1127 KRIKEQKALVVKYY
+1127 KRIKEQKTLVEKYY

-1149 NSDVSKAYRRIETE
+1149 HKTVSEAYRSIKLKLDE
-1163 LGGLK
+1163 LK

-1177 NAAIAG
+1177 NGAIAG

-1188 YNTFCEKVQ
+1188 YNTFCAKVQ
-1197 ETENKYGEGTAQ
+1197 ETEDKYGEGTAQ

-1231 AAQENIYKYAALIK
+1231 AAQENIYKYAVLIK
-1245 NLKDDAAATYAET
+1245 DLKDEAAATYAET

-1307 NDNQLAPAKEKVASY
+1307 NDNQLAPAKEKVAGF

-1348 SQLLVSNLDNDWN
+1348 SQLLVSNLDADWS

-1429 FKSYK
+1429 LKAYK
-1434 DCVAKYLT
+1434 DRVAKYLT

-1508 IKAAQEYYGAFNVA
+1508 IKTAQEYYGAFNVA

-1550 QEMSKRIYGLTIG
+1550 QEMSKRVYGLIIG

-1642 DENATLAEAKKD
+1642 VENATPAEAKKD

-1685 SLEMLVSQAESGYSA
+1685 SLEMLVSQAESSYSN

-1722 CREELDGVKNLIT
+1722 CRNELDGVKNLIT
-1735 SYGDEIVTYKTK
+1735 SYDDEIVTYKTK

-1760 ATRMDIIEANKPY
+1760 ATSMDIIEANKPY

-1780 ENLQNAYDALVAEQ
+1780 KDLQNAYDALVAEQ

-1805 HSSTVLEES
+1805 HASTVLETS
-1814 SYKQVGNEVFVLER
+1814 SWQQVGNEVFEFEH

-1880 DGCLYDAYA
+1880 DGCLYEAYA
-1889 KLAVAE
+1889 KLAMEE
-1895 VFGAWYETTQ
+1895 VFGAWNETKQ
-1905 VYQSNVWGARSAMEN
+1905 VYQGNVCIARSAMQN
-1920 SFDKS
+1920 SFYKS
-1925 GTKIYDEDGALR
+1925 GTNIYDEDGALR

-1942 LKLACRN
+1942 LKLACQN
-1949 FDNYLTS
+1949 FDNYL
-1956 ENGRIDLI
+1956 NFVDIYRI

-1979 GSVAVVKPI
+1979 GSEAWQKEI
-1988 NYPKDEEYGV
+1988 NYSKDEEYGV

-2085 LWPSLGGSL
+2085 LWPSLGGTL
-2094 NAPMVGSENFTV
+2094 NAPMVESENLTV

-2133 IVLPAGMTVVGE
+2133 IILPAGMTVVGE

-2161 NGVHRVVISTIENN
+2161 DGVHRVVISTIENN
-2175 SFPNGSAILYLD
+2175 SFTNGSAILYLD
-2187 VQGGSIDKVALDNV
+2187 VQGGSIDKVALDKV

-2221 NGMETEG
+2221 NGMEAEG

>member
-58 ELAPGKYMLQRATFT
+58 ELAPGNYMLQRATFT

-83 GKEYAPGV
+83 GKEYAPEV
-91 AFTIDSD
+91 AFTIEGD
-98 APAKVKVKV
+98 APAKVRVKV

-128 AAPVKELGAQ
+128 AASVKELGAQ

-184 YEVYVKNHLWQ
+184 YDVYVKNHLWQ
-195 GKNSPELRALTDGIA
+195 GKNSPELRALAEGIG
-210 ALAKVVEKANDN
+210 ALAKVVEAANDN
-222 ENAYFSAQNAYEAAE
+222 ENTYHSARNSYEAAE
-237 YQFRSFSSTWY
+237 YQLRNFYSWY
-248 TVAEEIRATYQADY
+248 AAAEEIQAAYQADY
-262 NKIQQS
+262 NKLQQS
-268 INDFKALAREKYD
+268 ITDFKVLAQQKYN
-281 AGEAKELKTAEFTEN
+281 AGTAKELKTDEFTEN
-296 FNRMLNELEAN
+296 FNRMLNELGTN
-307 IGVSD
+307 IGASGD
-312 AAWIN
+312 AWRN
-317 IYAVY
+317 IKYVY

-347 DWNEEALNAMRSAWK
+347 DWNAEALNAMRSAWK

-377 ASELEENFRTL
+377 ASELEEDFRTL

-393 VVINATKDEYLAKHV
+393 VVINATKDEYRAKHI

-417 DQLLSALEDGFQSLG
+417 DQLLADLE

-443 VNQKYANRVKE
+443 VNQKYASCVKE

-489 AKISSLRSDAGAIIQ
+489 AKINSLRSDAGAIIQ

-537 PADEKDTYDVA
+537 PAAEGDTYDVA

-569 EKSYQEKMLTETV
+569 EKGYQEKTLTETV
-582 RGDFQSQID
+582 RGGFQSQID
-591 AAAMAIGKYQDDATA
+591 AAAMAVVKYQDDATA
-606 ALDRYDVVSTAIKDY
+606 AMDRYDVVNTAIKDY
-621 EAALTTLRGTVGPK
+621 KDALATLRATVGTK

-658 QTEIDRVAGNFSA
+658 QTEIDRVADDFSG
-671 AKEKLDADLLA
+671 AKKKFDADLLA

-695 DAQALNAAFANDK
+695 DAQALDDAFANDK

-739 KYKGVPYEYY
+739 EYKGVPYEYY

-764 LLQDLNDIEAS
+764 LLQDLNEIEANA
-775 TNTQK
+775 NTQK

-819 SALLGRVD
+819 SELLTRVNA
-827 EQKAHVNAENQAYT
+827 QKAHVNAEKQAYT

-856 LVSRTLTEAKKAF
+856 LVSRTLTEAKNAF

-925 SDLQLEANALKAMA
+925 NDLQLEANALKALA
-939 TDSTANYNAYQKLK
+939 IDSTANYDAYQKLK
-953 ENFDGQKI
+953 DNFVGQRI
-961 DIWNYTYG
+961 DIWNYSSWG
-969 SGYYARE
+969 R
-976 DYSTHYGFVSA
+976 DYTTTHYGFANA

-998 TDGTNADYYRGLLA
+998 TNGTNAAYYLSLLA
-1012 YPDGVHFKEREA
+1012 YPDGVHFKER
-1024 IKQAIED
+1024 QAIEQAIEA

-1041 TLKYN
+1041 SFKYN
-1046 SYTYKYEPVLNT
+1046 YNTYKNEPELNT
-1058 EIVRR
+1058 GIARR

-1074 PKQAYNDKTNYYTQ
+1074 PKQAYNDYTNNSTQ

-1094 CQTLWDEVN
+1094 CQALWDEVN

-1113 ETLKPYLSQLGDLL
+1113 ETLKPYLSKLGDLL
-1127 KRIKEQKALVVKYY
+1127 KRIKEQKALVEKYY

-1149 NSDVSKAYRRIETE
+1149 HKTVSEAYRSIKLKLDE
-1163 LGGLK
+1163 LK

-1177 NAAIAG
+1177 NGAIAG

-1188 YNTFCEKVQ
+1188 YNTFCAKVQ
-1197 ETENKYGEGTAQ
+1197 ETEDKYGEGTAQ

-1245 NLKDDAAATYAET
+1245 KLKDKAAATYAET
-1258 TSPALWDIAEANA
+1258 TSPALWDIGEVNA
-1271 KKAQEYTDQIEAYKK
+1271 KEAQGYTDQIEAYKK
-1286 ELDLAVNTA
+1286 DLDLAVNTA

-1307 NDNQLAPAKEKVASY
+1307 NNNQLAPAKEKVAGF

-1348 SQLLVSNLDNDWN
+1348 SQLLVSNLDADWS

-1429 FKSYK
+1429 LKSYK
-1434 DCVAKYLT
+1434 DRVAKYLT

-1508 IKAAQEYYGAFNVA
+1508 IKAAQDYYGAFNVA

-1563 EDKQWYDC
+1563 EDKQWYDF

-1583 NAANQAEVDA
+1583 NAANRAEVDA

-1642 DENATLAEAKKD
+1642 DENATPAEAKKD

-1659 LEKKVAQARMGLIK
+1659 LEKKVAQTRMGIIK
-1673 LVNAELIEGVAN
+1673 LVNAELIEGVAS
-1685 SLEMLVSQAESGYSA
+1685 SLEKLVSQAESGYSA
-1700 VNITYDGV
+1700 VNNTYDGV

-1747 VIHLLNVL
+1747 VIHLLNGL

-1780 ENLQNAYDALVAEQ
+1780 KDLQNAYDALVAEQ

-1805 HSSTVLEES
+1805 HASTVLEMS
-1814 SYKQVGNEVFVLER
+1814 SWQQVGNEVFEFEC

-1838 LFFNVASEKAEEVSG
+1838 LFFNVASEKAEEVSD

-1880 DGCLYDAYA
+1880 DGSLYEAYA
-1889 KLAVAE
+1889 KLAMAE
-1895 VFGAWYETTQ
+1895 VFGAWNETKQ
-1905 VYQSNVWGARSAMEN
+1905 VYQGNVWGARSAMEN
-1920 SFDKS
+1920 SFYKS
-1925 GTKIYDEDGALR
+1925 GTNIYDEDGALR

-1942 LKLACRN
+1942 LKLACQN
-1949 FDNYLTS
+1949 FDNYL
-1956 ENGRIDLI
+1956 NFVDIYRI

-1979 GSVAVVKPI
+1979 GSEAWQKEI
-1988 NYPKDEEYGV
+1988 NYSKDEEYGV

-2004 SESLVESMNAL
+2004 SQSLVDSMNAL
-2015 RTSIEENTYVLG
+2015 RASVEENTYVLG

-2094 NAPMVGSENFTV
+2094 NAPMVGSENLTV

-2175 SFPNGSAILYLD
+2175 SFTNGSAILYLD

>member
-145 TSDYFRRTDAWT
+145 TSKYFLTTDAWK

-184 YEVYVKNHLWQ
+184 YDVYVKNHLWQ
-195 GKNSPELRALTDGIA
+195 GENSPELRALTNGIA
-210 ALAKVVEKANDN
+210 ALATVVEKANDN
-222 ENAYFSAQNAYEAAE
+222 ENAYHSAQNAYEAAE
-237 YQFRSFSSTWY
+237 WTFSGFSSTWY

-336 HTQMPDDGNYA
+336 HTQMPDDDNYA
-347 DWNEEALNAMRSAWK
+347 DWKEEALNAMRSAWK

-408 DAEAKKAAA
+408 DAEAKKDAA
-417 DQLLSALEDGFQSLG
+417 DQLLSALE

-459 NALKDKVAKDYKAPH
+459 NALKDKVDKDYKAPH
-474 NIRTASYDADRDAIQ
+474 NILTASYDADRDAIQ

-504 NYENYQKLLKALG
+504 NYENYQKLLKELG

-548 AHFQKTAAGLQKTID
+548 AHFQKTAADLQKTID
-563 EIKAAV
+563 QIKSAV
-569 EKSYQEKMLTETV
+569 EKGYQEKTLTETV
-582 RGDFQSQID
+582 RFVFQNQITN
-591 AAAMAIGKYQDDATA
+591 AGEAVYKYQDDATA
-606 ALDRYDVVSTAIKDY
+606 AMARYDGVNTAIKDY
-621 EAALTTLRGTVGPK
+621 EAALATLRETVGPK

-658 QTEIDRVAGNFSA
+658 QAEIDRVKGDFSG

-724 DAASKVV
+724 DAASKIV

-819 SALLGRVD
+819 SELLTRVNA
-827 EQKAHVNAENQAYT
+827 QKAHVNAEKQAYT

-856 LVSRTLTEAKKAF
+856 LVSRTLTEAKNAF

-925 SDLQLEANALKAMA
+925 NDLQLEANALKAMA

-953 ENFDGQKI
+953 ENFDKQKI
-961 DIWNYTYG
+961 EIWNYYG
-969 SGYYARE
+969 SGYYAK
-976 DYSTHYGFVSA
+976 DNYSTHYGFDSA
-987 FDAVRTRINQK
+987 FNAVWTRINQK
-998 TDGTNADYYRGLLA
+998 TDGTNAYYYLGLLS

-1024 IKQAIED
+1024 IRQAIED

-1041 TLKYN
+1041 SLEY
-1046 SYTYKYEPVLNT
+1046 SYSSYKYEPVLNT
-1058 EIVRR
+1058 GIVRR
-1063 MTDLSNVLKML
+1063 MTDLSNVFKML
-1074 PKQAYNDKTNYYTQ
+1074 PKQAYDDCTNYKTQ
-1088 VDEGNK
+1088 VYELNLK
-1094 CQTLWDEVN
+1094 QELWDEVN

-1113 ETLKPYLSQLGDLL
+1113 ETLKRYLSQLGDLL
-1127 KRIKEQKALVVKYY
+1127 KRIKEQKALVEKYY

-1149 NSDVSKAYRRIETE
+1149 NSMVSEAYRSIKLE
-1163 LGGLK
+1163 LDGLK
-1168 AFIEGNSEY
+1168 AFIEGNSDY
-1177 NAAIAG
+1177 NAVIAG

-1188 YNTFCEKVQ
+1188 YNTFCAKVQ
-1197 ETENKYGEGTAQ
+1197 ETEDKYGEGTAQ

-1245 NLKDDAAATYAET
+1245 DLKDEAADSYAKT

-1271 KKAQEYTDQIEAYKK
+1271 KKAQKYTDQIEAYKK
-1286 ELDLAVNTA
+1286 DLDLAVNTA

-1307 NDNQLAPAKEKVASY
+1307 NDNQLAPAKEKVAGF

-1348 SQLLVSNLDNDWN
+1348 SQLLVSNLDDDWS

-1429 FKSYK
+1429 LKSYK
-1434 DCVAKYLT
+1434 DRVAKYLT

-1550 QEMSKRIYGLTIG
+1550 QEMSKRVYGLIIG

-1642 DENATLAEAKKD
+1642 VENATPAEAKKD

-1685 SLEMLVSQAESGYSA
+1685 SLEMLVSQAESSYSN

-1722 CREELDGVKNLIT
+1722 CRNELDGVKNLIT

-1760 ATRMDIIEANKPY
+1760 ATSMDIIEANKPY

-1780 ENLQNAYDALVAEQ
+1780 KDLQNAYDALVAEQ
-1794 TRVKELIASYQ
+1794 SRVKELIASYQ
-1805 HSSTVLEES
+1805 HSSNVLEMSLGVQIEGDTFVFES
-1814 SYKQVGNEVFVLER
+1814 

-1838 LFFNVASEKAEEVSG
+1838 LFFNVANEKAEVVSG

-1889 KLAVAE
+1889 KLAMAE
-1895 VFGAWYETTQ
+1895 VFGAYNETYQ
-1905 VYQSNVWGARSAMEN
+1905 VYRNNVWGAYSAMQN
-1920 SFDKS
+1920 SFYKS

-1942 LKLACRN
+1942 LKLAKQN
-1949 FDNYLTS
+1949 FDNYLDFH
-1956 ENGRIDLI
+1956 GWDRI

-1979 GSVAVVKPI
+1979 GSEAGQKEI
-1988 NYPKDEEYGV
+1988 NYSKDEEYGV

-2073 DVTLIAAKVTNG
+2073 DITLIAAKVTNG

-2094 NAPMVGSENFTV
+2094 NAPMVGSENLTV

-2133 IVLPAGMTVVGE
+2133 IILPAGMTVVGE

-2161 NGVHRVVISTIENN
+2161 DGVHRVVISTIENN
-2175 SFPNGSAILYLD
+2175 CFTNGSAILYLD

-2215 NDATGI
+2215 SDATGI
-2221 NGMETEG
+2221 SGMEAEG

>member
-58 ELAPGKYMLQRATFT
+58 ELAPGKYRICSRATFT

-162 KPSLEMQVADYAS
+162 NPSLEMQVADYAS

-417 DQLLSALEDGFQSLG
+417 DQLLSALE

-819 SALLGRVD
+819 SELLGRVD
-827 EQKAHVNAENQAYT
+827 EQKARVNAENQAYT

-2094 NAPMVGSENFTV
+2094 NAPMVGSENLTV

-2175 SFPNGSAILYLD
+2175 SFTNGSAILYLD

>member
-58 ELAPGKYMLQRATFT
+58 ELAPGEYKLQDAPELFT

-91 AFTIDSD
+91 AFTIDGD

-122 TLIFDF
+122 ILIFDF
-128 AAPVKELGAQ
+128 AAPVKELSAQ

-145 TSDYFRRTDAWT
+145 TSEYFRTTDAWK
-157 KGKDG
+157 KGNDE

-281 AGEAKELKTAEFTEN
+281 AGEAKELKTAEFTEY

-347 DWNEEALNAMRSAWK
+347 DWNAEALNAMRSAWK

-377 ASELEENFRTL
+377 ASKLEENFRTL

-393 VVINATKDEYLAKHV
+393 VVINATKNEYLAKHA
-408 DAEAKKAAA
+408 DAEAKYAAA
-417 DQLLSALEDGFQSLG
+417 NQLLADLE
-432 DDFQYLEKSDD
+432 DDFQYLEKSED
-443 VNQKYANRVKE
+443 VNEKYANRVKE

-459 NALKDKVAKDYKAPH
+459 NALKDKVDKDYKAPH
-474 NIRTASYDADRDAIQ
+474 NIRTASYDADRDAIL

-537 PADEKDTYDVA
+537 PAVEGDTYDVA
-548 AHFQKTAAGLQKTID
+548 AHFQKTAGGLQKTID

-569 EKSYQEKMLTETV
+569 EKGYQEKTLTETV
-582 RGDFQSQID
+582 RGGFQSQID
-591 AAAMAIGKYQDDATA
+591 AAAMAVVKYQEDATA
-606 ALDRYDVVSTAIKDY
+606 AMARYDVVNTAIKDY
-621 EAALTTLRGTVGPK
+621 KDALATLRATVGTK

-647 GKTYGERITKL
+647 GKTYGERITQL
-658 QTEIDRVAGNFSA
+658 QTEIDRVAGYFSA
-671 AKEKLDADLLA
+671 AKKKLDADLLA
-682 ALLAVQLKETILT
+682 ALLDVQLKETILT

-724 DAASKVV
+724 DAASNVV
-731 DAIKADID
+731 NAIKADID
-739 KYKGVPYEYY
+739 KYKGVPYTYY
-749 NVTWTEDNLGLKYDE
+749 GVTWTEDNLGLKYDE
-764 LLQDLNDIEAS
+764 LLQELNEIEAK

-819 SALLGRVD
+819 SDLLTRVD
-827 EQKAHVNAENQAYT
+827 AQKDHVNAEKQAYT

-856 LVSRTLTEAKKAF
+856 LVSRTLKEAKDAF

-881 ATTTKLEA
+881 ATTTKLDA

-925 SDLQLEANALKAMA
+925 NDLQQEANALKKLA
-939 TDSTANYNAYQKLK
+939 TDSTANYDAYQELK
-953 ENFDGQKI
+953 RNIAEQGI
-961 DIWNYTYG
+961 MIWCGYDYYG
-969 SGYYARE
+969 RDKM
-976 DYSTHYGFVSA
+976 DYCYGFANA
-987 FDAVRTRINQK
+987 FNAAWKYVNRF
-998 TDGTNADYYRGLLA
+998 TDGTNAAYYLGLLS

-1024 IKQAIED
+1024 IRQAIED

-1058 EIVRR
+1058 GIVRR
-1063 MTDLSNVLKML
+1063 MTDLSNVLQML
-1074 PKQAYNDKTNYYTQ
+1074 PKQAYNDHTNYITQ
-1088 VDEGNK
+1088 VDELNK
-1094 CQTLWDEVN
+1094 RQALWDEVN

-1127 KRIKEQKALVVKYY
+1127 KRIKEQKALVEKYY

-1149 NSDVSKAYRRIETE
+1149 NSMVIKAYRSIKLE
-1163 LGGLK
+1163 LDGLK

-1231 AAQENIYKYAALIK
+1231 AAQENIYKYAVLIK
-1245 NLKDDAAATYAET
+1245 NLKDDAADTYAET

-1286 ELDLAVNTA
+1286 DLDLAVNTA

-1348 SQLLVSNLDNDWN
+1348 SQLLVSNLDNDWS

-1429 FKSYK
+1429 LKSYK
-1434 DCVAKYLT
+1434 DRVAKYLT

-1461 DLQRYIDAF
+1461 DLQRYINAF

-1478 TSAKAKADA
+1478 ISAKAKADA

-1508 IKAAQEYYGAFNVA
+1508 IKAAQDYYGAFNVA

-1550 QEMSKRIYGLTIG
+1550 QEMSKRVYGLTIG

-1583 NAANQAEVDA
+1583 NAANLAEVDA

-1642 DENATLAEAKKD
+1642 VENATPAEAKKD

-1673 LVNAELIEGVAN
+1673 LVNAELIEGVAS
-1685 SLEMLVSQAESGYSA
+1685 SLGTLVSQAESAYDD
-1700 VNITYDGV
+1700 VNTTYDGV

-1747 VIHLLNVL
+1747 IIHILNVL

-1780 ENLQNAYDALVAEQ
+1780 KDLQNAYDALVAEQ

-1805 HSSTVLEES
+1805 HASKVCELSEWQGLGEMFYFE
-1814 SYKQVGNEVFVLER
+1814 G

-1838 LFFNVASEKAEEVSG
+1838 LFFNVASEKAEEVSD

-1880 DGCLYDAYA
+1880 DGCLDEAYA
-1889 KLAVAE
+1889 KLAVVEA
-1895 VFGAWYETTQ
+1895 FGAWKETQ
-1905 VYQSNVWGARSAMEN
+1905 SVYQSKVYTARYDMEK
-1920 SFDKS
+1920 SFNKS
-1925 GTKIYDEDGALR
+1925 GTNIYDEDNTLW
-1937 EQFDN
+1937 EQFNN
-1942 LKLACRN
+1942 LERACQN
-1949 FDNYLTS
+1949 FDNYR
-1956 ENGRIDLI
+1956 NFVDIYRI

-1979 GSVAVVKPI
+1979 GSEAGQKEI
-1988 NYPKDEEYGV
+1988 NYSKDEEYGV

-2085 LWPSLGGSL
+2085 LWPSLGGTL
-2094 NAPMVGSENFTV
+2094 NAPMVGSENLTV

-2133 IVLPAGMTVVGE
+2133 IILPAGMTVVGE

-2161 NGVHRVVISTIENN
+2161 DGVHRVVISTIENN
-2175 SFPNGSAILYLD
+2175 CFTNGSAILYLD
-2187 VQGGSIDKVALDNV
+2187 VQGGSIDKVALDKV

-2215 NDATGI
+2215 SDATGI
-2221 NGMETEG
+2221 SGMEAEG

>member
-58 ELAPGKYMLQRATFT
+58 ELAPGKYMLQPATFT

-91 AFTIDSD
+91 AFTIDGA

-417 DQLLSALEDGFQSLG
+417 DQLLSALED
-432 DDFQYLEKSDD
+432 DFQYLEKSDD

-517 TETGLQKKLDDA
+517 TETGLQKQLDDA

-537 PADEKDTYDVA
+537 PAAEGDTYDMA

-569 EKSYQEKMLTETV
+569 EKGYQEKTLTETV

-591 AAAMAIGKYQDDATA
+591 AAAMAVVKYQDDATA
-606 ALDRYDVVSTAIKDY
+606 AMARYDVVNTAIKDY
-621 EAALTTLRGTVGPK
+621 KDALATLRATVGTK

-695 DAQALNAAFANDK
+695 DAQALNDAFANDK

-764 LLQDLNDIEAS
+764 LLQDLNDIETS

-805 SVIKGDVDAINDAL
+805 SVIKGDVDAINEAL
-819 SALLGRVD
+819 SELLTRVD
-827 EQKAHVNAENQAYT
+827 AQKAHVNAERQAYT

-856 LVSRTLTEAKKAF
+856 LVSRTLTEAKNAF
-869 VIPGESIDPQIQ
+869 KIPGESIDPQIQ
-881 ATTTKLEA
+881 ATTNKLDA

-911 DAEGHVVKGITSRL
+911 DADGHVVKGITSRL
-925 SDLQLEANALKAMA
+925 YDLQLEANALKKLA
-939 TDSTANYNAYQKLK
+939 TDSTANYDAYQELK
-953 ENFDGQKI
+953 RNIAEQGI
-961 DIWNYTYG
+961 MIWRGYDYYG
-969 SGYYARE
+969 R
-976 DYSTHYGFVSA
+976 DYMEYLYGFANA
-987 FDAVRTRINQK
+987 FNAAWKYVNRF
-998 TDGTNADYYRGLLA
+998 TDGTNAAYYLGLIA
-1012 YPDGVHFKEREA
+1012 NPDGVHYKECKSIE
-1024 IKQAIED
+1024 QAIED

-1041 TLKYN
+1041 DLKYN
-1046 SYTYKYEPVLNT
+1046 SYTYKREPVPNT
-1058 EIVRR
+1058 GIVGR
-1063 MTDLSNVLKML
+1063 MTELSNVFQKL
-1074 PKQAYNDKTNYYTQ
+1074 PKQAYNDHTNYKTQ
-1088 VDEGNK
+1088 VDELNK
-1094 CQTLWDEVN
+1094 RQALWDEVN

-1127 KRIKEQKALVVKYY
+1127 KRIKEQKALVEKYY

-1149 NSDVSKAYRRIETE
+1149 HSMVSEAYRRIETE

-1168 AFIEGNSEY
+1168 AFIEGNSDY
-1177 NAAIAG
+1177 NAVIAG

-1188 YNTFCEKVQ
+1188 YNTFCAKVQ

-1245 NLKDDAAATYAET
+1245 NLKDEAAATYAKT
-1258 TSPALWDIAEANA
+1258 TSPALWDIDEANA
-1271 KKAQEYTDQIEAYKK
+1271 AKAMEYTAQIEAYKK
-1286 ELDLAVNTA
+1286 DLDLAVNTA

-1348 SQLLVSNLDNDWN
+1348 SQLLVSNLDADWS

-1376 AAQNEWKA
+1376 AAKDEWKA

-1429 FKSYK
+1429 LKAYK
-1434 DCVAKYLT
+1434 DRVAKYLT

-1461 DLQRYIDAF
+1461 DLQRYINAF

-1508 IKAAQEYYGAFNVA
+1508 IKAAQDYYGAFNVA
-1522 SSRIEANIASAFN
+1522 SSRIEANIASTFE

-1550 QEMSKRIYGLTIG
+1550 QEMSKRVYGLTIG
-1563 EDKQWYDC
+1563 EDKQWYDY

-1583 NAANQAEVDA
+1583 NAANLAEVDA

-1642 DENATLAEAKKD
+1642 VENATPAEAKKD

-1673 LVNAELIEGVAN
+1673 LVNAELIEGVAS
-1685 SLEMLVSQAESGYSA
+1685 SLGTLVSQAESTYDD
-1700 VNITYDGV
+1700 VNTTYDGV

-1747 VIHLLNVL
+1747 VIHLLNGL

-1760 ATRMDIIEANKPY
+1760 ATRTDIIEANKPY

-1780 ENLQNAYDALVAEQ
+1780 KDLQDAYDALVAEQ

-1805 HSSTVLEES
+1805 HVSTVLGES
-1814 SYKQVGNEVFVLER
+1814 SWQQVGGEVFVFESD
-1828 GKSYMENYEK
+1828 KSYMENYEK

-1920 SFDKS
+1920 SFYKS

-1979 GSVAVVKPI
+1979 GSVAWVKAI

-2004 SESLVESMNAL
+2004 SETLVESMNAL

-2094 NAPMVGSENFTV
+2094 NAPMVGSENLTV

-2133 IVLPAGMTVVGE
+2133 IILPAGMTVVGE

-2161 NGVHRVVISTIENN
+2161 DGVHRVVISTIENN
-2175 SFPNGSAILYLD
+2175 CFTNGSAILYLD
-2187 VQGGSIDKVALDNV
+2187 VQGGSIDKVALDKV

-2215 NDATGI
+2215 SDATGI
-2221 NGMETEG
+2221 NGMEAEG

>member
-31 AWTGDDLTVSEDGSV
+31 AWSGDDLTVSEDGSV

-83 GKEYAPGV
+83 GKEYAPEV
-91 AFTIDSD
+91 AFTIEGD
-98 APAKVKVKV
+98 APAKVRVKV

-184 YEVYVKNHLWQ
+184 YDVYVKNHLWQ
-195 GKNSPELRALTDGIA
+195 GKNSPELRALAEGIG

-417 DQLLSALEDGFQSLG
+417 DQLLSALED
-432 DDFQYLEKSDD
+432 DFQYLEKSDD

-459 NALKDKVAKDYKAPH
+459 NALRDKVDKDYKAPH

-489 AKISSLRSDAGAIIQ
+489 AKINSLRSDAGAIIQ

-537 PADEKDTYDVA
+537 PAAEGDTYDVA
-548 AHFQKTAAGLQKTID
+548 AHFQKTAADLQKTID
-563 EIKAAV
+563 QIKEAV
-569 EKSYQEKMLTETV
+569 EKAYQEKTLTETA
-582 RGDFQSQID
+582 RTDFQQQID
-591 AAAMAIGKYQDDATA
+591 AAAMSIGKYQDDATA
-606 ALDRYDVVSTAIKDY
+606 ALDRYDVVNTAIKDY
-621 EAALTTLRGTVGPK
+621 KDALATLRATVGTK

-671 AKEKLDADLLA
+671 AKEKLDAEHLA

-780 AKIQAVAATKDDITE
+780 AKIQAVAATEDDITE
-795 DNAVEAMSLL
+795 ANAVEAMSLL

-819 SALLGRVD
+819 SELLTRVD
-827 EQKAHVNAENQAYT
+827 AQKAHVNAETQAYT
-841 DFIGNQYYYYPKGAE
+841 NFIGNQSYYYATGAG
-856 LVSRTLTEAKKAF
+856 LVSRTLTEAKDAF
-869 VIPGESIDPQIQ
+869 KIPGESIDPQIQ

-898 AKEILQESCKDSY
+898 ANEILQESCKDSY

-925 SDLQLEANALKAMA
+925 NDLQEEATALKDMA
-939 TDSTANYNAYQKLK
+939 RDSTANYDAYQELK
-953 ENFDGQKI
+953 RNIAEQGI
-961 DIWNYTYG
+961 MIWCGYDYYG
-969 SGYYARE
+969 R
-976 DYSTHYGFVSA
+976 DYMEYLYGFANA
-987 FDAVRTRINQK
+987 FDAARKYVNQF
-998 TDGTNADYYRGLLA
+998 TDRTNAAYYRGLIA
-1012 YPDGVHFKEREA
+1012 NPDGVHYKECKSIE
-1024 IKQAIED
+1024 QAIED

-1046 SYTYKYEPVLNT
+1046 SYTYKNEPELNT
-1058 EIVRR
+1058 GIVRR
-1063 MTDLSNVLKML
+1063 MTDLSNVLQML
-1074 PKQAYNDKTNYYTQ
+1074 PKQAYNDHTNYITQ
-1088 VDEGNK
+1088 VDELNK
-1094 CQTLWDEVN
+1094 RQALWDEVN

-1127 KRIKEQKALVVKYY
+1127 KRIKEQKALVEKYY

-1149 NSDVSKAYRRIETE
+1149 NSMVIKAYRSIKLE
-1163 LGGLK
+1163 LDGLK

-1177 NAAIAG
+1177 NGAIAG

-1188 YNTFCEKVQ
+1188 YNTFCTKVQ

-1245 NLKDDAAATYAET
+1245 DLKDDAADTYANT

-1271 KKAQEYTDQIEAYKK
+1271 KKAQKYTDQIEAYKK

-1348 SQLLVSNLDNDWN
+1348 SQLLVSNLDDDWS

-1429 FKSYK
+1429 LKSYK

-1461 DLQRYIDAF
+1461 DLQRYINAF

-1508 IKAAQEYYGAFNVA
+1508 IKTAQEYYGAFNVA

-1550 QEMSKRIYGLTIG
+1550 QEMSKRIYGLIIG

-1642 DENATLAEAKKD
+1642 DENATPAEAKKD

-1685 SLEMLVSQAESGYSA
+1685 SLEMLVSQAESSYSN

-1722 CREELDGVKNLIT
+1722 CRNELDGVKNLIT

-1780 ENLQNAYDALVAEQ
+1780 KDLQDAYDALVAEQ

-1814 SYKQVGNEVFVLER
+1814 SWKQVGNEVFVFER

-1880 DGCLYDAYA
+1880 DGSLKDAYA
-1889 KLAVAE
+1889 KLETVE
-1895 VFGAWYETTQ
+1895 VLGAWYETKQ
-1905 VYQSNVWGARSAMEN
+1905 VYQFNVLSALYDMEK
-1920 SFDKS
+1920 SFYKS

-1942 LKLACRN
+1942 LKLAQQN
-1949 FDNYLTS
+1949 FDNYLAFG
-1956 ENGRIDLI
+1956 EMGQIDLI

-1979 GSVAVVKPI
+1979 GSVAAVKPI

-2046 LLDPETL
+2046 LLDSETL

-2094 NAPMVGSENFTV
+2094 NAPMVGSENLTV

-2133 IVLPAGMTVVGE
+2133 IILPAGMTVVGE

-2161 NGVHRVVISTIENN
+2161 DGVHRVVISTIENN
-2175 SFPNGSAILYLD
+2175 CFTNGSAILYLD

>member
-58 ELAPGKYMLQRATFT
+58 ELAPGKYMLQPATFT

-91 AFTIDSD
+91 AFTIDGA

-122 TLIFDF
+122 TLLFDF
-128 AAPVKELGAQ
+128 AAPVKELSAQ

-145 TSDYFRRTDAWT
+145 TSDYFRTTDAWK

-195 GKNSPELRALTDGIA
+195 GENSPELRALTDGIG
-210 ALAKVVEKANDN
+210 ALADVVEKANVN
-222 ENAYFSAQNAYEAAE
+222 ENSYKSAWDAYTDAKR
-237 YQFRSFSSTWY
+237 QFDGFYWTWY
-248 TVAEEIRATYQADY
+248 YTDKAMKDTYQADY
-262 NKIQQS
+262 DKIKKD
-268 INDFKALAREKYD
+268 IEDFGTLAKQKYN
-281 AGEAKELKTAEFTEN
+281 AGAANELKTDEFTEN
-296 FNRMLNELEAN
+296 FSWQFNTLKAN
-307 IGVSD
+307 IGTSGN
-312 AAWIN
+312 AWLN
-317 IYAVY
+317 ISATY
-322 QDGLRV
+322 QDGLSS
-328 FNAAQEEI
+328 FNAAQEKI
-336 HTQMPDDGNYA
+336 HTRMPDDGNYA
-347 DWNEEALNAMRSAWK
+347 DWNEEALNAMRKEWK

-377 ASELEENFRTL
+377 ASEQEKKFRTL
-388 KEAQV
+388 KEKQV
-393 VVINATKDEYLAKHV
+393 LEINAIRDKYLADHA
-408 DAEAKKAAA
+408 DAEAKKKAA
-417 DQLLSALEDGFQSLG
+417 DQLLADLED
-432 DDFQYLEKSDD
+432 DFLYLEKSED

-459 NALKDKVAKDYKAPH
+459 NALKGKVAKDYKAPH

-517 TETGLQKKLDDA
+517 TETGLQKQLDDA

-537 PADEKDTYDVA
+537 PAAEGDTYDMA

-569 EKSYQEKMLTETV
+569 EKGYQEKTLTETV

-591 AAAMAIGKYQDDATA
+591 AAAMVVVKYQDDATA
-606 ALDRYDVVSTAIKDY
+606 AMARYDVVNTAIKDY
-621 EAALTTLRGTVGPK
+621 KDALATLRATVGTK

-695 DAQALNAAFANDK
+695 DAQALNDAFANDK

-739 KYKGVPYEYY
+739 EYKGVPYEYY

-764 LLQDLNDIEAS
+764 LLQDLNEIEANA
-775 TNTQK
+775 NTQK
-780 AKIQAVAATKDDITE
+780 AKIQAVAATEDDITE

-819 SALLGRVD
+819 SELLTRVNA
-827 EQKAHVNAENQAYT
+827 QKAHVNAEKQAYT

-856 LVSRTLTEAKKAF
+856 LVSRTLTEAKNAF

-925 SDLQLEANALKAMA
+925 NDLQLEANALKALA
-939 TDSTANYNAYQKLK
+939 IDSTANYDAYQKLK
-953 ENFDGQKI
+953 DNFVGQRI
-961 DIWNYTYG
+961 DIWNYSSWG
-969 SGYYARE
+969 R
-976 DYSTHYGFVSA
+976 DYTTTHYGFANA
-987 FDAVRTRINQK
+987 FVAVRTRINQK
-998 TDGTNADYYRGLLA
+998 TNGTNAAYYLSLLA
-1012 YPDGVHFKEREA
+1012 YPDGVHFKER
-1024 IKQAIED
+1024 QAIEQAIEA

-1041 TLKYN
+1041 SFKYN
-1046 SYTYKYEPVLNT
+1046 YNTYKNEPELNT
-1058 EIVRR
+1058 GIARR

-1074 PKQAYNDKTNYYTQ
+1074 PKQAYNDYTNNSTQ

-1094 CQTLWDEVN
+1094 CQALWDEVN

-1113 ETLKPYLSQLGDLL
+1113 ETLKPYLSKLGDLL
-1127 KRIKEQKALVVKYY
+1127 KRIKEQKALVEKYY

-1149 NSDVSKAYRRIETE
+1149 HKTVSEAYRSIKLKLDE
-1163 LGGLK
+1163 LK

-1177 NAAIAG
+1177 NGAIAG

-1188 YNTFCEKVQ
+1188 YNTFCAKVQ

-1245 NLKDDAAATYAET
+1245 NLKDEAAASYAKT

-1295 VRAKLEEMLANL
+1295 VRVKLEEMLANL

-1348 SQLLVSNLDNDWN
+1348 SQLLVSNLDADWS

-1376 AAQNEWKA
+1376 AAKDEWKA

-1429 FKSYK
+1429 LKSYK
-1434 DCVAKYLT
+1434 DRVAKNLT

-1461 DLQRYIDAF
+1461 DLQRYINAF

-1550 QEMSKRIYGLTIG
+1550 QEMSKRVYGLIIG

-1583 NAANQAEVDA
+1583 NAANLAEVDA

-1642 DENATLAEAKKD
+1642 AENATPAEAKKD

-1673 LVNAELIEGVAN
+1673 LVNAELIDGVAS
-1685 SLEMLVSQAESGYSA
+1685 SLGTLVSQAELTYSN
-1700 VNITYDGV
+1700 VNMTYDQV
-1708 YTPVKVEYKSALDA
+1708 YAPVKVEYKSALDA

-1747 VIHLLNVL
+1747 VIHLLNGL

-1780 ENLQNAYDALVAEQ
+1780 KDLQNAYDALVAEQ

-1805 HSSTVLEES
+1805 HAS
-1814 SYKQVGNEVFVLER
+1814 EVREYSDWEGLGEMFYFEG

-1838 LFFNVASEKAEEVSG
+1838 QFFNEASEKAEVVSD

-1889 KLAVAE
+1889 KLATVEA
-1895 VFGAWYETTQ
+1895 FGAWKETQ
-1905 VYQSNVWGARSAMEN
+1905 SVYQSNVLSARDAMEK
-1920 SFDKS
+1920 SFNKS
-1925 GTKIYDEDGALR
+1925 GTNIYDEDNTLW
-1937 EQFDN
+1937 EQFNN
-1942 LKLACRN
+1942 LERACQN
-1949 FDNYLTS
+1949 FDNYR
-1956 ENGRIDLI
+1956 NFVDIYRI

-1979 GSVAVVKPI
+1979 GSEAWQKEI
-1988 NYPKDEEYGV
+1988 NYSKDEEYGV

-2033 VVLTDDYLAVLNA
+2033 VVLTDDYLTVLNA
-2046 LLDPETL
+2046 VLDPETL

-2094 NAPMVGSENFTV
+2094 NAPMVGSENLTV

-2161 NGVHRVVISTIENN
+2161 DGVHRVVISTIENN
-2175 SFPNGSAILYLD
+2175 SFTNGSAILYLD
-2187 VQGGSIDKVALDNV
+2187 VQGGSIDKVALDKV

>member
-31 AWTGDDLTVSEDGSV
+31 AWSGDDLTVSEDGSV

-83 GKEYAPGV
+83 GKEYAPEV
-91 AFTIDSD
+91 AFTIEGD
-98 APAKVKVKV
+98 APAKVRVKV

-184 YEVYVKNHLWQ
+184 YDVYVKNHLWQ
-195 GKNSPELRALTDGIA
+195 GKNSPELRALAEGIG
-210 ALAKVVEKANDN
+210 ALAKVVEKAND
-222 ENAYFSAQNAYEAAE
+222 NAYFSAQNAYEAAE

-417 DQLLSALEDGFQSLG
+417 DQLLSALED
-432 DDFQYLEKSDD
+432 DFQYLEKSDD

-489 AKISSLRSDAGAIIQ
+489 AKINSLRSDAGAIIQ

-517 TETGLQKKLDDA
+517 TETGLQKQLDDA

-537 PADEKDTYDVA
+537 PAAKGDAYDVA

-563 EIKAAV
+563 QIKEAV
-569 EKSYQEKMLTETV
+569 EKAYQEKTLTETA
-582 RGDFQSQID
+582 RTDFQQQID
-591 AAAMAIGKYQDDATA
+591 AAAMSIGKYQDDATA
-606 ALDRYDVVSTAIKDY
+606 ALDRYDVVNTAIKDY
-621 EAALTTLRGTVGPK
+621 KDALATLRATVGTK

-671 AKEKLDADLLA
+671 AKEKLDAEHLA

-695 DAQALNAAFANDK
+695 DAQALNDAFANDK

-739 KYKGVPYEYY
+739 EYKGVPYEYY

-764 LLQDLNDIEAS
+764 LLQDLNDIEANA
-775 TNTQK
+775 NTQK
-780 AKIQAVAATKDDITE
+780 AKIQAVAATEDDITE

-819 SALLGRVD
+819 SELLTRVNA
-827 EQKAHVNAENQAYT
+827 QKAHVNAEKQAYT

-856 LVSRTLTEAKKAF
+856 LVSRTLTEAKNAF

-925 SDLQLEANALKAMA
+925 NDLQLEANALKEMA

-969 SGYYARE
+969 SGYYAKNY
-976 DYSTHYGFVSA
+976 YSTHYGFVSA

-998 TDGTNADYYRGLLA
+998 TDGTNAAYYRGLLA

-1041 TLKYN
+1041 YTEY
-1046 SYTYKYEPVLNT
+1046 SYSSYKYEPVLNK

-1074 PKQAYNDKTNYYTQ
+1074 PKQAYDDCTNYKTQ
-1088 VDEGNK
+1088 VYELNLK
-1094 CQTLWDEVN
+1094 QELWDEVN

-1127 KRIKEQKALVVKYY
+1127 KRIKEQKALVEKYY

-1149 NSDVSKAYRRIETE
+1149 NVTVSEAYRRIKIE
-1163 LGGLK
+1163 LDGLK

-1177 NAAIAG
+1177 NAVIAG

-1188 YNTFCEKVQ
+1188 YNTFCAKVQ

-1245 NLKDDAAATYAET
+1245 NLKDEAAASYANT
-1258 TSPALWDIAEANA
+1258 TSPALWDIDEDNA
-1271 KKAQEYTDQIEAYKK
+1271 AKAMEYTAQIEAYKK
-1286 ELDLAVNTA
+1286 DLDLAVNTA

-1307 NDNQLAPAKEKVASY
+1307 NDNQLAPAKEKVAGF

-1348 SQLLVSNLDNDWN
+1348 SQLLVSNLDDDWS

-1429 FKSYK
+1429 LKSYK

-1470 YAEAGAVY
+1470 YTEAGAVY

-1493 NFDQLTIDYN
+1493 NFEQLTIDYN
-1503 TVTER
+1503 IVTER

-1550 QEMSKRIYGLTIG
+1550 QEMSKRVYGLIIG

-1685 SLEMLVSQAESGYSA
+1685 SLEMLVSQAELSYSN

-1722 CREELDGVKNLIT
+1722 CRNELDGVKNLIT

-1780 ENLQNAYDALVAEQ
+1780 KDLQDAYDALVAEQ
-1794 TRVKELIASYQ
+1794 SRVKELIASYQ
-1805 HSSTVLEES
+1805 HSSNVLEMSSGVEIEGDFFVFES
-1814 SYKQVGNEVFVLER
+1814 

-1889 KLAVAE
+1889 KLAMAE
-1895 VFGAWYETTQ
+1895 VFGAYNETYQ
-1905 VYQSNVWGARSAMEN
+1905 VYRNNVWGAYSAMQN
-1920 SFDKS
+1920 SFYKS

-1942 LKLACRN
+1942 LKLAKQN
-1949 FDNYLTS
+1949 FDNYLDFH
-1956 ENGRIDLI
+1956 GCDRI

-1979 GSVAVVKPI
+1979 GSEAGQKEI
-1988 NYPKDEEYGV
+1988 NYSKDEEYGV

-2033 VVLTDDYLAVLNA
+2033 VVLTDDYLTVLNA
-2046 LLDPETL
+2046 VLDPETL

-2094 NAPMVGSENFTV
+2094 NAPMVGSENLTV

-2161 NGVHRVVISTIENN
+2161 DGVHRVVISTIENN
-2175 SFPNGSAILYLD
+2175 CFTNGSAILYLD
-2187 VQGGSIDKVALDNV
+2187 VQGGSIDKVALDKV
-2201 IFAEANGRETTITG
+2201 IFAEANGRETYITG
-2215 NDATGI
+2215 SDATGI
-2221 NGMETEG
+2221 NGMEAEG